1 MANENDIFG
10 ISVQVIAGT
19 RNEDKKI
26 FKKSVGELAKAIDS
40 VKIYNIEADQS
51 KQSRDQ
57 LKKSVQTLLEKS
69 LQNPPKIPVV
79 TIKKFDCSNA
89 MKSLKK
95 DIEKAIGSIS
105 VGVTGNTVKA
115 SRSQY
120 NNNNRTTTDVT
131 NYQQTAKELAQ
142 IQSRIQSIIG
152 GLNLQKQGYQF
163 LNTQDI
169 EKFLTV
175 SRSLASEGRQL
186 EQSLSQGLEI
196 PVADLDNLS
205 QKVVKLSQDVT
216 AINTEGRQSV
226 NEINNIIQTAQSL
239 YAILESHN
247 SNSVISA
254 ESIDKTKAELQELID
269 TGSRVVS
276 PTGHTNEISASEL
289 QSRLTVITESATAL
303 KEFQDAEALVS
314 QTTNQLTQEQNK
326 NLLTVS
332 EYRTAWSQLTTLTSK
347 KDIIGDMW
355 NNGEGVPKELLS
367 SFATEAQALSAS
379 ISNAVNNNRSEIEKI
394 RSDIDTVYDD
404 IQNRSKNVAFIP
416 EGQLQEAKADLEDIR
431 QESDKLL
438 ENGVWNGTDDSF
450 IDKFQSRINNI
461 KEKLNT
467 ANTTGKAQGY
477 HYDILNNSGEV
488 INNSQLD
495 KYLANMRAL
504 RQQTTSLLN
513 GRNIPDNLK
522 NELSDCLQKFQ
533 SLNEEITA
541 TNQVTGKLGNNAA
554 LHKFETEWSQS
565 LETANKSTIASSKA
579 VETLRLQ
586 VMKFASSNPKA
597 AQEYAGQ
604 IETILNKTSDATK
617 VSDEQLK
624 SFQSQLANIKTA
636 SESAGLMGATALRTL
651 AKNYLKYG
659 SWNFITSSMNKAIAT
674 VRDMINIVTELDTA
688 MVELKKV
695 TDSTDSTY
703 DKYLTTATGKAKELG
718 TTISD
723 FVTSTAD
730 FARMGYDI
738 PDATQLAEV
747 ATIYANVGDDLDG
760 VGEASSDII
769 SILKAFNMEA
779 SSAQSIVDKLN
790 EVSNNYAVSSGDLG
804 EGLKNSAASMAVA
817 GNSLDETIAL
827 LTAMT
832 EVTQSA
838 DESGNALKVLAMRL
852 RGMSVELEKAG
863 EDTEGMCTTTSELQ
877 DKIKALTKTSSS
889 SGVDI
894 MDNGAFRST
903 YDILKDIALVWD
915 DLADKN
921 KASLLELIAGKNRS
935 NYASA
940 VIQNIGTAIN
950 SLDTSENSD
959 GSALKEHEKYI
970 DSIEGKVKQFQ
981 AQWQELSTTTVS
993 SDIVKGVV
1001 DTGSGLLGFLTQ
1013 ANELLSHLGANI
1025 GTLSISGV
1033 LSGLMGSDKGILQ
1046 TYLDEDGN
1054 KKIHFASKAKK
1065 ARVDAAATTA
1075 EKNLGAYEDFVNTIN
1090 ADDKLGDAEKII
1102 QKQAA
1107 FANATADLN
1116 QELIA
1121 GVTYETKYAEAQ
1133 KQISANADAMKES
1146 FSGIK
1151 SKLSSLG
1158 SSLKNIAAGI
1168 GNMLIIQGVMSAIAF
1183 GFEALDNYTN
1193 RAENNLSDL
1202 EKIATEIN
1210 DKKDAY
1216 TSHSTSVNKI
1226 KNEYYELADGVNSYG
1241 ENISLTSTQYERYI
1255 ELSNEIAQMYPGLVK
1270 GYSAQNDA
1278 ILECKNNVEAL
1289 NKAMADEKN
1298 AYYETI
1304 VSKEQDTFGKALENI
1319 ATNQGIFG
1327 GDDKTYITQ
1336 LKNIDEIVKKVQS
1349 KEDISLMWADMHNL
1363 DAIIKGAGI
1372 EDILHY
1378 DKSTGESI
1386 YKIEDKDISTAI
1398 SSIQNYKAALNRQIN
1413 DLVNN
1418 SFKPVLDAY
1427 IHYTDEQFSTLD
1439 SKSQALIEQY
1449 INSATWDNFY
1459 SKIIDPEASTADN
1472 LESVKQTV
1480 SSIVK
1485 AFKNPELTNT
1495 LDEVQAQID
1504 DIKSGKI
1511 DVSGFK
1517 DLNNKVINAL
1527 SGIDGMNANTRELFV
1542 KMLFSD
1548 VEIADDVDINKA
1560 IANITKR
1567 VAGSLQGGFIPGTN
1581 IRKDSKEKIQL
1592 SEDVNKYL
1600 STLDFS
1606 TIKQIYNSDAALNS
1620 LKDVQKLVEKIKA
1633 EASNG
1638 FSFKISTEDANK
1650 SLESTFSAFNTV
1662 KSAISEYSENGTL
1675 SFSTLQSLL
1684 SLDSSYIDMLINE
1697 QGELDLTSNK
1707 FRELAKAQLE
1717 KLKVSYLQAS
1727 LDEVNQLENETQVL
1741 EYLKKNQQGATE
1753 SALNLADAKWQEA
1766 YATAAA
1772 KDAEQ
1777 GTGDLYQQAVITAE
1791 TAWRKKAALI
1801 DYYESSLS
1809 DLSTTTDKAT
1819 SATEKHK
1826 KALENEE
1833 KALEKTKEAL
1843 ENKKQALEDSKDG
1856 YEDALSAIEDLVD
1869 WTEKYIKQTKQN
1881 EIDAL
1886 QERKDKIDEL
1896 IEKKQEL
1903 LDKEKE
1909 EADFNKQLKEKENAV
1924 ASNALSAAITGLD
1937 DSSAGKKAYKE
1948 NVDDLVE
1955 SREDLYDYLSDYQY
1969 DTRKEALD
1977 KLKEETDKHYD
1988 DEIQTIQDFLNNEV
2002 SLHRAACNMIDNDN
2016 GTLYNNLLW
2025 YCQNY
2030 TTTTEAEFNH
2040 MWQSA
2045 QSALYEYGTAQ
2056 LNVMDLMNTLQSRIY
2071 DVDSAIDNVT
2081 GSIDN
2086 YTSRIDSLKQKIDEL
2101 GNSAQVTKAKIDS
2114 VKVQPSSIT
2123 GHGYKIT
2130 YNGKVYKTNLPNK
2143 EDAETYFISQI
2154 SKDWY
2159 GGRAL
2164 PAGSLWSKMKAYA
2177 SGTKSAKGG
2186 LSIVDEE
2193 GIGSELIPT
2202 SLGNGR
2208 YTILPQGN
2216 PVFSKAM
2223 TNELFEFASAP
2234 SDYFA
2239 KKFESEVT
2247 PNIVNNK
2254 STVVSPAININV
2266 QGDATQATVNAL
2278 HKESEKIMNNT
2289 IKRLMSYT
2297 VNNRHL

>member
-1 MANENDIFG
+1 M
-10 ISVQVIAGT
+10 
-19 RNEDKKI
+19 
-26 FKKSVGELAKAIDS
+26 
-40 VKIYNIEADQS
+40 S
-51 KQSRDQ
+51 KR
-57 LKKSVQTLLEKS
+57 K
-69 LQNPPKIPVV
+69 
-79 TIKKFDCSNA
+79 
-89 MKSLKK
+89 
-95 DIEKAIGSIS
+95 
-105 VGVTGNTVKA
+105 
-115 SRSQY
+115 
-120 NNNNRTTTDVT
+120 
-131 NYQQTAKELAQ
+131 
-142 IQSRIQSIIG
+142 
-152 GLNLQKQGYQF
+152 
-163 LNTQDI
+163 
-169 EKFLTV
+169 
-175 SRSLASEGRQL
+175 
-186 EQSLSQGLEI
+186 
-196 PVADLDNLS
+196 
-205 QKVVKLSQDVT
+205 
-216 AINTEGRQSV
+216 
-226 NEINNIIQTAQSL
+226 
-239 YAILESHN
+239 
-247 SNSVISA
+247 
-254 ESIDKTKAELQELID
+254 
-269 TGSRVVS
+269 
-276 PTGHTNEISASEL
+276 
-289 QSRLTVITESATAL
+289 
-303 KEFQDAEALVS
+303 
-314 QTTNQLTQEQNK
+314 
-326 NLLTVS
+326 
-332 EYRTAWSQLTTLTSK
+332 
-347 KDIIGDMW
+347 
-355 NNGEGVPKELLS
+355 
-367 SFATEAQALSAS
+367 
-379 ISNAVNNNRSEIEKI
+379 
-394 RSDIDTVYDD
+394 
-404 IQNRSKNVAFIP
+404 
-416 EGQLQEAKADLEDIR
+416 
-431 QESDKLL
+431 
-438 ENGVWNGTDDSF
+438 
-450 IDKFQSRINNI
+450 
-461 KEKLNT
+461 
-467 ANTTGKAQGY
+467 
-477 HYDILNNSGEV
+477 
-488 INNSQLD
+488 
-495 KYLANMRAL
+495 
-504 RQQTTSLLN
+504 
-513 GRNIPDNLK
+513 
-522 NELSDCLQKFQ
+522 
-533 SLNEEITA
+533 
-541 TNQVTGKLGNNAA
+541 
-554 LHKFETEWSQS
+554 
-565 LETANKSTIASSKA
+565 
-579 VETLRLQ
+579 
-586 VMKFASSNPKA
+586 
-597 AQEYAGQ
+597 
-604 IETILNKTSDATK
+604 
-617 VSDEQLK
+617 
-624 SFQSQLANIKTA
+624 
-636 SESAGLMGATALRTL
+636 
-651 AKNYLKYG
+651 
-659 SWNFITSSMNKAIAT
+659 
-674 VRDMINIVTELDTA
+674 
-688 MVELKKV
+688 
-695 TDSTDSTY
+695 
-703 DKYLTTATGKAKELG
+703 
-718 TTISD
+718 
-723 FVTSTAD
+723 
-730 FARMGYDI
+730 
-738 PDATQLAEV
+738 
-747 ATIYANVGDDLDG
+747 
-760 VGEASSDII
+760 
-769 SILKAFNMEA
+769 
-779 SSAQSIVDKLN
+779 
-790 EVSNNYAVSSGDLG
+790 
-804 EGLKNSAASMAVA
+804 
-817 GNSLDETIAL
+817 
-827 LTAMT
+827 
-832 EVTQSA
+832 
-838 DESGNALKVLAMRL
+838 
-852 RGMSVELEKAG
+852 
-863 EDTEGMCTTTSELQ
+863 
-877 DKIKALTKTSSS
+877 
-889 SGVDI
+889 
-894 MDNGAFRST
+894 
-903 YDILKDIALVWD
+903 
-915 DLADKN
+915 
-921 KASLLELIAGKNRS
+921 
-935 NYASA
+935 
-940 VIQNIGTAIN
+940 
-950 SLDTSENSD
+950 
-959 GSALKEHEKYI
+959 
-970 DSIEGKVKQFQ
+970 
-981 AQWQELSTTTVS
+981 
-993 SDIVKGVV
+993 
-1001 DTGSGLLGFLTQ
+1001 
-1013 ANELLSHLGANI
+1013 
-1025 GTLSISGV
+1025 
-1033 LSGLMGSDKGILQ
+1033 ILQ
-1046 TYLDEDGN
+1046 TYLDSDNG
-1054 KKIHFASKAKK
+1054 KHIGWFTTAAK
-1065 ARVDAAATTA
+1065 ARATQDIDKAIDKYKEYKTYA
-1075 EKNLGAYEDFVNTIN
+1075 ESL
-1090 ADDKLGDAEKII
+1090 DDKVLKNAVTANEADILKQSKFAE
-1102 QKQAA
+1102 
-1107 FANATADLN
+1107 ATKDLN
-1116 QELIA
+1116 QELLKGIQYN
-1121 GVTYETKYAEAQ
+1121 TDYAESESLLS
-1133 KQISANADAMKES
+1133 KNAKSMS
-1146 FSGIK
+1146 GTFSGIK

-1168 GNMLIIQGVMSAIAF
+1168 GNMLIVQAVMSAISF

-1216 TSHSTSVNKI
+1216 TSHSASVNKI

-1255 ELSNEIAQMYPGLVK
+1255 ELSNEIAQMYPDLVESYDTQ
-1270 GYSAQNDA
+1270 GNA
-1278 ILECKNNVEAL
+1278 ILKCKDNVEAL
-1289 NKAMADEKN
+1289 NKAMTDEKN

-1327 GDDKTYITQ
+1327 GDDKTYLTQ

-1363 DAIIKGAGI
+1363 DTIIKGAGI
-1372 EDILHY
+1372 EDIFRY

-1495 LDEVQAQID
+1495 LDEVQTQID

-1527 SGIDGMNANTRELFV
+1527 SGIDGMNADTRELFV

-1567 VAGSLQGGFIPGTN
+1567 VAGNLQGGFIPGTN

-1620 LKDVQKLVEKIKA
+1620 LKDVQKLVERIKA

-1741 EYLKKNQQGATE
+1741 EYLKKNQQDATE

-1772 KDAEQ
+1772 KDVEQ
-1777 GTGDLYQQAVITAE
+1777 GTGDLYRQAVITAE
-1791 TAWRKKAALI
+1791 SAWRKKAALI

-1809 DLSTTTDKAT
+1809 DLSTTTDEAT

-1937 DSSAGKKAYKE
+1937 DSSAGKKAHKE

-2071 DVDSAIDNVT
+2071 DVDSAIANVT

-2101 GNSAQVTKAKIDS
+2101 GNSAQTTKAKIDS
-2114 VKVQPSSIT
+2114 VKIRPSSIT

-2130 YNGKVYKTNLPNK
+2130 YNGKVYKTNLTNK
-2143 EDAETYFISQI
+2143 EDAETYFISRI

-2234 SDYFA
+2234 TDYFA
-2239 KKFESEVT
+2239 QKFGSEIT
-2247 PNIVNNK
+2247 PNVVNNK

-2289 IKRLMSYT
+2289 IKKLMSYT

>member
-1 MANENDIFG
+1 MQQETKTATDKYKEYKAYAESLDDKVLRNKVTANE
-10 ISVQVIAGT
+10 A
-19 RNEDKKI
+19 
-26 FKKSVGELAKAIDS
+26 
-40 VKIYNIEADQS
+40 
-51 KQSRDQ
+51 
-57 LKKSVQTLLEKS
+57 
-69 LQNPPKIPVV
+69 
-79 TIKKFDCSNA
+79 
-89 MKSLKK
+89 
-95 DIEKAIGSIS
+95 
-105 VGVTGNTVKA
+105 
-115 SRSQY
+115 
-120 NNNNRTTTDVT
+120 
-131 NYQQTAKELAQ
+131 
-142 IQSRIQSIIG
+142 
-152 GLNLQKQGYQF
+152 
-163 LNTQDI
+163 
-169 EKFLTV
+169 
-175 SRSLASEGRQL
+175 
-186 EQSLSQGLEI
+186 
-196 PVADLDNLS
+196 
-205 QKVVKLSQDVT
+205 
-216 AINTEGRQSV
+216 
-226 NEINNIIQTAQSL
+226 
-239 YAILESHN
+239 
-247 SNSVISA
+247 
-254 ESIDKTKAELQELID
+254 
-269 TGSRVVS
+269 
-276 PTGHTNEISASEL
+276 
-289 QSRLTVITESATAL
+289 
-303 KEFQDAEALVS
+303 
-314 QTTNQLTQEQNK
+314 
-326 NLLTVS
+326 
-332 EYRTAWSQLTTLTSK
+332 
-347 KDIIGDMW
+347 
-355 NNGEGVPKELLS
+355 
-367 SFATEAQALSAS
+367 
-379 ISNAVNNNRSEIEKI
+379 
-394 RSDIDTVYDD
+394 
-404 IQNRSKNVAFIP
+404 
-416 EGQLQEAKADLEDIR
+416 
-431 QESDKLL
+431 
-438 ENGVWNGTDDSF
+438 
-450 IDKFQSRINNI
+450 
-461 KEKLNT
+461 
-467 ANTTGKAQGY
+467 
-477 HYDILNNSGEV
+477 
-488 INNSQLD
+488 
-495 KYLANMRAL
+495 
-504 RQQTTSLLN
+504 
-513 GRNIPDNLK
+513 
-522 NELSDCLQKFQ
+522 
-533 SLNEEITA
+533 
-541 TNQVTGKLGNNAA
+541 
-554 LHKFETEWSQS
+554 
-565 LETANKSTIASSKA
+565 
-579 VETLRLQ
+579 
-586 VMKFASSNPKA
+586 
-597 AQEYAGQ
+597 
-604 IETILNKTSDATK
+604 
-617 VSDEQLK
+617 
-624 SFQSQLANIKTA
+624 
-636 SESAGLMGATALRTL
+636 
-651 AKNYLKYG
+651 
-659 SWNFITSSMNKAIAT
+659 
-674 VRDMINIVTELDTA
+674 
-688 MVELKKV
+688 
-695 TDSTDSTY
+695 
-703 DKYLTTATGKAKELG
+703 
-718 TTISD
+718 
-723 FVTSTAD
+723 
-730 FARMGYDI
+730 
-738 PDATQLAEV
+738 
-747 ATIYANVGDDLDG
+747 
-760 VGEASSDII
+760 
-769 SILKAFNMEA
+769 
-779 SSAQSIVDKLN
+779 
-790 EVSNNYAVSSGDLG
+790 
-804 EGLKNSAASMAVA
+804 
-817 GNSLDETIAL
+817 
-827 LTAMT
+827 
-832 EVTQSA
+832 
-838 DESGNALKVLAMRL
+838 
-852 RGMSVELEKAG
+852 
-863 EDTEGMCTTTSELQ
+863 
-877 DKIKALTKTSSS
+877 
-889 SGVDI
+889 
-894 MDNGAFRST
+894 
-903 YDILKDIALVWD
+903 DILKQS
-915 DLADKN
+915 K
-921 KASLLELIAGKNRS
+921 
-935 NYASA
+935 
-940 VIQNIGTAIN
+940 
-950 SLDTSENSD
+950 
-959 GSALKEHEKYI
+959 
-970 DSIEGKVKQFQ
+970 
-981 AQWQELSTTTVS
+981 
-993 SDIVKGVV
+993 
-1001 DTGSGLLGFLTQ
+1001 
-1013 ANELLSHLGANI
+1013 
-1025 GTLSISGV
+1025 
-1033 LSGLMGSDKGILQ
+1033 
-1046 TYLDEDGN
+1046 
-1054 KKIHFASKAKK
+1054 FAE
-1065 ARVDAAATTA
+1065 AT
-1075 EKNLGAYEDFVNTIN
+1075 K
-1090 ADDKLGDAEKII
+1090 
-1102 QKQAA
+1102 
-1107 FANATADLN
+1107 DLN
-1116 QELIA
+1116 QELLKGIKYN
-1121 GVTYETKYAEAQ
+1121 TDYAESENLLSKNAQ
-1133 KQISANADAMKES
+1133 SMS
-1146 FSGIK
+1146 GVFSGIK

-1168 GNMLIIQGVMSAIAF
+1168 GNMLIIQGVMTAISF
-1183 GFEALDNYTN
+1183 GFEALDNYIN

-1202 EKIATEIN
+1202 EKITTEIN

-1216 TSHSTSVNKI
+1216 TSHSASVNKI

-1255 ELSNEIAQMYPGLVK
+1255 ELSNEIAQMYPNLVK

-1304 VSKEQDTFGKALENI
+1304 VSKEQDSFGKALENI
-1319 ATNQGIFG
+1319 WTNQGRWG
-1327 GDDKTYITQ
+1327 ADDETYITQ
-1336 LKNIDEIVKKVQS
+1336 IKALDQFVRNLNEKKDTQLTPALS
-1349 KEDISLMWADMHNL
+1349 KAL
-1363 DAIIKGAGI
+1363 KGAGV
-1372 EDILHY
+1372 EDLVKTGGGTEYGMSYLYNEINEKDL
-1378 DKSTGESI
+1378 STI
-1386 YKIEDKDISTAI
+1386 ISAVKNQQ
-1398 SSIQNYKAALNRQIN
+1398 SVLNRQIN

-1495 LDEVQAQID
+1495 LDEVQTQID

-1527 SGIDGMNANTRELFV
+1527 SGIDGMNADTRELFV
-1542 KMLFSD
+1542 KVLFSD
-1548 VEIADDVDINKA
+1548 VEVADDVDINKA

-1567 VAGSLQGGFIPGTN
+1567 VVGNSKGEFIPGTKVRRDTEEQ
-1581 IRKDSKEKIQL
+1581 IQSSK
-1592 SEDVNKYL
+1592 DVNEYL

-1606 TIKQIYNSDAALNS
+1606 TIKQIYNSDVALND
-1620 LKDVQKLVEKIKA
+1620 LQDIQKLVEKIKA
-1633 EASNG
+1633 EASNE

-1650 SLESTFSAFNTV
+1650 ALESTFSAFNTV

-1791 TAWRKKAALI
+1791 SAWRKKAALI

-1809 DLSTTTDKAT
+1809 DLSTATDEVT

-1826 KALENEE
+1826 KVLENEE

-1937 DSSAGKKAYKE
+1937 DSSAGKKAHKE

-2071 DVDSAIDNVT
+2071 DVDSAIANVT

-2101 GNSAQVTKAKIDS
+2101 GNSAQTTKAKIDS
-2114 VKVQPSSIT
+2114 VKIQPSSIT

-2130 YNGKVYKTNLPNK
+2130 YNGKVYKTNLTNK
-2143 EDAETYFISQI
+2143 EDAETYFISRI

-2234 SDYFA
+2234 TDYFA
-2239 KKFESEVT
+2239 QKFGSEIT

-2297 VNNRHL
+2297 VNNRHI

>member
-1 MANENDIFG
+1 MQQETKTATDKYKEYKAYAESLDDKVLRNKVTANE
-10 ISVQVIAGT
+10 A
-19 RNEDKKI
+19 
-26 FKKSVGELAKAIDS
+26 
-40 VKIYNIEADQS
+40 
-51 KQSRDQ
+51 
-57 LKKSVQTLLEKS
+57 
-69 LQNPPKIPVV
+69 
-79 TIKKFDCSNA
+79 
-89 MKSLKK
+89 
-95 DIEKAIGSIS
+95 
-105 VGVTGNTVKA
+105 
-115 SRSQY
+115 
-120 NNNNRTTTDVT
+120 
-131 NYQQTAKELAQ
+131 
-142 IQSRIQSIIG
+142 
-152 GLNLQKQGYQF
+152 
-163 LNTQDI
+163 
-169 EKFLTV
+169 
-175 SRSLASEGRQL
+175 
-186 EQSLSQGLEI
+186 
-196 PVADLDNLS
+196 
-205 QKVVKLSQDVT
+205 
-216 AINTEGRQSV
+216 
-226 NEINNIIQTAQSL
+226 
-239 YAILESHN
+239 
-247 SNSVISA
+247 
-254 ESIDKTKAELQELID
+254 
-269 TGSRVVS
+269 
-276 PTGHTNEISASEL
+276 
-289 QSRLTVITESATAL
+289 
-303 KEFQDAEALVS
+303 
-314 QTTNQLTQEQNK
+314 
-326 NLLTVS
+326 
-332 EYRTAWSQLTTLTSK
+332 
-347 KDIIGDMW
+347 
-355 NNGEGVPKELLS
+355 
-367 SFATEAQALSAS
+367 
-379 ISNAVNNNRSEIEKI
+379 
-394 RSDIDTVYDD
+394 
-404 IQNRSKNVAFIP
+404 
-416 EGQLQEAKADLEDIR
+416 
-431 QESDKLL
+431 
-438 ENGVWNGTDDSF
+438 
-450 IDKFQSRINNI
+450 
-461 KEKLNT
+461 
-467 ANTTGKAQGY
+467 
-477 HYDILNNSGEV
+477 
-488 INNSQLD
+488 
-495 KYLANMRAL
+495 
-504 RQQTTSLLN
+504 
-513 GRNIPDNLK
+513 
-522 NELSDCLQKFQ
+522 
-533 SLNEEITA
+533 
-541 TNQVTGKLGNNAA
+541 
-554 LHKFETEWSQS
+554 
-565 LETANKSTIASSKA
+565 
-579 VETLRLQ
+579 
-586 VMKFASSNPKA
+586 
-597 AQEYAGQ
+597 
-604 IETILNKTSDATK
+604 
-617 VSDEQLK
+617 
-624 SFQSQLANIKTA
+624 
-636 SESAGLMGATALRTL
+636 
-651 AKNYLKYG
+651 
-659 SWNFITSSMNKAIAT
+659 
-674 VRDMINIVTELDTA
+674 
-688 MVELKKV
+688 
-695 TDSTDSTY
+695 
-703 DKYLTTATGKAKELG
+703 
-718 TTISD
+718 
-723 FVTSTAD
+723 
-730 FARMGYDI
+730 
-738 PDATQLAEV
+738 
-747 ATIYANVGDDLDG
+747 
-760 VGEASSDII
+760 
-769 SILKAFNMEA
+769 
-779 SSAQSIVDKLN
+779 
-790 EVSNNYAVSSGDLG
+790 
-804 EGLKNSAASMAVA
+804 
-817 GNSLDETIAL
+817 
-827 LTAMT
+827 
-832 EVTQSA
+832 
-838 DESGNALKVLAMRL
+838 
-852 RGMSVELEKAG
+852 
-863 EDTEGMCTTTSELQ
+863 
-877 DKIKALTKTSSS
+877 
-889 SGVDI
+889 
-894 MDNGAFRST
+894 
-903 YDILKDIALVWD
+903 DILKQS
-915 DLADKN
+915 K
-921 KASLLELIAGKNRS
+921 
-935 NYASA
+935 
-940 VIQNIGTAIN
+940 
-950 SLDTSENSD
+950 
-959 GSALKEHEKYI
+959 
-970 DSIEGKVKQFQ
+970 
-981 AQWQELSTTTVS
+981 
-993 SDIVKGVV
+993 
-1001 DTGSGLLGFLTQ
+1001 
-1013 ANELLSHLGANI
+1013 
-1025 GTLSISGV
+1025 
-1033 LSGLMGSDKGILQ
+1033 
-1046 TYLDEDGN
+1046 
-1054 KKIHFASKAKK
+1054 FAE
-1065 ARVDAAATTA
+1065 AT
-1075 EKNLGAYEDFVNTIN
+1075 K
-1090 ADDKLGDAEKII
+1090 
-1102 QKQAA
+1102 
-1107 FANATADLN
+1107 DLN
-1116 QELIA
+1116 QELLKGIKYN
-1121 GVTYETKYAEAQ
+1121 TDYAESESLLS
-1133 KQISANADAMKES
+1133 KNAKSMSGA

-1151 SKLSSLG
+1151 GKLSSLG

-1168 GNMLIIQGVMSAIAF
+1168 GNMLIVQAVMSAISF

-1216 TSHSTSVNKI
+1216 TSHSASVNKI

-1255 ELSNEIAQMYPGLVK
+1255 ELSNEIAQMYPNLVK

-1278 ILECKNNVEAL
+1278 ILECKNNVEVL

-1327 GDDKTYITQ
+1327 GDDKTYLTQ

-1363 DAIIKGAGI
+1363 DTIIKGAGI
-1372 EDILHY
+1372 EDIFRY

-1495 LDEVQAQID
+1495 LDEVQTQID

-1527 SGIDGMNANTRELFV
+1527 SGIDGMNADTRELFV

-1567 VAGSLQGGFIPGTN
+1567 VAGNLQGGFIPGTN

-1620 LKDVQKLVEKIKA
+1620 LKDVQKLVERIKA

-1777 GTGDLYQQAVITAE
+1777 STGDLYQQAVITAE
-1791 TAWRKKAALI
+1791 SAWRKKAALI

-1809 DLSTTTDKAT
+1809 DLSTTTDEVT

-1937 DSSAGKKAYKE
+1937 DSSAGKKAHKE

-2045 QSALYEYGTAQ
+2045 QSALSEYGTAQ

-2081 GSIDN
+2081 GRIDN

-2130 YNGKVYKTNLPNK
+2130 YNGKVYKTNLTNK
-2143 EDAETYFISQI
+2143 EDAETYFISRI

-2234 SDYFA
+2234 TDYFA
-2239 KKFESEVT
+2239 QKFGSEIT
-2247 PNIVNNK
+2247 PNVVNNK
-2254 STVVSPAININV
+2254 STVVSPVININV

-2289 IKRLMSYT
+2289 IKKLMSYT

>member
-1 MANENDIFG
+1 M
-10 ISVQVIAGT
+10 
-19 RNEDKKI
+19 
-26 FKKSVGELAKAIDS
+26 
-40 VKIYNIEADQS
+40 S
-51 KQSRDQ
+51 KR
-57 LKKSVQTLLEKS
+57 K
-69 LQNPPKIPVV
+69 
-79 TIKKFDCSNA
+79 
-89 MKSLKK
+89 
-95 DIEKAIGSIS
+95 
-105 VGVTGNTVKA
+105 
-115 SRSQY
+115 
-120 NNNNRTTTDVT
+120 
-131 NYQQTAKELAQ
+131 
-142 IQSRIQSIIG
+142 
-152 GLNLQKQGYQF
+152 
-163 LNTQDI
+163 
-169 EKFLTV
+169 
-175 SRSLASEGRQL
+175 
-186 EQSLSQGLEI
+186 
-196 PVADLDNLS
+196 
-205 QKVVKLSQDVT
+205 
-216 AINTEGRQSV
+216 
-226 NEINNIIQTAQSL
+226 
-239 YAILESHN
+239 
-247 SNSVISA
+247 
-254 ESIDKTKAELQELID
+254 
-269 TGSRVVS
+269 
-276 PTGHTNEISASEL
+276 
-289 QSRLTVITESATAL
+289 
-303 KEFQDAEALVS
+303 
-314 QTTNQLTQEQNK
+314 
-326 NLLTVS
+326 
-332 EYRTAWSQLTTLTSK
+332 
-347 KDIIGDMW
+347 
-355 NNGEGVPKELLS
+355 
-367 SFATEAQALSAS
+367 
-379 ISNAVNNNRSEIEKI
+379 
-394 RSDIDTVYDD
+394 
-404 IQNRSKNVAFIP
+404 
-416 EGQLQEAKADLEDIR
+416 
-431 QESDKLL
+431 
-438 ENGVWNGTDDSF
+438 
-450 IDKFQSRINNI
+450 
-461 KEKLNT
+461 
-467 ANTTGKAQGY
+467 
-477 HYDILNNSGEV
+477 
-488 INNSQLD
+488 
-495 KYLANMRAL
+495 
-504 RQQTTSLLN
+504 
-513 GRNIPDNLK
+513 
-522 NELSDCLQKFQ
+522 
-533 SLNEEITA
+533 
-541 TNQVTGKLGNNAA
+541 
-554 LHKFETEWSQS
+554 
-565 LETANKSTIASSKA
+565 
-579 VETLRLQ
+579 
-586 VMKFASSNPKA
+586 
-597 AQEYAGQ
+597 
-604 IETILNKTSDATK
+604 
-617 VSDEQLK
+617 
-624 SFQSQLANIKTA
+624 
-636 SESAGLMGATALRTL
+636 
-651 AKNYLKYG
+651 
-659 SWNFITSSMNKAIAT
+659 
-674 VRDMINIVTELDTA
+674 
-688 MVELKKV
+688 
-695 TDSTDSTY
+695 
-703 DKYLTTATGKAKELG
+703 
-718 TTISD
+718 
-723 FVTSTAD
+723 
-730 FARMGYDI
+730 
-738 PDATQLAEV
+738 
-747 ATIYANVGDDLDG
+747 
-760 VGEASSDII
+760 
-769 SILKAFNMEA
+769 
-779 SSAQSIVDKLN
+779 
-790 EVSNNYAVSSGDLG
+790 
-804 EGLKNSAASMAVA
+804 
-817 GNSLDETIAL
+817 
-827 LTAMT
+827 
-832 EVTQSA
+832 
-838 DESGNALKVLAMRL
+838 
-852 RGMSVELEKAG
+852 
-863 EDTEGMCTTTSELQ
+863 
-877 DKIKALTKTSSS
+877 
-889 SGVDI
+889 
-894 MDNGAFRST
+894 
-903 YDILKDIALVWD
+903 
-915 DLADKN
+915 
-921 KASLLELIAGKNRS
+921 
-935 NYASA
+935 
-940 VIQNIGTAIN
+940 
-950 SLDTSENSD
+950 
-959 GSALKEHEKYI
+959 
-970 DSIEGKVKQFQ
+970 
-981 AQWQELSTTTVS
+981 
-993 SDIVKGVV
+993 
-1001 DTGSGLLGFLTQ
+1001 
-1013 ANELLSHLGANI
+1013 
-1025 GTLSISGV
+1025 
-1033 LSGLMGSDKGILQ
+1033 ILQ
-1046 TYLDEDGN
+1046 TYLDSDNG
-1054 KKIHFASKAKK
+1054 KHIGWFTTAAK
-1065 ARVDAAATTA
+1065 ARATQDIDKATDKYKEYKAYA
-1075 EKNLGAYEDFVNTIN
+1075 ESL
-1090 ADDKLGDAEKII
+1090 DDKVLKNKVTANEADILKQSKFAE
-1102 QKQAA
+1102 
-1107 FANATADLN
+1107 ATKDLN
-1116 QELIA
+1116 QELLKGIKYN
-1121 GVTYETKYAEAQ
+1121 TDYAESESLLS
-1133 KQISANADAMKES
+1133 KNAKSMSGA

-1168 GNMLIIQGVMSAIAF
+1168 GNMLIIQGVMSVISWAF
-1183 GFEALDNYTN
+1183 GELDNYTH

-1202 EKIATEIN
+1202 EKITTEIN

-1327 GDDKTYITQ
+1327 GNDKTYITQ
-1336 LKNIDEIVKKVQS
+1336 LKNIDGIVKKLQS

-1363 DAIIKGAGI
+1363 DTIIKGAGI
-1372 EDILHY
+1372 EDILRY

-1459 SKIIDPEASTADN
+1459 SKIIDPKASTADN

-1517 DLNNKVINAL
+1517 DLNNKVVNAL
-1527 SGIDGMNANTRELFV
+1527 SGIDGMNADTRELFV
-1542 KMLFSD
+1542 KVLFSD

-1567 VAGSLQGGFIPGTN
+1567 VVGNSKGEFIPGTKVRRDTEEQ
-1581 IRKDSKEKIQL
+1581 IQSSK
-1592 SEDVNKYL
+1592 DVNEYL

-1606 TIKQIYNSDAALNS
+1606 TIKQIYNSDVALNN

-1777 GTGDLYQQAVITAE
+1777 STGDLYQQAVITAE
-1791 TAWRKKAALI
+1791 SAWRKKAALI

-1809 DLSTTTDKAT
+1809 DLSTTTDEVT

-1937 DSSAGKKAYKE
+1937 DSSAGKKAHKE

-1955 SREDLYDYLSDYQY
+1955 SREELYDYLSDYQY

-2071 DVDSAIDNVT
+2071 DVDSAIANVT

-2101 GNSAQVTKAKIDS
+2101 GNSAQTTKAKIDS
-2114 VKVQPSSIT
+2114 VKIQPSSIK

-2130 YNGKVYKTNLPNK
+2130 YNGKVYKTDLTNK
-2143 EDAETYFISQI
+2143 EDAETYFISRI

-2234 SDYFA
+2234 TDYFVQ
-2239 KKFESEVT
+2239 KFGSEIT
-2247 PNIVNNK
+2247 PNVVNNK

-2289 IKRLMSYT
+2289 IKKLMLYT

>member
-1 MANENDIFG
+1 M
-10 ISVQVIAGT
+10 
-19 RNEDKKI
+19 
-26 FKKSVGELAKAIDS
+26 
-40 VKIYNIEADQS
+40 
-51 KQSRDQ
+51 
-57 LKKSVQTLLEKS
+57 
-69 LQNPPKIPVV
+69 
-79 TIKKFDCSNA
+79 
-89 MKSLKK
+89 
-95 DIEKAIGSIS
+95 
-105 VGVTGNTVKA
+105 
-115 SRSQY
+115 
-120 NNNNRTTTDVT
+120 
-131 NYQQTAKELAQ
+131 
-142 IQSRIQSIIG
+142 
-152 GLNLQKQGYQF
+152 
-163 LNTQDI
+163 
-169 EKFLTV
+169 
-175 SRSLASEGRQL
+175 
-186 EQSLSQGLEI
+186 
-196 PVADLDNLS
+196 
-205 QKVVKLSQDVT
+205 
-216 AINTEGRQSV
+216 
-226 NEINNIIQTAQSL
+226 
-239 YAILESHN
+239 
-247 SNSVISA
+247 
-254 ESIDKTKAELQELID
+254 
-269 TGSRVVS
+269 
-276 PTGHTNEISASEL
+276 
-289 QSRLTVITESATAL
+289 
-303 KEFQDAEALVS
+303 
-314 QTTNQLTQEQNK
+314 
-326 NLLTVS
+326 
-332 EYRTAWSQLTTLTSK
+332 SK
-347 KDIIGDMW
+347 K
-355 NNGEGVPKELLS
+355 
-367 SFATEAQALSAS
+367 T
-379 ISNAVNNNRSEIEKI
+379 
-394 RSDIDTVYDD
+394 
-404 IQNRSKNVAFIP
+404 
-416 EGQLQEAKADLEDIR
+416 
-431 QESDKLL
+431 
-438 ENGVWNGTDDSF
+438 
-450 IDKFQSRINNI
+450 
-461 KEKLNT
+461 
-467 ANTTGKAQGY
+467 
-477 HYDILNNSGEV
+477 
-488 INNSQLD
+488 
-495 KYLANMRAL
+495 
-504 RQQTTSLLN
+504 
-513 GRNIPDNLK
+513 
-522 NELSDCLQKFQ
+522 
-533 SLNEEITA
+533 
-541 TNQVTGKLGNNAA
+541 
-554 LHKFETEWSQS
+554 
-565 LETANKSTIASSKA
+565 
-579 VETLRLQ
+579 
-586 VMKFASSNPKA
+586 
-597 AQEYAGQ
+597 
-604 IETILNKTSDATK
+604 
-617 VSDEQLK
+617 
-624 SFQSQLANIKTA
+624 
-636 SESAGLMGATALRTL
+636 
-651 AKNYLKYG
+651 
-659 SWNFITSSMNKAIAT
+659 
-674 VRDMINIVTELDTA
+674 
-688 MVELKKV
+688 
-695 TDSTDSTY
+695 
-703 DKYLTTATGKAKELG
+703 
-718 TTISD
+718 
-723 FVTSTAD
+723 
-730 FARMGYDI
+730 
-738 PDATQLAEV
+738 
-747 ATIYANVGDDLDG
+747 
-760 VGEASSDII
+760 
-769 SILKAFNMEA
+769 
-779 SSAQSIVDKLN
+779 
-790 EVSNNYAVSSGDLG
+790 
-804 EGLKNSAASMAVA
+804 
-817 GNSLDETIAL
+817 
-827 LTAMT
+827 
-832 EVTQSA
+832 
-838 DESGNALKVLAMRL
+838 
-852 RGMSVELEKAG
+852 
-863 EDTEGMCTTTSELQ
+863 
-877 DKIKALTKTSSS
+877 
-889 SGVDI
+889 
-894 MDNGAFRST
+894 
-903 YDILKDIALVWD
+903 
-915 DLADKN
+915 
-921 KASLLELIAGKNRS
+921 
-935 NYASA
+935 
-940 VIQNIGTAIN
+940 
-950 SLDTSENSD
+950 
-959 GSALKEHEKYI
+959 
-970 DSIEGKVKQFQ
+970 
-981 AQWQELSTTTVS
+981 
-993 SDIVKGVV
+993 
-1001 DTGSGLLGFLTQ
+1001 
-1013 ANELLSHLGANI
+1013 
-1025 GTLSISGV
+1025 
-1033 LSGLMGSDKGILQ
+1033 ILQ
-1046 TYLDEDGN
+1046 TYLDDKNN
-1054 KKIHFASKAKK
+1054 KHIGLFTT
-1065 ARVDAAATTA
+1065 ATTERLKHETKTA
-1075 EKNLGAYEDFVNTIN
+1075 TDKYEEYKTY
-1090 ADDKLGDAEKII
+1090 AKSLDDKVLKNKVTANEADILKQSKFAE
-1102 QKQAA
+1102 
-1107 FANATADLN
+1107 ATKDLN
-1116 QELIA
+1116 QELLKGIKYN
-1121 GVTYETKYAEAQ
+1121 TDYAESESLLS
-1133 KQISANADAMKES
+1133 KNAKSMSGA

-1168 GNMLIIQGVMSAIAF
+1168 GNMLIIQGVMSVISWAF
-1183 GFEALDNYTN
+1183 GELDNYTH

-1202 EKIATEIN
+1202 EKITTEIN

-1255 ELSNEIAQMYPGLVK
+1255 ELSNEIAQMYPNLVK

-1304 VSKEQDTFGKALENI
+1304 VSKEQDSFGKALENI
-1319 ATNQGIFG
+1319 WTNQGRWG
-1327 GDDKTYITQ
+1327 ADDETYITQ
-1336 LKNIDEIVKKVQS
+1336 IKALDQFVRNLNEKKDTQLTPALS
-1349 KEDISLMWADMHNL
+1349 KAL
-1363 DAIIKGAGI
+1363 KGAGV
-1372 EDILHY
+1372 EDLVKTGGGTEYGMSYLYNEINEKDL
-1378 DKSTGESI
+1378 STI
-1386 YKIEDKDISTAI
+1386 ISAVKNQQ
-1398 SSIQNYKAALNRQIN
+1398 SVLKRQIN

-1427 IHYTDEQFSTLD
+1427 IHYTNEQFSTLD
-1439 SKSQALIEQY
+1439 SKSQVLIEQY

-1480 SSIVK
+1480 SGIVK
-1485 AFKNPELTNT
+1485 AFNNPELTNT
-1495 LDEVQAQID
+1495 LDEVQTKID
-1504 DIKSGKI
+1504 DIRSGKI
-1511 DVSGFK
+1511 DVSDFK
-1517 DLNNKVINAL
+1517 DLNNKVVNAL
-1527 SGIDGMNANTRELFV
+1527 SGIDGMNADTRELFV
-1542 KMLFSD
+1542 KVLFSD
-1548 VEIADDVDINKA
+1548 VEVADDVDINKA

-1567 VAGSLQGGFIPGTN
+1567 VVGNSKGEFIPGTKVRRDTEEQ
-1581 IRKDSKEKIQL
+1581 IQSSK
-1592 SEDVNKYL
+1592 DVNEYL

-1606 TIKQIYNSDAALNS
+1606 TIKQIYNSDVALND
-1620 LKDVQKLVEKIKA
+1620 LQDIQKLVEKIKA
-1633 EASNG
+1633 EASNE

-1650 SLESTFSAFNTV
+1650 ALESTFSAFNTV

-1772 KDAEQ
+1772 KDVEQ
-1777 GTGDLYQQAVITAE
+1777 GTGNLYRQAVITAE
-1791 TAWRKKAALI
+1791 SAWRKKTALI

-1809 DLSTTTDKAT
+1809 DLSTTTDEVT

-1937 DSSAGKKAYKE
+1937 DSSAGKKAHKE

-2071 DVDSAIDNVT
+2071 DVDSAIANVT

-2101 GNSAQVTKAKIDS
+2101 GNSAQTTKAKIDS
-2114 VKVQPSSIT
+2114 VKIQPSSLT

-2130 YNGKVYKTNLPNK
+2130 YNGKVYKTNLTNK
-2143 EDAETYFISQI
+2143 EDAETYFISRI
-2154 SKDWY
+2154 SNDWY

-2234 SDYFA
+2234 TDYFVQ
-2239 KKFESEVT
+2239 KFGSEIT

-2289 IKRLMSYT
+2289 IKKLMSYT

>member
-1 MANENDIFG
+1 M
-10 ISVQVIAGT
+10 
-19 RNEDKKI
+19 
-26 FKKSVGELAKAIDS
+26 
-40 VKIYNIEADQS
+40 S
-51 KQSRDQ
+51 K
-57 LKKSVQTLLEKS
+57 
-69 LQNPPKIPVV
+69 
-79 TIKKFDCSNA
+79 
-89 MKSLKK
+89 
-95 DIEKAIGSIS
+95 
-105 VGVTGNTVKA
+105 
-115 SRSQY
+115 
-120 NNNNRTTTDVT
+120 
-131 NYQQTAKELAQ
+131 
-142 IQSRIQSIIG
+142 
-152 GLNLQKQGYQF
+152 
-163 LNTQDI
+163 
-169 EKFLTV
+169 
-175 SRSLASEGRQL
+175 
-186 EQSLSQGLEI
+186 
-196 PVADLDNLS
+196 
-205 QKVVKLSQDVT
+205 
-216 AINTEGRQSV
+216 
-226 NEINNIIQTAQSL
+226 
-239 YAILESHN
+239 
-247 SNSVISA
+247 
-254 ESIDKTKAELQELID
+254 
-269 TGSRVVS
+269 
-276 PTGHTNEISASEL
+276 
-289 QSRLTVITESATAL
+289 
-303 KEFQDAEALVS
+303 
-314 QTTNQLTQEQNK
+314 
-326 NLLTVS
+326 
-332 EYRTAWSQLTTLTSK
+332 
-347 KDIIGDMW
+347 
-355 NNGEGVPKELLS
+355 
-367 SFATEAQALSAS
+367 
-379 ISNAVNNNRSEIEKI
+379 
-394 RSDIDTVYDD
+394 
-404 IQNRSKNVAFIP
+404 
-416 EGQLQEAKADLEDIR
+416 
-431 QESDKLL
+431 
-438 ENGVWNGTDDSF
+438 
-450 IDKFQSRINNI
+450 
-461 KEKLNT
+461 
-467 ANTTGKAQGY
+467 GK
-477 HYDILNNSGEV
+477 
-488 INNSQLD
+488 
-495 KYLANMRAL
+495 
-504 RQQTTSLLN
+504 
-513 GRNIPDNLK
+513 
-522 NELSDCLQKFQ
+522 
-533 SLNEEITA
+533 
-541 TNQVTGKLGNNAA
+541 
-554 LHKFETEWSQS
+554 
-565 LETANKSTIASSKA
+565 
-579 VETLRLQ
+579 
-586 VMKFASSNPKA
+586 
-597 AQEYAGQ
+597 
-604 IETILNKTSDATK
+604 
-617 VSDEQLK
+617 
-624 SFQSQLANIKTA
+624 
-636 SESAGLMGATALRTL
+636 
-651 AKNYLKYG
+651 
-659 SWNFITSSMNKAIAT
+659 
-674 VRDMINIVTELDTA
+674 
-688 MVELKKV
+688 
-695 TDSTDSTY
+695 
-703 DKYLTTATGKAKELG
+703 
-718 TTISD
+718 
-723 FVTSTAD
+723 
-730 FARMGYDI
+730 
-738 PDATQLAEV
+738 
-747 ATIYANVGDDLDG
+747 
-760 VGEASSDII
+760 
-769 SILKAFNMEA
+769 
-779 SSAQSIVDKLN
+779 
-790 EVSNNYAVSSGDLG
+790 
-804 EGLKNSAASMAVA
+804 
-817 GNSLDETIAL
+817 
-827 LTAMT
+827 
-832 EVTQSA
+832 
-838 DESGNALKVLAMRL
+838 
-852 RGMSVELEKAG
+852 
-863 EDTEGMCTTTSELQ
+863 
-877 DKIKALTKTSSS
+877 
-889 SGVDI
+889 
-894 MDNGAFRST
+894 
-903 YDILKDIALVWD
+903 
-915 DLADKN
+915 
-921 KASLLELIAGKNRS
+921 
-935 NYASA
+935 
-940 VIQNIGTAIN
+940 
-950 SLDTSENSD
+950 
-959 GSALKEHEKYI
+959 
-970 DSIEGKVKQFQ
+970 
-981 AQWQELSTTTVS
+981 
-993 SDIVKGVV
+993 
-1001 DTGSGLLGFLTQ
+1001 
-1013 ANELLSHLGANI
+1013 
-1025 GTLSISGV
+1025 
-1033 LSGLMGSDKGILQ
+1033 ILQ
-1046 TYLDEDGN
+1046 TYLDSDNG
-1054 KKIHFASKAKK
+1054 KHIGWFTTAAK
-1065 ARVDAAATTA
+1065 ARATQDIDKAIDKYKEYKTYA
-1075 EKNLGAYEDFVNTIN
+1075 ESL
-1090 ADDKLGDAEKII
+1090 DDKVLRNKVTANEADILKQSKFAE
-1102 QKQAA
+1102 
-1107 FANATADLN
+1107 ATKDLN
-1116 QELIA
+1116 QELLKGIQYN
-1121 GVTYETKYAEAQ
+1121 TDYAESESLLS
-1133 KQISANADAMKES
+1133 KNAKSMSGA

-1151 SKLSSLG
+1151 GKLSSLG

-1168 GNMLIIQGVMSAIAF
+1168 GNMLIIQGVMSVISWAF
-1183 GFEALDNYTN
+1183 GELDNYTH

-1202 EKIATEIN
+1202 EKITTEIN

-1255 ELSNEIAQMYPGLVK
+1255 ELSNEIAQMYPDLVES
-1270 GYSAQNDA
+1270 YDAQGNA
-1278 ILECKNNVEAL
+1278 ILKCKDNVEAL
-1289 NKAMADEKN
+1289 NKAMTDEKN

-1363 DAIIKGAGI
+1363 DTIIKGAGI
-1372 EDILHY
+1372 EDILRY

-1527 SGIDGMNANTRELFV
+1527 SGIDGMNADTRELFV

-1741 EYLKKNQQGATE
+1741 EYLKKNQQDATE

-1772 KDAEQ
+1772 KDVEQ
-1777 GTGDLYQQAVITAE
+1777 GTGDLYRQAVITAE
-1791 TAWRKKAALI
+1791 SAWRKKAALI

-1809 DLSTTTDKAT
+1809 DLSTTTDEAT

-1937 DSSAGKKAYKE
+1937 DSSAGKKAHKE

-1969 DTRKEALD
+1969 ETRKEALD

-2071 DVDSAIDNVT
+2071 DVDSAIANVT

-2101 GNSAQVTKAKIDS
+2101 GNSAQTTKAKIDS
-2114 VKVQPSSIT
+2114 VKIQPSSIT

-2130 YNGKVYKTNLPNK
+2130 YNGKVYKTNLTNK
-2143 EDAETYFISQI
+2143 EDAETYFISRI

-2234 SDYFA
+2234 TDYFVQ
-2239 KKFESEVT
+2239 KFGSEIT

-2254 STVVSPAININV
+2254 STVVSPTININV

-2278 HKESEKIMNNT
+2278 HKESERIMDNT
-2289 IKRLMSYT
+2289 IKKLMSYT
-2297 VNNRHL
+2297 VNNRYL

>member
-1 MANENDIFG
+1 M
-10 ISVQVIAGT
+10 
-19 RNEDKKI
+19 
-26 FKKSVGELAKAIDS
+26 
-40 VKIYNIEADQS
+40 S
-51 KQSRDQ
+51 KR
-57 LKKSVQTLLEKS
+57 K
-69 LQNPPKIPVV
+69 
-79 TIKKFDCSNA
+79 
-89 MKSLKK
+89 
-95 DIEKAIGSIS
+95 
-105 VGVTGNTVKA
+105 
-115 SRSQY
+115 
-120 NNNNRTTTDVT
+120 
-131 NYQQTAKELAQ
+131 
-142 IQSRIQSIIG
+142 
-152 GLNLQKQGYQF
+152 
-163 LNTQDI
+163 
-169 EKFLTV
+169 
-175 SRSLASEGRQL
+175 
-186 EQSLSQGLEI
+186 
-196 PVADLDNLS
+196 
-205 QKVVKLSQDVT
+205 
-216 AINTEGRQSV
+216 
-226 NEINNIIQTAQSL
+226 
-239 YAILESHN
+239 
-247 SNSVISA
+247 
-254 ESIDKTKAELQELID
+254 
-269 TGSRVVS
+269 
-276 PTGHTNEISASEL
+276 
-289 QSRLTVITESATAL
+289 
-303 KEFQDAEALVS
+303 
-314 QTTNQLTQEQNK
+314 
-326 NLLTVS
+326 
-332 EYRTAWSQLTTLTSK
+332 
-347 KDIIGDMW
+347 
-355 NNGEGVPKELLS
+355 
-367 SFATEAQALSAS
+367 
-379 ISNAVNNNRSEIEKI
+379 
-394 RSDIDTVYDD
+394 
-404 IQNRSKNVAFIP
+404 
-416 EGQLQEAKADLEDIR
+416 
-431 QESDKLL
+431 
-438 ENGVWNGTDDSF
+438 
-450 IDKFQSRINNI
+450 
-461 KEKLNT
+461 
-467 ANTTGKAQGY
+467 
-477 HYDILNNSGEV
+477 
-488 INNSQLD
+488 
-495 KYLANMRAL
+495 
-504 RQQTTSLLN
+504 
-513 GRNIPDNLK
+513 
-522 NELSDCLQKFQ
+522 
-533 SLNEEITA
+533 
-541 TNQVTGKLGNNAA
+541 
-554 LHKFETEWSQS
+554 
-565 LETANKSTIASSKA
+565 
-579 VETLRLQ
+579 
-586 VMKFASSNPKA
+586 
-597 AQEYAGQ
+597 
-604 IETILNKTSDATK
+604 
-617 VSDEQLK
+617 
-624 SFQSQLANIKTA
+624 
-636 SESAGLMGATALRTL
+636 
-651 AKNYLKYG
+651 
-659 SWNFITSSMNKAIAT
+659 
-674 VRDMINIVTELDTA
+674 
-688 MVELKKV
+688 
-695 TDSTDSTY
+695 
-703 DKYLTTATGKAKELG
+703 
-718 TTISD
+718 
-723 FVTSTAD
+723 
-730 FARMGYDI
+730 
-738 PDATQLAEV
+738 
-747 ATIYANVGDDLDG
+747 
-760 VGEASSDII
+760 
-769 SILKAFNMEA
+769 
-779 SSAQSIVDKLN
+779 
-790 EVSNNYAVSSGDLG
+790 
-804 EGLKNSAASMAVA
+804 
-817 GNSLDETIAL
+817 
-827 LTAMT
+827 
-832 EVTQSA
+832 
-838 DESGNALKVLAMRL
+838 
-852 RGMSVELEKAG
+852 
-863 EDTEGMCTTTSELQ
+863 
-877 DKIKALTKTSSS
+877 
-889 SGVDI
+889 
-894 MDNGAFRST
+894 
-903 YDILKDIALVWD
+903 
-915 DLADKN
+915 
-921 KASLLELIAGKNRS
+921 
-935 NYASA
+935 
-940 VIQNIGTAIN
+940 
-950 SLDTSENSD
+950 
-959 GSALKEHEKYI
+959 
-970 DSIEGKVKQFQ
+970 
-981 AQWQELSTTTVS
+981 
-993 SDIVKGVV
+993 
-1001 DTGSGLLGFLTQ
+1001 
-1013 ANELLSHLGANI
+1013 
-1025 GTLSISGV
+1025 
-1033 LSGLMGSDKGILQ
+1033 ILQ
-1046 TYLDEDGN
+1046 TYLDSDNG
-1054 KKIHFASKAKK
+1054 KHIGWFTTAAK
-1065 ARVDAAATTA
+1065 ARATQDIDKATDKYKEYKAYA
-1075 EKNLGAYEDFVNTIN
+1075 ESL
-1090 ADDKLGDAEKII
+1090 DDKVLKNKVTANEADILKQSKFAE
-1102 QKQAA
+1102 
-1107 FANATADLN
+1107 ATKDLN
-1116 QELIA
+1116 QELLKGIKYN
-1121 GVTYETKYAEAQ
+1121 TDYAESESLLS
-1133 KQISANADAMKES
+1133 KNAKSMSGA

-1168 GNMLIIQGVMSAIAF
+1168 GNMLIIQGVMSVISWAF
-1183 GFEALDNYTN
+1183 GELDNYTH

-1202 EKIATEIN
+1202 EKITTEIN

-1327 GDDKTYITQ
+1327 GNDKTYITQ
-1336 LKNIDEIVKKVQS
+1336 LKNIDGIVKKLQS

-1363 DAIIKGAGI
+1363 DTIIKGAGI
-1372 EDILHY
+1372 EDILRY

-1459 SKIIDPEASTADN
+1459 SKIIDPKASTADN

-1517 DLNNKVINAL
+1517 DLNNKVVNAL
-1527 SGIDGMNANTRELFV
+1527 SGIDGMNADTRELFV
-1542 KMLFSD
+1542 KVLFSD

-1567 VAGSLQGGFIPGTN
+1567 VVGNSKGEFIPGTKVRRDTEEQ
-1581 IRKDSKEKIQL
+1581 IQSSK
-1592 SEDVNKYL
+1592 DVNEYL

-1606 TIKQIYNSDAALNS
+1606 TIKQIYNSDVALNN

-1777 GTGDLYQQAVITAE
+1777 STGDLYQQAVITAE
-1791 TAWRKKAALI
+1791 SAWRKKAALI

-1809 DLSTTTDKAT
+1809 DLSTTTDEVT

-1937 DSSAGKKAYKE
+1937 DSSAGKKAHKE

-1955 SREDLYDYLSDYQY
+1955 SREELYDYLSDYQY

-2071 DVDSAIDNVT
+2071 DVDSAIANVT

-2101 GNSAQVTKAKIDS
+2101 GNSAQTTKAKIDS
-2114 VKVQPSSIT
+2114 VKIQPSSIK

-2130 YNGKVYKTNLPNK
+2130 YNGKVYKTDLTNK
-2143 EDAETYFISQI
+2143 EDAETYFISRI

-2234 SDYFA
+2234 TDYFVQ
-2239 KKFESEVT
+2239 KFGSEIT
-2247 PNIVNNK
+2247 PNVVNNK

-2289 IKRLMSYT
+2289 IKKLMSYT

>member
-1 MANENDIFG
+1 M
-10 ISVQVIAGT
+10 
-19 RNEDKKI
+19 
-26 FKKSVGELAKAIDS
+26 
-40 VKIYNIEADQS
+40 S
-51 KQSRDQ
+51 K
-57 LKKSVQTLLEKS
+57 
-69 LQNPPKIPVV
+69 
-79 TIKKFDCSNA
+79 
-89 MKSLKK
+89 
-95 DIEKAIGSIS
+95 
-105 VGVTGNTVKA
+105 
-115 SRSQY
+115 
-120 NNNNRTTTDVT
+120 
-131 NYQQTAKELAQ
+131 
-142 IQSRIQSIIG
+142 
-152 GLNLQKQGYQF
+152 
-163 LNTQDI
+163 
-169 EKFLTV
+169 
-175 SRSLASEGRQL
+175 
-186 EQSLSQGLEI
+186 
-196 PVADLDNLS
+196 
-205 QKVVKLSQDVT
+205 
-216 AINTEGRQSV
+216 
-226 NEINNIIQTAQSL
+226 
-239 YAILESHN
+239 
-247 SNSVISA
+247 
-254 ESIDKTKAELQELID
+254 
-269 TGSRVVS
+269 
-276 PTGHTNEISASEL
+276 
-289 QSRLTVITESATAL
+289 
-303 KEFQDAEALVS
+303 
-314 QTTNQLTQEQNK
+314 
-326 NLLTVS
+326 
-332 EYRTAWSQLTTLTSK
+332 
-347 KDIIGDMW
+347 
-355 NNGEGVPKELLS
+355 
-367 SFATEAQALSAS
+367 
-379 ISNAVNNNRSEIEKI
+379 
-394 RSDIDTVYDD
+394 
-404 IQNRSKNVAFIP
+404 
-416 EGQLQEAKADLEDIR
+416 
-431 QESDKLL
+431 
-438 ENGVWNGTDDSF
+438 
-450 IDKFQSRINNI
+450 
-461 KEKLNT
+461 
-467 ANTTGKAQGY
+467 GK
-477 HYDILNNSGEV
+477 
-488 INNSQLD
+488 
-495 KYLANMRAL
+495 
-504 RQQTTSLLN
+504 
-513 GRNIPDNLK
+513 
-522 NELSDCLQKFQ
+522 
-533 SLNEEITA
+533 
-541 TNQVTGKLGNNAA
+541 
-554 LHKFETEWSQS
+554 
-565 LETANKSTIASSKA
+565 
-579 VETLRLQ
+579 
-586 VMKFASSNPKA
+586 
-597 AQEYAGQ
+597 
-604 IETILNKTSDATK
+604 
-617 VSDEQLK
+617 
-624 SFQSQLANIKTA
+624 
-636 SESAGLMGATALRTL
+636 
-651 AKNYLKYG
+651 
-659 SWNFITSSMNKAIAT
+659 
-674 VRDMINIVTELDTA
+674 
-688 MVELKKV
+688 
-695 TDSTDSTY
+695 
-703 DKYLTTATGKAKELG
+703 
-718 TTISD
+718 
-723 FVTSTAD
+723 
-730 FARMGYDI
+730 
-738 PDATQLAEV
+738 
-747 ATIYANVGDDLDG
+747 
-760 VGEASSDII
+760 
-769 SILKAFNMEA
+769 
-779 SSAQSIVDKLN
+779 
-790 EVSNNYAVSSGDLG
+790 
-804 EGLKNSAASMAVA
+804 
-817 GNSLDETIAL
+817 
-827 LTAMT
+827 
-832 EVTQSA
+832 
-838 DESGNALKVLAMRL
+838 
-852 RGMSVELEKAG
+852 
-863 EDTEGMCTTTSELQ
+863 
-877 DKIKALTKTSSS
+877 
-889 SGVDI
+889 
-894 MDNGAFRST
+894 
-903 YDILKDIALVWD
+903 
-915 DLADKN
+915 
-921 KASLLELIAGKNRS
+921 
-935 NYASA
+935 
-940 VIQNIGTAIN
+940 
-950 SLDTSENSD
+950 
-959 GSALKEHEKYI
+959 
-970 DSIEGKVKQFQ
+970 
-981 AQWQELSTTTVS
+981 
-993 SDIVKGVV
+993 
-1001 DTGSGLLGFLTQ
+1001 
-1013 ANELLSHLGANI
+1013 
-1025 GTLSISGV
+1025 
-1033 LSGLMGSDKGILQ
+1033 ILQ
-1046 TYLDEDGN
+1046 TYLDSDNG
-1054 KKIHFASKAKK
+1054 KHIGWFTTAAK
-1065 ARVDAAATTA
+1065 ARATQDIDKAIDKYKEYKTYA
-1075 EKNLGAYEDFVNTIN
+1075 ESL
-1090 ADDKLGDAEKII
+1090 DDKVLRNKVTANEADILKQSKFAE
-1102 QKQAA
+1102 
-1107 FANATADLN
+1107 ATKDLN
-1116 QELIA
+1116 QELLKGIQYN
-1121 GVTYETKYAEAQ
+1121 TDYAESESLLS
-1133 KQISANADAMKES
+1133 KNAKSMSGA

-1151 SKLSSLG
+1151 GKLSSLG
-1158 SSLKNIAAGI
+1158 SSLKNIAAGS
-1168 GNMLIIQGVMSAIAF
+1168 GNMLIIQGVMSVISWAF
-1183 GFEALDNYTN
+1183 GELDNYTH

-1202 EKIATEIN
+1202 EKITTEIN

-1327 GDDKTYITQ
+1327 GNDKTYLTQ

-1363 DAIIKGAGI
+1363 DTIIKGAGI
-1372 EDILHY
+1372 EDILRY

-1439 SKSQALIEQY
+1439 SKSQVLIEQY

-1527 SGIDGMNANTRELFV
+1527 SGIDGMNADTRELFV

-1567 VAGSLQGGFIPGTN
+1567 VAGNLQGGFIPGTN

-1662 KSAISEYSENGTL
+1662 KSAISEYSENGAL

-1766 YATAAA
+1766 YATAAV

-1791 TAWRKKAALI
+1791 SAWRKKAALI

-1809 DLSTTTDKAT
+1809 DLSTTTDEVT

-1937 DSSAGKKAYKE
+1937 DSSAGKKAHKE

-2016 GTLYNNLLW
+2016 GALYNNLLW

-2071 DVDSAIDNVT
+2071 DVDSAIANVT

-2101 GNSAQVTKAKIDS
+2101 GNSAQTTKAKIDS
-2114 VKVQPSSIT
+2114 VKIQPSSIT

-2130 YNGKVYKTNLPNK
+2130 YNGKVYKTNLTNK
-2143 EDAETYFISQI
+2143 EDAETYFISRI

-2234 SDYFA
+2234 TDYFA
-2239 KKFESEVT
+2239 QKFGSEIT
-2247 PNIVNNK
+2247 PNVVNNK

-2289 IKRLMSYT
+2289 IKKLMSYT

>member
-1 MANENDIFG
+1 M
-10 ISVQVIAGT
+10 
-19 RNEDKKI
+19 
-26 FKKSVGELAKAIDS
+26 
-40 VKIYNIEADQS
+40 S
-51 KQSRDQ
+51 KR
-57 LKKSVQTLLEKS
+57 K
-69 LQNPPKIPVV
+69 
-79 TIKKFDCSNA
+79 
-89 MKSLKK
+89 
-95 DIEKAIGSIS
+95 
-105 VGVTGNTVKA
+105 
-115 SRSQY
+115 
-120 NNNNRTTTDVT
+120 
-131 NYQQTAKELAQ
+131 
-142 IQSRIQSIIG
+142 
-152 GLNLQKQGYQF
+152 
-163 LNTQDI
+163 
-169 EKFLTV
+169 
-175 SRSLASEGRQL
+175 
-186 EQSLSQGLEI
+186 
-196 PVADLDNLS
+196 
-205 QKVVKLSQDVT
+205 
-216 AINTEGRQSV
+216 
-226 NEINNIIQTAQSL
+226 
-239 YAILESHN
+239 
-247 SNSVISA
+247 
-254 ESIDKTKAELQELID
+254 
-269 TGSRVVS
+269 
-276 PTGHTNEISASEL
+276 
-289 QSRLTVITESATAL
+289 
-303 KEFQDAEALVS
+303 
-314 QTTNQLTQEQNK
+314 
-326 NLLTVS
+326 
-332 EYRTAWSQLTTLTSK
+332 
-347 KDIIGDMW
+347 
-355 NNGEGVPKELLS
+355 
-367 SFATEAQALSAS
+367 
-379 ISNAVNNNRSEIEKI
+379 
-394 RSDIDTVYDD
+394 
-404 IQNRSKNVAFIP
+404 
-416 EGQLQEAKADLEDIR
+416 
-431 QESDKLL
+431 
-438 ENGVWNGTDDSF
+438 
-450 IDKFQSRINNI
+450 
-461 KEKLNT
+461 
-467 ANTTGKAQGY
+467 
-477 HYDILNNSGEV
+477 
-488 INNSQLD
+488 
-495 KYLANMRAL
+495 
-504 RQQTTSLLN
+504 
-513 GRNIPDNLK
+513 
-522 NELSDCLQKFQ
+522 
-533 SLNEEITA
+533 
-541 TNQVTGKLGNNAA
+541 
-554 LHKFETEWSQS
+554 
-565 LETANKSTIASSKA
+565 
-579 VETLRLQ
+579 
-586 VMKFASSNPKA
+586 
-597 AQEYAGQ
+597 
-604 IETILNKTSDATK
+604 
-617 VSDEQLK
+617 
-624 SFQSQLANIKTA
+624 
-636 SESAGLMGATALRTL
+636 
-651 AKNYLKYG
+651 
-659 SWNFITSSMNKAIAT
+659 
-674 VRDMINIVTELDTA
+674 
-688 MVELKKV
+688 
-695 TDSTDSTY
+695 
-703 DKYLTTATGKAKELG
+703 
-718 TTISD
+718 
-723 FVTSTAD
+723 
-730 FARMGYDI
+730 
-738 PDATQLAEV
+738 
-747 ATIYANVGDDLDG
+747 
-760 VGEASSDII
+760 
-769 SILKAFNMEA
+769 
-779 SSAQSIVDKLN
+779 
-790 EVSNNYAVSSGDLG
+790 
-804 EGLKNSAASMAVA
+804 
-817 GNSLDETIAL
+817 
-827 LTAMT
+827 
-832 EVTQSA
+832 
-838 DESGNALKVLAMRL
+838 
-852 RGMSVELEKAG
+852 
-863 EDTEGMCTTTSELQ
+863 
-877 DKIKALTKTSSS
+877 
-889 SGVDI
+889 
-894 MDNGAFRST
+894 
-903 YDILKDIALVWD
+903 
-915 DLADKN
+915 
-921 KASLLELIAGKNRS
+921 
-935 NYASA
+935 
-940 VIQNIGTAIN
+940 
-950 SLDTSENSD
+950 
-959 GSALKEHEKYI
+959 
-970 DSIEGKVKQFQ
+970 
-981 AQWQELSTTTVS
+981 
-993 SDIVKGVV
+993 
-1001 DTGSGLLGFLTQ
+1001 
-1013 ANELLSHLGANI
+1013 
-1025 GTLSISGV
+1025 
-1033 LSGLMGSDKGILQ
+1033 ILQ
-1046 TYLDEDGN
+1046 TYLDSDNG
-1054 KKIHFASKAKK
+1054 KHIGWFTTAAK
-1065 ARVDAAATTA
+1065 ARATQDIDKATDKYKEYKAYA
-1075 EKNLGAYEDFVNTIN
+1075 ESL
-1090 ADDKLGDAEKII
+1090 DDKVLKNKVTANEADILKQSKFAE
-1102 QKQAA
+1102 
-1107 FANATADLN
+1107 ATKDLN
-1116 QELIA
+1116 QELLKGIKYN
-1121 GVTYETKYAEAQ
+1121 TDYAESESLLS
-1133 KQISANADAMKES
+1133 KNAKSMSGA

-1168 GNMLIIQGVMSAIAF
+1168 GNMLIIQGVMSVISWAF
-1183 GFEALDNYTN
+1183 GELDNYTH

-1202 EKIATEIN
+1202 EKITTEIN

-1327 GDDKTYITQ
+1327 GNDKTYITQ
-1336 LKNIDEIVKKVQS
+1336 LKNIDGIVKKLQS

-1363 DAIIKGAGI
+1363 DTIIKGAGI
-1372 EDILHY
+1372 EDILRY

-1459 SKIIDPEASTADN
+1459 SKIIDPKASTADN

-1517 DLNNKVINAL
+1517 DLNNKVVNAL
-1527 SGIDGMNANTRELFV
+1527 SGIDGMNADTRELFV
-1542 KMLFSD
+1542 KVLFSD

-1567 VAGSLQGGFIPGTN
+1567 VVGNSKGEFIPGTKVRRDTEEQ
-1581 IRKDSKEKIQL
+1581 IQSSK
-1592 SEDVNKYL
+1592 DVNEYL

-1606 TIKQIYNSDAALNS
+1606 TIKQIYNSDVALNN

-1777 GTGDLYQQAVITAE
+1777 STGDLYQQAVITAE
-1791 TAWRKKAALI
+1791 SAWRKKAALI

-1809 DLSTTTDKAT
+1809 DLSTTADEVT

-1937 DSSAGKKAYKE
+1937 DSSAGKKAHKE

-1955 SREDLYDYLSDYQY
+1955 SREELYDYLSDYQY

-2071 DVDSAIDNVT
+2071 DVDSAIANVT

-2101 GNSAQVTKAKIDS
+2101 GNSAQTTKAKIDS
-2114 VKVQPSSIT
+2114 VKIQPSSIK

-2130 YNGKVYKTNLPNK
+2130 YNGKVYKTDLTNK
-2143 EDAETYFISQI
+2143 EDAETYFISRI

-2164 PAGSLWSKMKAYA
+2164 PVGSLWSKMKAYA

-2234 SDYFA
+2234 TDYFA
-2239 KKFESEVT
+2239 QKFGSEIT
-2247 PNIVNNK
+2247 PNVVNNK

-2278 HKESEKIMNNT
+2278 HKESERIMDNT
-2289 IKRLMSYT
+2289 IKKLMSYT
-2297 VNNRHL
+2297 VNNRYL

>member
-1 MANENDIFG
+1 M
-10 ISVQVIAGT
+10 
-19 RNEDKKI
+19 
-26 FKKSVGELAKAIDS
+26 
-40 VKIYNIEADQS
+40 S
-51 KQSRDQ
+51 KR
-57 LKKSVQTLLEKS
+57 K
-69 LQNPPKIPVV
+69 
-79 TIKKFDCSNA
+79 
-89 MKSLKK
+89 
-95 DIEKAIGSIS
+95 
-105 VGVTGNTVKA
+105 
-115 SRSQY
+115 
-120 NNNNRTTTDVT
+120 
-131 NYQQTAKELAQ
+131 
-142 IQSRIQSIIG
+142 
-152 GLNLQKQGYQF
+152 
-163 LNTQDI
+163 
-169 EKFLTV
+169 
-175 SRSLASEGRQL
+175 
-186 EQSLSQGLEI
+186 
-196 PVADLDNLS
+196 
-205 QKVVKLSQDVT
+205 
-216 AINTEGRQSV
+216 
-226 NEINNIIQTAQSL
+226 
-239 YAILESHN
+239 
-247 SNSVISA
+247 
-254 ESIDKTKAELQELID
+254 
-269 TGSRVVS
+269 
-276 PTGHTNEISASEL
+276 
-289 QSRLTVITESATAL
+289 
-303 KEFQDAEALVS
+303 
-314 QTTNQLTQEQNK
+314 
-326 NLLTVS
+326 
-332 EYRTAWSQLTTLTSK
+332 
-347 KDIIGDMW
+347 
-355 NNGEGVPKELLS
+355 
-367 SFATEAQALSAS
+367 
-379 ISNAVNNNRSEIEKI
+379 
-394 RSDIDTVYDD
+394 
-404 IQNRSKNVAFIP
+404 
-416 EGQLQEAKADLEDIR
+416 
-431 QESDKLL
+431 
-438 ENGVWNGTDDSF
+438 
-450 IDKFQSRINNI
+450 
-461 KEKLNT
+461 
-467 ANTTGKAQGY
+467 
-477 HYDILNNSGEV
+477 
-488 INNSQLD
+488 
-495 KYLANMRAL
+495 
-504 RQQTTSLLN
+504 
-513 GRNIPDNLK
+513 
-522 NELSDCLQKFQ
+522 
-533 SLNEEITA
+533 
-541 TNQVTGKLGNNAA
+541 
-554 LHKFETEWSQS
+554 
-565 LETANKSTIASSKA
+565 
-579 VETLRLQ
+579 
-586 VMKFASSNPKA
+586 
-597 AQEYAGQ
+597 
-604 IETILNKTSDATK
+604 
-617 VSDEQLK
+617 
-624 SFQSQLANIKTA
+624 
-636 SESAGLMGATALRTL
+636 
-651 AKNYLKYG
+651 
-659 SWNFITSSMNKAIAT
+659 
-674 VRDMINIVTELDTA
+674 
-688 MVELKKV
+688 
-695 TDSTDSTY
+695 
-703 DKYLTTATGKAKELG
+703 
-718 TTISD
+718 
-723 FVTSTAD
+723 
-730 FARMGYDI
+730 
-738 PDATQLAEV
+738 
-747 ATIYANVGDDLDG
+747 
-760 VGEASSDII
+760 
-769 SILKAFNMEA
+769 
-779 SSAQSIVDKLN
+779 
-790 EVSNNYAVSSGDLG
+790 
-804 EGLKNSAASMAVA
+804 
-817 GNSLDETIAL
+817 
-827 LTAMT
+827 
-832 EVTQSA
+832 
-838 DESGNALKVLAMRL
+838 
-852 RGMSVELEKAG
+852 
-863 EDTEGMCTTTSELQ
+863 
-877 DKIKALTKTSSS
+877 
-889 SGVDI
+889 
-894 MDNGAFRST
+894 
-903 YDILKDIALVWD
+903 
-915 DLADKN
+915 
-921 KASLLELIAGKNRS
+921 
-935 NYASA
+935 
-940 VIQNIGTAIN
+940 
-950 SLDTSENSD
+950 
-959 GSALKEHEKYI
+959 
-970 DSIEGKVKQFQ
+970 
-981 AQWQELSTTTVS
+981 
-993 SDIVKGVV
+993 
-1001 DTGSGLLGFLTQ
+1001 
-1013 ANELLSHLGANI
+1013 
-1025 GTLSISGV
+1025 
-1033 LSGLMGSDKGILQ
+1033 ILQ
-1046 TYLDEDGN
+1046 TYLDDKNN
-1054 KKIHFASKAKK
+1054 KHIGWFTTAAK
-1065 ARVDAAATTA
+1065 ARAAQDIDKATD
-1075 EKNLGAYEDFVNTIN
+1075 KYEEYKTY
-1090 ADDKLGDAEKII
+1090 AKSLDDKVLRNKVTANEADILKQSKFAE
-1102 QKQAA
+1102 
-1107 FANATADLN
+1107 ATKDLN
-1116 QELIA
+1116 QELLKGIQYN
-1121 GVTYETKYAEAQ
+1121 TDYAESENLLSKNAQ
-1133 KQISANADAMKES
+1133 SMSGA

-1168 GNMLIIQGVMSAIAF
+1168 GNMVMIQIAMSAISWAF
-1183 GFEALDNYTN
+1183 GELDNYTH

-1319 ATNQGIFG
+1319 ATDQGKFG

-1363 DAIIKGAGI
+1363 DTIIKGAGI
-1372 EDILHY
+1372 EDILYY

-1398 SSIQNYKAALNRQIN
+1398 SSIQNYKASLNRQIN

-1480 SSIVK
+1480 SGIVK
-1485 AFKNPELTNT
+1485 AFNDPELTNT
-1495 LDEVQAQID
+1495 LDEVQSKID
-1504 DIKSGKI
+1504 DIRSGKI

-1527 SGIDGMNANTRELFV
+1527 SGIDGMNADTRELFV
-1542 KMLFSD
+1542 KVLFSD

-1567 VAGSLQGGFIPGTN
+1567 VVGNSKGEFIPGTKVRRDTEEQ
-1581 IRKDSKEKIQL
+1581 IQSSK
-1592 SEDVNKYL
+1592 DVNEYL

-1606 TIKQIYNSDAALNS
+1606 TIKQIYNSDVALNS
-1620 LKDVQKLVEKIKA
+1620 LKDVQKLVEKIKT

-1650 SLESTFSAFNTV
+1650 ALESTFSAFNTV

-1777 GTGDLYQQAVITAE
+1777 GTGDLYRQAVITAE
-1791 TAWRKKAALI
+1791 SAWRKKAALI

-1809 DLSTTTDKAT
+1809 DLSTTTDEVT

-1826 KALENEE
+1826 EALENEE

-1843 ENKKQALEDSKDG
+1843 EDKKQALEDSKNG

-1937 DSSAGKKAYKE
+1937 DSSAGKKAHKE
-1948 NVDDLVE
+1948 NIDDLVE

-1977 KLKEETDKHYD
+1977 KLKAEIDKHYD
-1988 DEIQTIQDFLNNEV
+1988 NEIQTIQDFLNNEV
-2002 SLHRAACNMIDNDN
+2002 LLHKAACDMIDNDN

-2071 DVDSAIDNVT
+2071 DVDSAIANVT

-2101 GNSAQVTKAKIDS
+2101 GNSAQTTKAKIDS
-2114 VKVQPSSIT
+2114 VKIRPSSIT

-2130 YNGKVYKTNLPNK
+2130 YNGKVYKTNQTNK
-2143 EDAETYFISQI
+2143 EDAETYFISRI

-2193 GIGSELIPT
+2193 GVGSELIPT

-2234 SDYFA
+2234 TDYFVQ
-2239 KKFESEVT
+2239 KFGSEIA
-2247 PNIVNNK
+2247 PNVVNNK

-2297 VNNRHL
+2297 VNNRHI

>member
-1 MANENDIFG
+1 M
-10 ISVQVIAGT
+10 
-19 RNEDKKI
+19 
-26 FKKSVGELAKAIDS
+26 
-40 VKIYNIEADQS
+40 
-51 KQSRDQ
+51 
-57 LKKSVQTLLEKS
+57 
-69 LQNPPKIPVV
+69 
-79 TIKKFDCSNA
+79 
-89 MKSLKK
+89 
-95 DIEKAIGSIS
+95 
-105 VGVTGNTVKA
+105 
-115 SRSQY
+115 
-120 NNNNRTTTDVT
+120 
-131 NYQQTAKELAQ
+131 
-142 IQSRIQSIIG
+142 
-152 GLNLQKQGYQF
+152 
-163 LNTQDI
+163 
-169 EKFLTV
+169 
-175 SRSLASEGRQL
+175 
-186 EQSLSQGLEI
+186 
-196 PVADLDNLS
+196 
-205 QKVVKLSQDVT
+205 
-216 AINTEGRQSV
+216 
-226 NEINNIIQTAQSL
+226 
-239 YAILESHN
+239 
-247 SNSVISA
+247 
-254 ESIDKTKAELQELID
+254 
-269 TGSRVVS
+269 
-276 PTGHTNEISASEL
+276 
-289 QSRLTVITESATAL
+289 
-303 KEFQDAEALVS
+303 
-314 QTTNQLTQEQNK
+314 
-326 NLLTVS
+326 
-332 EYRTAWSQLTTLTSK
+332 SK
-347 KDIIGDMW
+347 K
-355 NNGEGVPKELLS
+355 
-367 SFATEAQALSAS
+367 T
-379 ISNAVNNNRSEIEKI
+379 
-394 RSDIDTVYDD
+394 
-404 IQNRSKNVAFIP
+404 
-416 EGQLQEAKADLEDIR
+416 
-431 QESDKLL
+431 
-438 ENGVWNGTDDSF
+438 
-450 IDKFQSRINNI
+450 
-461 KEKLNT
+461 
-467 ANTTGKAQGY
+467 
-477 HYDILNNSGEV
+477 
-488 INNSQLD
+488 
-495 KYLANMRAL
+495 
-504 RQQTTSLLN
+504 
-513 GRNIPDNLK
+513 
-522 NELSDCLQKFQ
+522 
-533 SLNEEITA
+533 
-541 TNQVTGKLGNNAA
+541 
-554 LHKFETEWSQS
+554 
-565 LETANKSTIASSKA
+565 
-579 VETLRLQ
+579 
-586 VMKFASSNPKA
+586 
-597 AQEYAGQ
+597 
-604 IETILNKTSDATK
+604 
-617 VSDEQLK
+617 
-624 SFQSQLANIKTA
+624 
-636 SESAGLMGATALRTL
+636 
-651 AKNYLKYG
+651 
-659 SWNFITSSMNKAIAT
+659 
-674 VRDMINIVTELDTA
+674 
-688 MVELKKV
+688 
-695 TDSTDSTY
+695 
-703 DKYLTTATGKAKELG
+703 
-718 TTISD
+718 
-723 FVTSTAD
+723 
-730 FARMGYDI
+730 
-738 PDATQLAEV
+738 
-747 ATIYANVGDDLDG
+747 
-760 VGEASSDII
+760 
-769 SILKAFNMEA
+769 
-779 SSAQSIVDKLN
+779 
-790 EVSNNYAVSSGDLG
+790 
-804 EGLKNSAASMAVA
+804 
-817 GNSLDETIAL
+817 
-827 LTAMT
+827 
-832 EVTQSA
+832 
-838 DESGNALKVLAMRL
+838 
-852 RGMSVELEKAG
+852 
-863 EDTEGMCTTTSELQ
+863 
-877 DKIKALTKTSSS
+877 
-889 SGVDI
+889 
-894 MDNGAFRST
+894 
-903 YDILKDIALVWD
+903 
-915 DLADKN
+915 
-921 KASLLELIAGKNRS
+921 
-935 NYASA
+935 
-940 VIQNIGTAIN
+940 
-950 SLDTSENSD
+950 
-959 GSALKEHEKYI
+959 
-970 DSIEGKVKQFQ
+970 
-981 AQWQELSTTTVS
+981 
-993 SDIVKGVV
+993 
-1001 DTGSGLLGFLTQ
+1001 
-1013 ANELLSHLGANI
+1013 
-1025 GTLSISGV
+1025 
-1033 LSGLMGSDKGILQ
+1033 ILQ
-1046 TYLDEDGN
+1046 TYLDDKNN
-1054 KKIHFASKAKK
+1054 KHIGLFTT
-1065 ARVDAAATTA
+1065 ATTERLKHETKTA
-1075 EKNLGAYEDFVNTIN
+1075 TDKYEEYKTY
-1090 ADDKLGDAEKII
+1090 AKSLDDKVLKNKVTANEADILKQSKFAE
-1102 QKQAA
+1102 
-1107 FANATADLN
+1107 ATKDLN
-1116 QELIA
+1116 QELLKGIKYN
-1121 GVTYETKYAEAQ
+1121 TDYAESESLLS
-1133 KQISANADAMKES
+1133 KNAKSMSGA

-1168 GNMLIIQGVMSAIAF
+1168 GNMLIIQGVMSVISWAF
-1183 GFEALDNYTN
+1183 GELDNYTH

-1202 EKIATEIN
+1202 EKITTEIN

-1255 ELSNEIAQMYPGLVK
+1255 ELSNEIAQMYPNLVK

-1304 VSKEQDTFGKALENI
+1304 VSKEQDSFGKALENI
-1319 ATNQGIFG
+1319 WTNQGRWG
-1327 GDDKTYITQ
+1327 ADDETYITQ
-1336 LKNIDEIVKKVQS
+1336 IKALDQFVRNLNEKKDTQLTPALS
-1349 KEDISLMWADMHNL
+1349 KAL
-1363 DAIIKGAGI
+1363 KGAGV
-1372 EDILHY
+1372 EDLVKTGGGTEYGMSYLYNEINEKDL
-1378 DKSTGESI
+1378 STI
-1386 YKIEDKDISTAI
+1386 ISAVKNQQ
-1398 SSIQNYKAALNRQIN
+1398 SVLKRQIN

-1427 IHYTDEQFSTLD
+1427 IHYTNEQFSTLD
-1439 SKSQALIEQY
+1439 SKSQVLIEQY

-1480 SSIVK
+1480 SGIVK
-1485 AFKNPELTNT
+1485 AFNNPELTNT
-1495 LDEVQAQID
+1495 LDEVQTKID
-1504 DIKSGKI
+1504 DIRSGKI
-1511 DVSGFK
+1511 DVSDFK
-1517 DLNNKVINAL
+1517 DLNNKVVNAL
-1527 SGIDGMNANTRELFV
+1527 SGIDGMNADTRELFV
-1542 KMLFSD
+1542 KVLFSD
-1548 VEIADDVDINKA
+1548 VEVADDVDINKA

-1567 VAGSLQGGFIPGTN
+1567 VVGNSKGEFIPGTKVRRDTEEQ
-1581 IRKDSKEKIQL
+1581 IQSSK
-1592 SEDVNKYL
+1592 DVNEYL

-1606 TIKQIYNSDAALNS
+1606 TIKQIYNSDVALND
-1620 LKDVQKLVEKIKA
+1620 LQDIQKLVEKIKA
-1633 EASNG
+1633 EASNE

-1650 SLESTFSAFNTV
+1650 ALESTFSAFNTV

-1772 KDAEQ
+1772 KDVEQ
-1777 GTGDLYQQAVITAE
+1777 GTGNLYRQAVITAE
-1791 TAWRKKAALI
+1791 SAWRKKTALI

-1809 DLSTTTDKAT
+1809 DLSTTTDEVT

-1937 DSSAGKKAYKE
+1937 DSSAGKKAHKE

-2071 DVDSAIDNVT
+2071 DVDSAIANVT

-2101 GNSAQVTKAKIDS
+2101 GNSAQTTKAKIDS
-2114 VKVQPSSIT
+2114 VKIQPSSIT

-2130 YNGKVYKTNLPNK
+2130 YNGKVYKTNLTNK
-2143 EDAETYFISQI
+2143 EDAETYFISRI
-2154 SKDWY
+2154 SNDWY

-2234 SDYFA
+2234 TDYFVQ
-2239 KKFESEVT
+2239 KFGSEIT

-2289 IKRLMSYT
+2289 IKKLMSYT

>member
-1 MANENDIFG
+1 MQQETKTATDKYEEYKTYAEGLDDKVLRNKVTANE
-10 ISVQVIAGT
+10 A
-19 RNEDKKI
+19 
-26 FKKSVGELAKAIDS
+26 
-40 VKIYNIEADQS
+40 
-51 KQSRDQ
+51 
-57 LKKSVQTLLEKS
+57 
-69 LQNPPKIPVV
+69 
-79 TIKKFDCSNA
+79 
-89 MKSLKK
+89 
-95 DIEKAIGSIS
+95 
-105 VGVTGNTVKA
+105 
-115 SRSQY
+115 
-120 NNNNRTTTDVT
+120 
-131 NYQQTAKELAQ
+131 
-142 IQSRIQSIIG
+142 
-152 GLNLQKQGYQF
+152 
-163 LNTQDI
+163 
-169 EKFLTV
+169 
-175 SRSLASEGRQL
+175 
-186 EQSLSQGLEI
+186 
-196 PVADLDNLS
+196 
-205 QKVVKLSQDVT
+205 
-216 AINTEGRQSV
+216 
-226 NEINNIIQTAQSL
+226 
-239 YAILESHN
+239 
-247 SNSVISA
+247 
-254 ESIDKTKAELQELID
+254 
-269 TGSRVVS
+269 
-276 PTGHTNEISASEL
+276 
-289 QSRLTVITESATAL
+289 
-303 KEFQDAEALVS
+303 
-314 QTTNQLTQEQNK
+314 
-326 NLLTVS
+326 
-332 EYRTAWSQLTTLTSK
+332 
-347 KDIIGDMW
+347 
-355 NNGEGVPKELLS
+355 
-367 SFATEAQALSAS
+367 
-379 ISNAVNNNRSEIEKI
+379 
-394 RSDIDTVYDD
+394 
-404 IQNRSKNVAFIP
+404 
-416 EGQLQEAKADLEDIR
+416 
-431 QESDKLL
+431 
-438 ENGVWNGTDDSF
+438 
-450 IDKFQSRINNI
+450 
-461 KEKLNT
+461 
-467 ANTTGKAQGY
+467 
-477 HYDILNNSGEV
+477 
-488 INNSQLD
+488 
-495 KYLANMRAL
+495 
-504 RQQTTSLLN
+504 
-513 GRNIPDNLK
+513 
-522 NELSDCLQKFQ
+522 
-533 SLNEEITA
+533 
-541 TNQVTGKLGNNAA
+541 
-554 LHKFETEWSQS
+554 
-565 LETANKSTIASSKA
+565 
-579 VETLRLQ
+579 
-586 VMKFASSNPKA
+586 
-597 AQEYAGQ
+597 
-604 IETILNKTSDATK
+604 
-617 VSDEQLK
+617 
-624 SFQSQLANIKTA
+624 
-636 SESAGLMGATALRTL
+636 
-651 AKNYLKYG
+651 
-659 SWNFITSSMNKAIAT
+659 
-674 VRDMINIVTELDTA
+674 
-688 MVELKKV
+688 
-695 TDSTDSTY
+695 
-703 DKYLTTATGKAKELG
+703 
-718 TTISD
+718 
-723 FVTSTAD
+723 
-730 FARMGYDI
+730 
-738 PDATQLAEV
+738 
-747 ATIYANVGDDLDG
+747 
-760 VGEASSDII
+760 
-769 SILKAFNMEA
+769 
-779 SSAQSIVDKLN
+779 
-790 EVSNNYAVSSGDLG
+790 
-804 EGLKNSAASMAVA
+804 
-817 GNSLDETIAL
+817 
-827 LTAMT
+827 
-832 EVTQSA
+832 
-838 DESGNALKVLAMRL
+838 
-852 RGMSVELEKAG
+852 
-863 EDTEGMCTTTSELQ
+863 
-877 DKIKALTKTSSS
+877 
-889 SGVDI
+889 
-894 MDNGAFRST
+894 
-903 YDILKDIALVWD
+903 DILKQS
-915 DLADKN
+915 K
-921 KASLLELIAGKNRS
+921 
-935 NYASA
+935 
-940 VIQNIGTAIN
+940 
-950 SLDTSENSD
+950 
-959 GSALKEHEKYI
+959 
-970 DSIEGKVKQFQ
+970 
-981 AQWQELSTTTVS
+981 
-993 SDIVKGVV
+993 
-1001 DTGSGLLGFLTQ
+1001 
-1013 ANELLSHLGANI
+1013 
-1025 GTLSISGV
+1025 
-1033 LSGLMGSDKGILQ
+1033 
-1046 TYLDEDGN
+1046 
-1054 KKIHFASKAKK
+1054 FAE
-1065 ARVDAAATTA
+1065 AT
-1075 EKNLGAYEDFVNTIN
+1075 K
-1090 ADDKLGDAEKII
+1090 
-1102 QKQAA
+1102 
-1107 FANATADLN
+1107 DLN
-1116 QELIA
+1116 QELLKGIKYN
-1121 GVTYETKYAEAQ
+1121 TDYAESENLLSKNAQ
-1133 KQISANADAMKES
+1133 SMSGA

-1151 SKLSSLG
+1151 GKLSSLG

-1168 GNMLIIQGVMSAIAF
+1168 GNMVIIQGVMSVISWAF
-1183 GFEALDNYTN
+1183 GELDNYTH

-1202 EKIATEIN
+1202 EKITIEIN

-1327 GDDKTYITQ
+1327 GNDKTYITQ
-1336 LKNIDEIVKKVQS
+1336 LKNIDGIVKKLQS

-1363 DAIIKGAGI
+1363 DTIIKGAGI
-1372 EDILHY
+1372 EDILRY

-1459 SKIIDPEASTADN
+1459 SKIIDPKASTADN

-1517 DLNNKVINAL
+1517 NLNNKVINAL
-1527 SGIDGMNANTRELFV
+1527 SGIDGMNADTRELFV

-1620 LKDVQKLVEKIKA
+1620 LKDVQKLVEKIKT

-1777 GTGDLYQQAVITAE
+1777 GTSDLYQQAVITAE
-1791 TAWRKKAALI
+1791 SAWRKKAALI

-1809 DLSTTTDKAT
+1809 DLSTTTDEVT

-1937 DSSAGKKAYKE
+1937 DSSAGKKAHKE

-2002 SLHRAACNMIDNDN
+2002 SLHRAACNMINNDN

-2071 DVDSAIDNVT
+2071 DVDSAIANVT

-2101 GNSAQVTKAKIDS
+2101 GNSAQTTKAKIDS
-2114 VKVQPSSIT
+2114 VKIQPSSIT

-2130 YNGKVYKTNLPNK
+2130 YNGKVYKTNLTNK
-2143 EDAETYFISQI
+2143 EDAETYFISRI
-2154 SKDWY
+2154 SNDWY

-2234 SDYFA
+2234 TDYFA
-2239 KKFESEVT
+2239 QKFGSEIT
-2247 PNIVNNK
+2247 PNVVNNK

-2289 IKRLMSYT
+2289 IKKLMSYT

>member
-1 MANENDIFG
+1 M
-10 ISVQVIAGT
+10 
-19 RNEDKKI
+19 
-26 FKKSVGELAKAIDS
+26 
-40 VKIYNIEADQS
+40 S
-51 KQSRDQ
+51 KR
-57 LKKSVQTLLEKS
+57 K
-69 LQNPPKIPVV
+69 
-79 TIKKFDCSNA
+79 
-89 MKSLKK
+89 
-95 DIEKAIGSIS
+95 
-105 VGVTGNTVKA
+105 
-115 SRSQY
+115 
-120 NNNNRTTTDVT
+120 
-131 NYQQTAKELAQ
+131 
-142 IQSRIQSIIG
+142 
-152 GLNLQKQGYQF
+152 
-163 LNTQDI
+163 
-169 EKFLTV
+169 
-175 SRSLASEGRQL
+175 
-186 EQSLSQGLEI
+186 
-196 PVADLDNLS
+196 
-205 QKVVKLSQDVT
+205 
-216 AINTEGRQSV
+216 
-226 NEINNIIQTAQSL
+226 
-239 YAILESHN
+239 
-247 SNSVISA
+247 
-254 ESIDKTKAELQELID
+254 
-269 TGSRVVS
+269 
-276 PTGHTNEISASEL
+276 
-289 QSRLTVITESATAL
+289 
-303 KEFQDAEALVS
+303 
-314 QTTNQLTQEQNK
+314 
-326 NLLTVS
+326 
-332 EYRTAWSQLTTLTSK
+332 
-347 KDIIGDMW
+347 
-355 NNGEGVPKELLS
+355 
-367 SFATEAQALSAS
+367 
-379 ISNAVNNNRSEIEKI
+379 
-394 RSDIDTVYDD
+394 
-404 IQNRSKNVAFIP
+404 
-416 EGQLQEAKADLEDIR
+416 
-431 QESDKLL
+431 
-438 ENGVWNGTDDSF
+438 
-450 IDKFQSRINNI
+450 
-461 KEKLNT
+461 
-467 ANTTGKAQGY
+467 
-477 HYDILNNSGEV
+477 
-488 INNSQLD
+488 
-495 KYLANMRAL
+495 
-504 RQQTTSLLN
+504 
-513 GRNIPDNLK
+513 
-522 NELSDCLQKFQ
+522 
-533 SLNEEITA
+533 
-541 TNQVTGKLGNNAA
+541 
-554 LHKFETEWSQS
+554 
-565 LETANKSTIASSKA
+565 
-579 VETLRLQ
+579 
-586 VMKFASSNPKA
+586 
-597 AQEYAGQ
+597 
-604 IETILNKTSDATK
+604 
-617 VSDEQLK
+617 
-624 SFQSQLANIKTA
+624 
-636 SESAGLMGATALRTL
+636 
-651 AKNYLKYG
+651 
-659 SWNFITSSMNKAIAT
+659 
-674 VRDMINIVTELDTA
+674 
-688 MVELKKV
+688 
-695 TDSTDSTY
+695 
-703 DKYLTTATGKAKELG
+703 
-718 TTISD
+718 
-723 FVTSTAD
+723 
-730 FARMGYDI
+730 
-738 PDATQLAEV
+738 
-747 ATIYANVGDDLDG
+747 
-760 VGEASSDII
+760 
-769 SILKAFNMEA
+769 
-779 SSAQSIVDKLN
+779 
-790 EVSNNYAVSSGDLG
+790 
-804 EGLKNSAASMAVA
+804 
-817 GNSLDETIAL
+817 
-827 LTAMT
+827 
-832 EVTQSA
+832 
-838 DESGNALKVLAMRL
+838 
-852 RGMSVELEKAG
+852 
-863 EDTEGMCTTTSELQ
+863 
-877 DKIKALTKTSSS
+877 
-889 SGVDI
+889 
-894 MDNGAFRST
+894 
-903 YDILKDIALVWD
+903 
-915 DLADKN
+915 
-921 KASLLELIAGKNRS
+921 
-935 NYASA
+935 
-940 VIQNIGTAIN
+940 
-950 SLDTSENSD
+950 
-959 GSALKEHEKYI
+959 
-970 DSIEGKVKQFQ
+970 
-981 AQWQELSTTTVS
+981 
-993 SDIVKGVV
+993 
-1001 DTGSGLLGFLTQ
+1001 
-1013 ANELLSHLGANI
+1013 
-1025 GTLSISGV
+1025 
-1033 LSGLMGSDKGILQ
+1033 ILQ
-1046 TYLDEDGN
+1046 TYLDSDNG
-1054 KKIHFASKAKK
+1054 KHIGWFTTAAK
-1065 ARVDAAATTA
+1065 ARATQDIDKATDKYKEYKAYA
-1075 EKNLGAYEDFVNTIN
+1075 ESL
-1090 ADDKLGDAEKII
+1090 DDKVLKNKVTANEADILKQSKFAE
-1102 QKQAA
+1102 
-1107 FANATADLN
+1107 ATKDLN
-1116 QELIA
+1116 QELLKGIKYN
-1121 GVTYETKYAEAQ
+1121 TDYAESESLLS
-1133 KQISANADAMKES
+1133 KNAKSMSGA

-1168 GNMLIIQGVMSAIAF
+1168 GNMLIIQGVMSVISWAF
-1183 GFEALDNYTN
+1183 GELDNYTH

-1202 EKIATEIN
+1202 EKITTEIN

-1278 ILECKNNVEAL
+1278 ILECKNNVEVL

-1327 GDDKTYITQ
+1327 GNDKTYITQ
-1336 LKNIDEIVKKVQS
+1336 LKNIDGIVKKLQS

-1363 DAIIKGAGI
+1363 DTIIKGAGI
-1372 EDILHY
+1372 EDILRY

-1459 SKIIDPEASTADN
+1459 SKIIDPKASTADN

-1517 DLNNKVINAL
+1517 DLNNKVVNAL
-1527 SGIDGMNANTRELFV
+1527 SGIDGMNADTRELFV
-1542 KMLFSD
+1542 KVLFSD

-1567 VAGSLQGGFIPGTN
+1567 VVGNSKGEFIPGTKVRRDTEEQ
-1581 IRKDSKEKIQL
+1581 IQSSK
-1592 SEDVNKYL
+1592 DVNEYL

-1606 TIKQIYNSDAALNS
+1606 TIKQIYNSDVALNN

-1777 GTGDLYQQAVITAE
+1777 STGDLYQQAVITAE
-1791 TAWRKKAALI
+1791 SAWRKKAALI

-1809 DLSTTTDKAT
+1809 DLSTTTDEVT

-1937 DSSAGKKAYKE
+1937 DSSAGKKAHKE

-1955 SREDLYDYLSDYQY
+1955 SREELYDYLSDYQY

-2071 DVDSAIDNVT
+2071 DVDSAIANVT

-2101 GNSAQVTKAKIDS
+2101 GNSAQTTKAKIDS
-2114 VKVQPSSIT
+2114 VKIQPSSIK

-2130 YNGKVYKTNLPNK
+2130 YNGKVYKTDLTNK
-2143 EDAETYFISQI
+2143 EDAETYFISRI

-2164 PAGSLWSKMKAYA
+2164 PVGSLWSKMKAYA

-2234 SDYFA
+2234 TDYFA
-2239 KKFESEVT
+2239 QKFGSEIT
-2247 PNIVNNK
+2247 PNVVNNK

>member
-1 MANENDIFG
+1 MQQETKTATDKYEEYKAYAESLDDKVLKNKVTANE
-10 ISVQVIAGT
+10 A
-19 RNEDKKI
+19 
-26 FKKSVGELAKAIDS
+26 
-40 VKIYNIEADQS
+40 
-51 KQSRDQ
+51 
-57 LKKSVQTLLEKS
+57 
-69 LQNPPKIPVV
+69 
-79 TIKKFDCSNA
+79 
-89 MKSLKK
+89 
-95 DIEKAIGSIS
+95 
-105 VGVTGNTVKA
+105 
-115 SRSQY
+115 
-120 NNNNRTTTDVT
+120 
-131 NYQQTAKELAQ
+131 
-142 IQSRIQSIIG
+142 
-152 GLNLQKQGYQF
+152 
-163 LNTQDI
+163 
-169 EKFLTV
+169 
-175 SRSLASEGRQL
+175 
-186 EQSLSQGLEI
+186 
-196 PVADLDNLS
+196 
-205 QKVVKLSQDVT
+205 
-216 AINTEGRQSV
+216 
-226 NEINNIIQTAQSL
+226 
-239 YAILESHN
+239 
-247 SNSVISA
+247 
-254 ESIDKTKAELQELID
+254 
-269 TGSRVVS
+269 
-276 PTGHTNEISASEL
+276 
-289 QSRLTVITESATAL
+289 
-303 KEFQDAEALVS
+303 
-314 QTTNQLTQEQNK
+314 
-326 NLLTVS
+326 
-332 EYRTAWSQLTTLTSK
+332 
-347 KDIIGDMW
+347 
-355 NNGEGVPKELLS
+355 
-367 SFATEAQALSAS
+367 
-379 ISNAVNNNRSEIEKI
+379 
-394 RSDIDTVYDD
+394 
-404 IQNRSKNVAFIP
+404 
-416 EGQLQEAKADLEDIR
+416 
-431 QESDKLL
+431 
-438 ENGVWNGTDDSF
+438 
-450 IDKFQSRINNI
+450 
-461 KEKLNT
+461 
-467 ANTTGKAQGY
+467 
-477 HYDILNNSGEV
+477 
-488 INNSQLD
+488 
-495 KYLANMRAL
+495 
-504 RQQTTSLLN
+504 
-513 GRNIPDNLK
+513 
-522 NELSDCLQKFQ
+522 
-533 SLNEEITA
+533 
-541 TNQVTGKLGNNAA
+541 
-554 LHKFETEWSQS
+554 
-565 LETANKSTIASSKA
+565 
-579 VETLRLQ
+579 
-586 VMKFASSNPKA
+586 
-597 AQEYAGQ
+597 
-604 IETILNKTSDATK
+604 
-617 VSDEQLK
+617 
-624 SFQSQLANIKTA
+624 
-636 SESAGLMGATALRTL
+636 
-651 AKNYLKYG
+651 
-659 SWNFITSSMNKAIAT
+659 
-674 VRDMINIVTELDTA
+674 
-688 MVELKKV
+688 
-695 TDSTDSTY
+695 
-703 DKYLTTATGKAKELG
+703 
-718 TTISD
+718 
-723 FVTSTAD
+723 
-730 FARMGYDI
+730 
-738 PDATQLAEV
+738 
-747 ATIYANVGDDLDG
+747 
-760 VGEASSDII
+760 
-769 SILKAFNMEA
+769 
-779 SSAQSIVDKLN
+779 
-790 EVSNNYAVSSGDLG
+790 
-804 EGLKNSAASMAVA
+804 
-817 GNSLDETIAL
+817 
-827 LTAMT
+827 
-832 EVTQSA
+832 
-838 DESGNALKVLAMRL
+838 
-852 RGMSVELEKAG
+852 
-863 EDTEGMCTTTSELQ
+863 
-877 DKIKALTKTSSS
+877 
-889 SGVDI
+889 
-894 MDNGAFRST
+894 
-903 YDILKDIALVWD
+903 DILKQS
-915 DLADKN
+915 K
-921 KASLLELIAGKNRS
+921 
-935 NYASA
+935 
-940 VIQNIGTAIN
+940 
-950 SLDTSENSD
+950 
-959 GSALKEHEKYI
+959 
-970 DSIEGKVKQFQ
+970 
-981 AQWQELSTTTVS
+981 
-993 SDIVKGVV
+993 
-1001 DTGSGLLGFLTQ
+1001 
-1013 ANELLSHLGANI
+1013 
-1025 GTLSISGV
+1025 
-1033 LSGLMGSDKGILQ
+1033 
-1046 TYLDEDGN
+1046 
-1054 KKIHFASKAKK
+1054 FAE
-1065 ARVDAAATTA
+1065 AT
-1075 EKNLGAYEDFVNTIN
+1075 K
-1090 ADDKLGDAEKII
+1090 
-1102 QKQAA
+1102 
-1107 FANATADLN
+1107 DLN
-1116 QELIA
+1116 QELLKGIKYN
-1121 GVTYETKYAEAQ
+1121 TDYAESENLLS
-1133 KQISANADAMKES
+1133 KNAKSMS
-1146 FSGIK
+1146 GTFSGIK
-1151 SKLSSLG
+1151 GKLSSLG

-1168 GNMLIIQGVMSAIAF
+1168 GNMVMIQIAMSAISWAF
-1183 GFEALDNYTN
+1183 GELDNYTH

-1216 TSHSTSVNKI
+1216 TYHSTSVNKI
-1226 KNEYYELADGVNSYG
+1226 KNEYYELADGINSYG

-1255 ELSNEIAQMYPGLVK
+1255 ELSNEIAQMYPDLVES
-1270 GYSAQNDA
+1270 YDAQGNA
-1278 ILECKNNVEAL
+1278 ILKCKDNVEAL
-1289 NKAMADEKN
+1289 NKAMTDEKN

-1336 LKNIDEIVKKVQS
+1336 LKNIDGIVKKLQS
-1349 KEDISLMWADMHNL
+1349 NKKDMDSIWADMHNL
-1363 DAIIKGAGI
+1363 DTIIEGAGI
-1372 EDILHY
+1372 EDILYY

-1495 LDEVQAQID
+1495 LDEVQTQID

-1527 SGIDGMNANTRELFV
+1527 SGIDGMNADTRELFV

-1567 VAGSLQGGFIPGTN
+1567 VAGNLQGGFIPGTN

-1620 LKDVQKLVEKIKA
+1620 LKDVQKLVERIKA

-1741 EYLKKNQQGATE
+1741 EYLKKNQQDATE

-1772 KDAEQ
+1772 KDVEQ
-1777 GTGDLYQQAVITAE
+1777 GTGDLYRQAVITAE
-1791 TAWRKKAALI
+1791 SAWRKKAALI

-1809 DLSTTTDKAT
+1809 DLSTTTDEAT

-1937 DSSAGKKAYKE
+1937 DSSAGKKAHKE

-2071 DVDSAIDNVT
+2071 DVDSAIANVT

-2101 GNSAQVTKAKIDS
+2101 GNSAQTTKAKIDS
-2114 VKVQPSSIT
+2114 VKIRPSSIT

-2130 YNGKVYKTNLPNK
+2130 YNGKVYKTNLTNK
-2143 EDAETYFISQI
+2143 EDAETYFISRI

-2234 SDYFA
+2234 TDYFA
-2239 KKFESEVT
+2239 QKFGSEIT
-2247 PNIVNNK
+2247 PNVVNNK

-2278 HKESEKIMNNT
+2278 HKESERIMDNT
-2289 IKRLMSYT
+2289 IKKLMSYT
-2297 VNNRHL
+2297 VNNRYL

>member
-1 MANENDIFG
+1 M
-10 ISVQVIAGT
+10 
-19 RNEDKKI
+19 
-26 FKKSVGELAKAIDS
+26 
-40 VKIYNIEADQS
+40 S
-51 KQSRDQ
+51 K
-57 LKKSVQTLLEKS
+57 
-69 LQNPPKIPVV
+69 
-79 TIKKFDCSNA
+79 
-89 MKSLKK
+89 
-95 DIEKAIGSIS
+95 
-105 VGVTGNTVKA
+105 
-115 SRSQY
+115 
-120 NNNNRTTTDVT
+120 
-131 NYQQTAKELAQ
+131 
-142 IQSRIQSIIG
+142 
-152 GLNLQKQGYQF
+152 
-163 LNTQDI
+163 
-169 EKFLTV
+169 
-175 SRSLASEGRQL
+175 
-186 EQSLSQGLEI
+186 
-196 PVADLDNLS
+196 
-205 QKVVKLSQDVT
+205 
-216 AINTEGRQSV
+216 
-226 NEINNIIQTAQSL
+226 
-239 YAILESHN
+239 
-247 SNSVISA
+247 
-254 ESIDKTKAELQELID
+254 
-269 TGSRVVS
+269 
-276 PTGHTNEISASEL
+276 
-289 QSRLTVITESATAL
+289 
-303 KEFQDAEALVS
+303 
-314 QTTNQLTQEQNK
+314 
-326 NLLTVS
+326 
-332 EYRTAWSQLTTLTSK
+332 
-347 KDIIGDMW
+347 
-355 NNGEGVPKELLS
+355 
-367 SFATEAQALSAS
+367 
-379 ISNAVNNNRSEIEKI
+379 
-394 RSDIDTVYDD
+394 
-404 IQNRSKNVAFIP
+404 
-416 EGQLQEAKADLEDIR
+416 
-431 QESDKLL
+431 
-438 ENGVWNGTDDSF
+438 
-450 IDKFQSRINNI
+450 
-461 KEKLNT
+461 
-467 ANTTGKAQGY
+467 GK
-477 HYDILNNSGEV
+477 
-488 INNSQLD
+488 
-495 KYLANMRAL
+495 
-504 RQQTTSLLN
+504 
-513 GRNIPDNLK
+513 
-522 NELSDCLQKFQ
+522 
-533 SLNEEITA
+533 
-541 TNQVTGKLGNNAA
+541 
-554 LHKFETEWSQS
+554 
-565 LETANKSTIASSKA
+565 
-579 VETLRLQ
+579 
-586 VMKFASSNPKA
+586 
-597 AQEYAGQ
+597 
-604 IETILNKTSDATK
+604 
-617 VSDEQLK
+617 
-624 SFQSQLANIKTA
+624 
-636 SESAGLMGATALRTL
+636 
-651 AKNYLKYG
+651 
-659 SWNFITSSMNKAIAT
+659 
-674 VRDMINIVTELDTA
+674 
-688 MVELKKV
+688 
-695 TDSTDSTY
+695 
-703 DKYLTTATGKAKELG
+703 
-718 TTISD
+718 
-723 FVTSTAD
+723 
-730 FARMGYDI
+730 
-738 PDATQLAEV
+738 
-747 ATIYANVGDDLDG
+747 
-760 VGEASSDII
+760 
-769 SILKAFNMEA
+769 
-779 SSAQSIVDKLN
+779 
-790 EVSNNYAVSSGDLG
+790 
-804 EGLKNSAASMAVA
+804 
-817 GNSLDETIAL
+817 
-827 LTAMT
+827 
-832 EVTQSA
+832 
-838 DESGNALKVLAMRL
+838 
-852 RGMSVELEKAG
+852 
-863 EDTEGMCTTTSELQ
+863 
-877 DKIKALTKTSSS
+877 
-889 SGVDI
+889 
-894 MDNGAFRST
+894 
-903 YDILKDIALVWD
+903 
-915 DLADKN
+915 
-921 KASLLELIAGKNRS
+921 
-935 NYASA
+935 
-940 VIQNIGTAIN
+940 
-950 SLDTSENSD
+950 
-959 GSALKEHEKYI
+959 
-970 DSIEGKVKQFQ
+970 
-981 AQWQELSTTTVS
+981 
-993 SDIVKGVV
+993 
-1001 DTGSGLLGFLTQ
+1001 
-1013 ANELLSHLGANI
+1013 
-1025 GTLSISGV
+1025 
-1033 LSGLMGSDKGILQ
+1033 ILQ
-1046 TYLDEDGN
+1046 TYLDKDNGKHIGWFTTVAKARTKQDITKATDKYEEYKTYAKSLDDKVLGN
-1054 KKIHFASKAKK
+1054 KVTANEADILKQSKFAE
-1065 ARVDAAATTA
+1065 AT
-1075 EKNLGAYEDFVNTIN
+1075 K
-1090 ADDKLGDAEKII
+1090 
-1102 QKQAA
+1102 
-1107 FANATADLN
+1107 DLN
-1116 QELIA
+1116 QELLKGIKYN
-1121 GVTYETKYAEAQ
+1121 TDYAESENLLSKNAQ
-1133 KQISANADAMKES
+1133 SMSGA

-1168 GNMLIIQGVMSAIAF
+1168 GNMLIVQAVMSAISF

-1255 ELSNEIAQMYPGLVK
+1255 ELSNEIAQMYPDLVES
-1270 GYSAQNDA
+1270 YDAQGNA
-1278 ILECKNNVEAL
+1278 ILKCKDNVEAL

-1327 GDDKTYITQ
+1327 GDDKTYIAQ
-1336 LKNIDEIVKKVQS
+1336 LKNIDGIVKKLQS
-1349 KEDISLMWADMHNL
+1349 NKKDMDSIWADMHNL
-1363 DAIIKGAGI
+1363 DTIIEGAGI
-1372 EDILHY
+1372 EDILYY
-1378 DKSTGESI
+1378 DKREAV

-1517 DLNNKVINAL
+1517 DLNNKVVNAL
-1527 SGIDGMNANTRELFV
+1527 SGIDGMNADTRELFV
-1542 KMLFSD
+1542 KVLFSD

-1567 VAGSLQGGFIPGTN
+1567 VVGNSKGEFIPGTKVRRDTEEQ
-1581 IRKDSKEKIQL
+1581 IQSSK
-1592 SEDVNKYL
+1592 DVNEYL

-1606 TIKQIYNSDAALNS
+1606 TIKQIYNSDVALNN

-1650 SLESTFSAFNTV
+1650 ALESTFSAFNTV

-1772 KDAEQ
+1772 KDVEQ
-1777 GTGDLYQQAVITAE
+1777 GTGNLYRQAVITAE
-1791 TAWRKKAALI
+1791 SAWRKKAALI

-1809 DLSTTTDKAT
+1809 DLSTTTDEVT

-1826 KALENEE
+1826 EALENEE

-1843 ENKKQALEDSKDG
+1843 EDKKQALEDSKNG

-1937 DSSAGKKAYKE
+1937 DSSAGKKAHKE
-1948 NVDDLVE
+1948 NIDDLVE

-1977 KLKEETDKHYD
+1977 KLKAETDKHYD
-1988 DEIQTIQDFLNNEV
+1988 NEIQTIQDFLNNEV
-2002 SLHRAACNMIDNDN
+2002 LLHRAACDMIDNDN

-2045 QSALYEYGTAQ
+2045 QSALSEYGTAQ

-2081 GSIDN
+2081 GRIDN

-2130 YNGKVYKTNLPNK
+2130 YNGKVYKTNQTNK

-2234 SDYFA
+2234 TDYFA
-2239 KKFESEVT
+2239 QKFGSEIT
-2247 PNIVNNK
+2247 PNVVNNK

-2278 HKESEKIMNNT
+2278 HKESERIMDNT
-2289 IKRLMSYT
+2289 IKKLMSYT
-2297 VNNRHL
+2297 VNNRHI

>member
-1 MANENDIFG
+1 M
-10 ISVQVIAGT
+10 
-19 RNEDKKI
+19 
-26 FKKSVGELAKAIDS
+26 
-40 VKIYNIEADQS
+40 S
-51 KQSRDQ
+51 KR
-57 LKKSVQTLLEKS
+57 K
-69 LQNPPKIPVV
+69 
-79 TIKKFDCSNA
+79 
-89 MKSLKK
+89 
-95 DIEKAIGSIS
+95 
-105 VGVTGNTVKA
+105 
-115 SRSQY
+115 
-120 NNNNRTTTDVT
+120 
-131 NYQQTAKELAQ
+131 
-142 IQSRIQSIIG
+142 
-152 GLNLQKQGYQF
+152 
-163 LNTQDI
+163 
-169 EKFLTV
+169 
-175 SRSLASEGRQL
+175 
-186 EQSLSQGLEI
+186 
-196 PVADLDNLS
+196 
-205 QKVVKLSQDVT
+205 
-216 AINTEGRQSV
+216 
-226 NEINNIIQTAQSL
+226 
-239 YAILESHN
+239 
-247 SNSVISA
+247 
-254 ESIDKTKAELQELID
+254 
-269 TGSRVVS
+269 
-276 PTGHTNEISASEL
+276 
-289 QSRLTVITESATAL
+289 
-303 KEFQDAEALVS
+303 
-314 QTTNQLTQEQNK
+314 
-326 NLLTVS
+326 
-332 EYRTAWSQLTTLTSK
+332 
-347 KDIIGDMW
+347 
-355 NNGEGVPKELLS
+355 
-367 SFATEAQALSAS
+367 
-379 ISNAVNNNRSEIEKI
+379 
-394 RSDIDTVYDD
+394 
-404 IQNRSKNVAFIP
+404 
-416 EGQLQEAKADLEDIR
+416 
-431 QESDKLL
+431 
-438 ENGVWNGTDDSF
+438 
-450 IDKFQSRINNI
+450 
-461 KEKLNT
+461 
-467 ANTTGKAQGY
+467 
-477 HYDILNNSGEV
+477 
-488 INNSQLD
+488 
-495 KYLANMRAL
+495 
-504 RQQTTSLLN
+504 
-513 GRNIPDNLK
+513 
-522 NELSDCLQKFQ
+522 
-533 SLNEEITA
+533 
-541 TNQVTGKLGNNAA
+541 
-554 LHKFETEWSQS
+554 
-565 LETANKSTIASSKA
+565 
-579 VETLRLQ
+579 
-586 VMKFASSNPKA
+586 
-597 AQEYAGQ
+597 
-604 IETILNKTSDATK
+604 
-617 VSDEQLK
+617 
-624 SFQSQLANIKTA
+624 
-636 SESAGLMGATALRTL
+636 
-651 AKNYLKYG
+651 
-659 SWNFITSSMNKAIAT
+659 
-674 VRDMINIVTELDTA
+674 
-688 MVELKKV
+688 
-695 TDSTDSTY
+695 
-703 DKYLTTATGKAKELG
+703 
-718 TTISD
+718 
-723 FVTSTAD
+723 
-730 FARMGYDI
+730 
-738 PDATQLAEV
+738 
-747 ATIYANVGDDLDG
+747 
-760 VGEASSDII
+760 
-769 SILKAFNMEA
+769 
-779 SSAQSIVDKLN
+779 
-790 EVSNNYAVSSGDLG
+790 
-804 EGLKNSAASMAVA
+804 
-817 GNSLDETIAL
+817 
-827 LTAMT
+827 
-832 EVTQSA
+832 
-838 DESGNALKVLAMRL
+838 
-852 RGMSVELEKAG
+852 
-863 EDTEGMCTTTSELQ
+863 
-877 DKIKALTKTSSS
+877 
-889 SGVDI
+889 
-894 MDNGAFRST
+894 
-903 YDILKDIALVWD
+903 
-915 DLADKN
+915 
-921 KASLLELIAGKNRS
+921 
-935 NYASA
+935 
-940 VIQNIGTAIN
+940 
-950 SLDTSENSD
+950 
-959 GSALKEHEKYI
+959 
-970 DSIEGKVKQFQ
+970 
-981 AQWQELSTTTVS
+981 
-993 SDIVKGVV
+993 
-1001 DTGSGLLGFLTQ
+1001 
-1013 ANELLSHLGANI
+1013 
-1025 GTLSISGV
+1025 
-1033 LSGLMGSDKGILQ
+1033 ILQ
-1046 TYLDEDGN
+1046 TYLDSDNG
-1054 KKIHFASKAKK
+1054 KHIGWFTTAAK
-1065 ARVDAAATTA
+1065 ARATQDIDKAIDKYKEYKTYA
-1075 EKNLGAYEDFVNTIN
+1075 ESL
-1090 ADDKLGDAEKII
+1090 DDKVLKNAVTANEADILKQSKFAE
-1102 QKQAA
+1102 
-1107 FANATADLN
+1107 ATKDLN
-1116 QELIA
+1116 QELLKGIQYN
-1121 GVTYETKYAEAQ
+1121 TDYAESESLLS
-1133 KQISANADAMKES
+1133 KNAKSMS
-1146 FSGIK
+1146 GTFSGIK

-1168 GNMLIIQGVMSAIAF
+1168 GNMLIVQAVMSAISF

-1216 TSHSTSVNKI
+1216 TSHSASVNKI

-1255 ELSNEIAQMYPGLVK
+1255 ELSNEIAQMYPDLVESYDTQ
-1270 GYSAQNDA
+1270 GNA
-1278 ILECKNNVEAL
+1278 ILKCKDNVEAL
-1289 NKAMADEKN
+1289 NKAMTDEKN

-1327 GDDKTYITQ
+1327 GDDKTYLTQ

-1363 DAIIKGAGI
+1363 DTIIKGAGI
-1372 EDILHY
+1372 EDIFRY

-1495 LDEVQAQID
+1495 LDEVQTQID

-1527 SGIDGMNANTRELFV
+1527 SGIDGMNADTRELFV

-1567 VAGSLQGGFIPGTN
+1567 VAGNLQGGFIPGTN

-1620 LKDVQKLVEKIKA
+1620 LKDVQKLVERIKA

-1684 SLDSSYIDMLINE
+1684 SLYSSYIDMLINE

-1741 EYLKKNQQGATE
+1741 EYLKKNQQDATE

-1772 KDAEQ
+1772 KDVEQ
-1777 GTGDLYQQAVITAE
+1777 GTGDLYRQAVITAE
-1791 TAWRKKAALI
+1791 SAWRKKAALI

-1809 DLSTTTDKAT
+1809 DLSTTTDEAT

-1937 DSSAGKKAYKE
+1937 DSSAGKKAHKE

-2071 DVDSAIDNVT
+2071 DVDSAIANVT

-2101 GNSAQVTKAKIDS
+2101 GNSAQTTKAKIDS
-2114 VKVQPSSIT
+2114 VKIRPSSIT

-2130 YNGKVYKTNLPNK
+2130 YNGKVYKTNLTNK
-2143 EDAETYFISQI
+2143 EDAETYFISRI

-2234 SDYFA
+2234 TDYFA
-2239 KKFESEVT
+2239 QKFGSEIT
-2247 PNIVNNK
+2247 PNVVNNK

-2278 HKESEKIMNNT
+2278 HKESERIMDNT
-2289 IKRLMSYT
+2289 IKKLMSYT
-2297 VNNRHL
+2297 VNNRYL

>member
-1 MANENDIFG
+1 MQQETKTATDKYEEYKAYAESLDDKVLRNKVTANE
-10 ISVQVIAGT
+10 A
-19 RNEDKKI
+19 
-26 FKKSVGELAKAIDS
+26 
-40 VKIYNIEADQS
+40 
-51 KQSRDQ
+51 
-57 LKKSVQTLLEKS
+57 
-69 LQNPPKIPVV
+69 
-79 TIKKFDCSNA
+79 
-89 MKSLKK
+89 
-95 DIEKAIGSIS
+95 
-105 VGVTGNTVKA
+105 
-115 SRSQY
+115 
-120 NNNNRTTTDVT
+120 
-131 NYQQTAKELAQ
+131 
-142 IQSRIQSIIG
+142 
-152 GLNLQKQGYQF
+152 
-163 LNTQDI
+163 
-169 EKFLTV
+169 
-175 SRSLASEGRQL
+175 
-186 EQSLSQGLEI
+186 
-196 PVADLDNLS
+196 
-205 QKVVKLSQDVT
+205 
-216 AINTEGRQSV
+216 
-226 NEINNIIQTAQSL
+226 
-239 YAILESHN
+239 
-247 SNSVISA
+247 
-254 ESIDKTKAELQELID
+254 
-269 TGSRVVS
+269 
-276 PTGHTNEISASEL
+276 
-289 QSRLTVITESATAL
+289 
-303 KEFQDAEALVS
+303 
-314 QTTNQLTQEQNK
+314 
-326 NLLTVS
+326 
-332 EYRTAWSQLTTLTSK
+332 
-347 KDIIGDMW
+347 
-355 NNGEGVPKELLS
+355 
-367 SFATEAQALSAS
+367 
-379 ISNAVNNNRSEIEKI
+379 
-394 RSDIDTVYDD
+394 
-404 IQNRSKNVAFIP
+404 
-416 EGQLQEAKADLEDIR
+416 
-431 QESDKLL
+431 
-438 ENGVWNGTDDSF
+438 
-450 IDKFQSRINNI
+450 
-461 KEKLNT
+461 
-467 ANTTGKAQGY
+467 
-477 HYDILNNSGEV
+477 
-488 INNSQLD
+488 
-495 KYLANMRAL
+495 
-504 RQQTTSLLN
+504 
-513 GRNIPDNLK
+513 
-522 NELSDCLQKFQ
+522 
-533 SLNEEITA
+533 
-541 TNQVTGKLGNNAA
+541 
-554 LHKFETEWSQS
+554 
-565 LETANKSTIASSKA
+565 
-579 VETLRLQ
+579 
-586 VMKFASSNPKA
+586 
-597 AQEYAGQ
+597 
-604 IETILNKTSDATK
+604 
-617 VSDEQLK
+617 
-624 SFQSQLANIKTA
+624 
-636 SESAGLMGATALRTL
+636 
-651 AKNYLKYG
+651 
-659 SWNFITSSMNKAIAT
+659 
-674 VRDMINIVTELDTA
+674 
-688 MVELKKV
+688 
-695 TDSTDSTY
+695 
-703 DKYLTTATGKAKELG
+703 
-718 TTISD
+718 
-723 FVTSTAD
+723 
-730 FARMGYDI
+730 
-738 PDATQLAEV
+738 
-747 ATIYANVGDDLDG
+747 
-760 VGEASSDII
+760 
-769 SILKAFNMEA
+769 
-779 SSAQSIVDKLN
+779 
-790 EVSNNYAVSSGDLG
+790 
-804 EGLKNSAASMAVA
+804 
-817 GNSLDETIAL
+817 
-827 LTAMT
+827 
-832 EVTQSA
+832 
-838 DESGNALKVLAMRL
+838 
-852 RGMSVELEKAG
+852 
-863 EDTEGMCTTTSELQ
+863 
-877 DKIKALTKTSSS
+877 
-889 SGVDI
+889 
-894 MDNGAFRST
+894 
-903 YDILKDIALVWD
+903 DILKQS
-915 DLADKN
+915 K
-921 KASLLELIAGKNRS
+921 
-935 NYASA
+935 
-940 VIQNIGTAIN
+940 
-950 SLDTSENSD
+950 
-959 GSALKEHEKYI
+959 
-970 DSIEGKVKQFQ
+970 
-981 AQWQELSTTTVS
+981 
-993 SDIVKGVV
+993 
-1001 DTGSGLLGFLTQ
+1001 
-1013 ANELLSHLGANI
+1013 
-1025 GTLSISGV
+1025 
-1033 LSGLMGSDKGILQ
+1033 
-1046 TYLDEDGN
+1046 
-1054 KKIHFASKAKK
+1054 FAE
-1065 ARVDAAATTA
+1065 AT
-1075 EKNLGAYEDFVNTIN
+1075 K
-1090 ADDKLGDAEKII
+1090 
-1102 QKQAA
+1102 
-1107 FANATADLN
+1107 DLN
-1116 QELIA
+1116 QELLKGIKYN
-1121 GVTYETKYAEAQ
+1121 TDYAESENLLS
-1133 KQISANADAMKES
+1133 KNAKSMSGA

-1151 SKLSSLG
+1151 GKLSSLG

-1168 GNMLIIQGVMSAIAF
+1168 GNMVIIQGVMSVISWAF
-1183 GFEALDNYTN
+1183 GELDNYTH

-1202 EKIATEIN
+1202 EKITTEIN

-1278 ILECKNNVEAL
+1278 ILECKNNVEVL

-1336 LKNIDEIVKKVQS
+1336 LKNIDGIVKKLQS

-1363 DAIIKGAGI
+1363 DTIIKGAGI
-1372 EDILHY
+1372 EDILRY

-1517 DLNNKVINAL
+1517 DLNNKVVNAL
-1527 SGIDGMNANTRELFV
+1527 SGIDGMNADTRELFV
-1542 KMLFSD
+1542 KVLFSD

-1567 VAGSLQGGFIPGTN
+1567 VVGNSKGEFIPGTKVRRDTEEQ
-1581 IRKDSKEKIQL
+1581 IQSSK
-1592 SEDVNKYL
+1592 DVNEYL

-1606 TIKQIYNSDAALNS
+1606 TIKQIYNSDVALNN

-1650 SLESTFSAFNTV
+1650 ALESTFSAFNTV

-1777 GTGDLYQQAVITAE
+1777 STGDLYQQAVITAE
-1791 TAWRKKAALI
+1791 SAWRKKAALI

-1809 DLSTTTDKAT
+1809 DLSTTTDEVT

-1937 DSSAGKKAYKE
+1937 DSSAGKKAHKE

-1955 SREDLYDYLSDYQY
+1955 SREELYDYLSDYQY

-2071 DVDSAIDNVT
+2071 DVDSAIANVT

-2101 GNSAQVTKAKIDS
+2101 GNSAQTTKAKIDS
-2114 VKVQPSSIT
+2114 VKIQPSSIK

-2130 YNGKVYKTNLPNK
+2130 YNGKVYKTDLTNK
-2143 EDAETYFISQI
+2143 EDAETYFISRI

-2164 PAGSLWSKMKAYA
+2164 PVGSLWSKMKAYA

-2234 SDYFA
+2234 TDYFVQ
-2239 KKFESEVT
+2239 KFGSEIT
-2247 PNIVNNK
+2247 PNVVNNK

>member
-1 MANENDIFG
+1 M
-10 ISVQVIAGT
+10 
-19 RNEDKKI
+19 
-26 FKKSVGELAKAIDS
+26 
-40 VKIYNIEADQS
+40 S
-51 KQSRDQ
+51 KR
-57 LKKSVQTLLEKS
+57 K
-69 LQNPPKIPVV
+69 
-79 TIKKFDCSNA
+79 
-89 MKSLKK
+89 
-95 DIEKAIGSIS
+95 
-105 VGVTGNTVKA
+105 
-115 SRSQY
+115 
-120 NNNNRTTTDVT
+120 
-131 NYQQTAKELAQ
+131 
-142 IQSRIQSIIG
+142 
-152 GLNLQKQGYQF
+152 
-163 LNTQDI
+163 
-169 EKFLTV
+169 
-175 SRSLASEGRQL
+175 
-186 EQSLSQGLEI
+186 
-196 PVADLDNLS
+196 
-205 QKVVKLSQDVT
+205 
-216 AINTEGRQSV
+216 
-226 NEINNIIQTAQSL
+226 
-239 YAILESHN
+239 
-247 SNSVISA
+247 
-254 ESIDKTKAELQELID
+254 
-269 TGSRVVS
+269 
-276 PTGHTNEISASEL
+276 
-289 QSRLTVITESATAL
+289 
-303 KEFQDAEALVS
+303 
-314 QTTNQLTQEQNK
+314 
-326 NLLTVS
+326 
-332 EYRTAWSQLTTLTSK
+332 
-347 KDIIGDMW
+347 
-355 NNGEGVPKELLS
+355 
-367 SFATEAQALSAS
+367 
-379 ISNAVNNNRSEIEKI
+379 
-394 RSDIDTVYDD
+394 
-404 IQNRSKNVAFIP
+404 
-416 EGQLQEAKADLEDIR
+416 
-431 QESDKLL
+431 
-438 ENGVWNGTDDSF
+438 
-450 IDKFQSRINNI
+450 
-461 KEKLNT
+461 
-467 ANTTGKAQGY
+467 
-477 HYDILNNSGEV
+477 
-488 INNSQLD
+488 
-495 KYLANMRAL
+495 
-504 RQQTTSLLN
+504 
-513 GRNIPDNLK
+513 
-522 NELSDCLQKFQ
+522 
-533 SLNEEITA
+533 
-541 TNQVTGKLGNNAA
+541 
-554 LHKFETEWSQS
+554 
-565 LETANKSTIASSKA
+565 
-579 VETLRLQ
+579 
-586 VMKFASSNPKA
+586 
-597 AQEYAGQ
+597 
-604 IETILNKTSDATK
+604 
-617 VSDEQLK
+617 
-624 SFQSQLANIKTA
+624 
-636 SESAGLMGATALRTL
+636 
-651 AKNYLKYG
+651 
-659 SWNFITSSMNKAIAT
+659 
-674 VRDMINIVTELDTA
+674 
-688 MVELKKV
+688 
-695 TDSTDSTY
+695 
-703 DKYLTTATGKAKELG
+703 
-718 TTISD
+718 
-723 FVTSTAD
+723 
-730 FARMGYDI
+730 
-738 PDATQLAEV
+738 
-747 ATIYANVGDDLDG
+747 
-760 VGEASSDII
+760 
-769 SILKAFNMEA
+769 
-779 SSAQSIVDKLN
+779 
-790 EVSNNYAVSSGDLG
+790 
-804 EGLKNSAASMAVA
+804 
-817 GNSLDETIAL
+817 
-827 LTAMT
+827 
-832 EVTQSA
+832 
-838 DESGNALKVLAMRL
+838 
-852 RGMSVELEKAG
+852 
-863 EDTEGMCTTTSELQ
+863 
-877 DKIKALTKTSSS
+877 
-889 SGVDI
+889 
-894 MDNGAFRST
+894 
-903 YDILKDIALVWD
+903 
-915 DLADKN
+915 
-921 KASLLELIAGKNRS
+921 
-935 NYASA
+935 
-940 VIQNIGTAIN
+940 
-950 SLDTSENSD
+950 
-959 GSALKEHEKYI
+959 
-970 DSIEGKVKQFQ
+970 
-981 AQWQELSTTTVS
+981 
-993 SDIVKGVV
+993 
-1001 DTGSGLLGFLTQ
+1001 
-1013 ANELLSHLGANI
+1013 
-1025 GTLSISGV
+1025 
-1033 LSGLMGSDKGILQ
+1033 ILQ
-1046 TYLDEDGN
+1046 TYLDSDNG
-1054 KKIHFASKAKK
+1054 KHIGWFTTVAK
-1065 ARVDAAATTA
+1065 ARATQDIDKAIDKYKEYKTYA
-1075 EKNLGAYEDFVNTIN
+1075 ESL
-1090 ADDKLGDAEKII
+1090 DDKVLKNAVTANEADILKQSKFAE
-1102 QKQAA
+1102 
-1107 FANATADLN
+1107 ATKDLN
-1116 QELIA
+1116 QELLKGIQYN
-1121 GVTYETKYAEAQ
+1121 TDYTESESLLSK
-1133 KQISANADAMKES
+1133 NAKSMS
-1146 FSGIK
+1146 GTFSGIK

-1168 GNMLIIQGVMSAIAF
+1168 GNMLIVQAVMSAISF

-1216 TSHSTSVNKI
+1216 TSHSASVNKI

-1255 ELSNEIAQMYPGLVK
+1255 ELSNEIAQMYPDLVESYDTQ
-1270 GYSAQNDA
+1270 GNA
-1278 ILECKNNVEAL
+1278 ILKCKDNVEAL
-1289 NKAMADEKN
+1289 NKAMTDEKN

-1327 GDDKTYITQ
+1327 GDDKTYLTQ

-1363 DAIIKGAGI
+1363 DTIIKGAGI
-1372 EDILHY
+1372 EDIFRY

-1495 LDEVQAQID
+1495 LDEVQTQID

-1527 SGIDGMNANTRELFV
+1527 SGIDGMNADTRELFV

-1567 VAGSLQGGFIPGTN
+1567 VAGNLQGGFIPGTN

-1620 LKDVQKLVEKIKA
+1620 LKDVQKLVERIKA

-1741 EYLKKNQQGATE
+1741 EYLKKNQQDATE

-1772 KDAEQ
+1772 KDVEQ
-1777 GTGDLYQQAVITAE
+1777 GTGDLYRQAVITAE
-1791 TAWRKKAALI
+1791 SAWRKKAALI

-1809 DLSTTTDKAT
+1809 DLSTTTDEAT

-1937 DSSAGKKAYKE
+1937 DSSAGKKAHKE

-2071 DVDSAIDNVT
+2071 DVDSAIANVT

-2101 GNSAQVTKAKIDS
+2101 GNSAQTTKAKIDS
-2114 VKVQPSSIT
+2114 VKIRPSSIT

-2130 YNGKVYKTNLPNK
+2130 YNGKVYKTNLTNK
-2143 EDAETYFISQI
+2143 EDAETYFISRI

-2234 SDYFA
+2234 TDYFA
-2239 KKFESEVT
+2239 QKFGSEIT
-2247 PNIVNNK
+2247 PNVVNNK

-2278 HKESEKIMNNT
+2278 HKESERIMDNT
-2289 IKRLMSYT
+2289 IKKLMSYT
-2297 VNNRHL
+2297 VNNRYL

>member
-1 MANENDIFG
+1 MQQETKTATDKYKEYKAYAESLDDKVLRNKVTANE
-10 ISVQVIAGT
+10 A
-19 RNEDKKI
+19 
-26 FKKSVGELAKAIDS
+26 
-40 VKIYNIEADQS
+40 
-51 KQSRDQ
+51 
-57 LKKSVQTLLEKS
+57 
-69 LQNPPKIPVV
+69 
-79 TIKKFDCSNA
+79 
-89 MKSLKK
+89 
-95 DIEKAIGSIS
+95 
-105 VGVTGNTVKA
+105 
-115 SRSQY
+115 
-120 NNNNRTTTDVT
+120 
-131 NYQQTAKELAQ
+131 
-142 IQSRIQSIIG
+142 
-152 GLNLQKQGYQF
+152 
-163 LNTQDI
+163 
-169 EKFLTV
+169 
-175 SRSLASEGRQL
+175 
-186 EQSLSQGLEI
+186 
-196 PVADLDNLS
+196 
-205 QKVVKLSQDVT
+205 
-216 AINTEGRQSV
+216 
-226 NEINNIIQTAQSL
+226 
-239 YAILESHN
+239 
-247 SNSVISA
+247 
-254 ESIDKTKAELQELID
+254 
-269 TGSRVVS
+269 
-276 PTGHTNEISASEL
+276 
-289 QSRLTVITESATAL
+289 
-303 KEFQDAEALVS
+303 
-314 QTTNQLTQEQNK
+314 
-326 NLLTVS
+326 
-332 EYRTAWSQLTTLTSK
+332 
-347 KDIIGDMW
+347 
-355 NNGEGVPKELLS
+355 
-367 SFATEAQALSAS
+367 
-379 ISNAVNNNRSEIEKI
+379 
-394 RSDIDTVYDD
+394 
-404 IQNRSKNVAFIP
+404 
-416 EGQLQEAKADLEDIR
+416 
-431 QESDKLL
+431 
-438 ENGVWNGTDDSF
+438 
-450 IDKFQSRINNI
+450 
-461 KEKLNT
+461 
-467 ANTTGKAQGY
+467 
-477 HYDILNNSGEV
+477 
-488 INNSQLD
+488 
-495 KYLANMRAL
+495 
-504 RQQTTSLLN
+504 
-513 GRNIPDNLK
+513 
-522 NELSDCLQKFQ
+522 
-533 SLNEEITA
+533 
-541 TNQVTGKLGNNAA
+541 
-554 LHKFETEWSQS
+554 
-565 LETANKSTIASSKA
+565 
-579 VETLRLQ
+579 
-586 VMKFASSNPKA
+586 
-597 AQEYAGQ
+597 
-604 IETILNKTSDATK
+604 
-617 VSDEQLK
+617 
-624 SFQSQLANIKTA
+624 
-636 SESAGLMGATALRTL
+636 
-651 AKNYLKYG
+651 
-659 SWNFITSSMNKAIAT
+659 
-674 VRDMINIVTELDTA
+674 
-688 MVELKKV
+688 
-695 TDSTDSTY
+695 
-703 DKYLTTATGKAKELG
+703 
-718 TTISD
+718 
-723 FVTSTAD
+723 
-730 FARMGYDI
+730 
-738 PDATQLAEV
+738 
-747 ATIYANVGDDLDG
+747 
-760 VGEASSDII
+760 
-769 SILKAFNMEA
+769 
-779 SSAQSIVDKLN
+779 
-790 EVSNNYAVSSGDLG
+790 
-804 EGLKNSAASMAVA
+804 
-817 GNSLDETIAL
+817 
-827 LTAMT
+827 
-832 EVTQSA
+832 
-838 DESGNALKVLAMRL
+838 
-852 RGMSVELEKAG
+852 
-863 EDTEGMCTTTSELQ
+863 
-877 DKIKALTKTSSS
+877 
-889 SGVDI
+889 
-894 MDNGAFRST
+894 
-903 YDILKDIALVWD
+903 DILKQS
-915 DLADKN
+915 K
-921 KASLLELIAGKNRS
+921 
-935 NYASA
+935 
-940 VIQNIGTAIN
+940 
-950 SLDTSENSD
+950 
-959 GSALKEHEKYI
+959 
-970 DSIEGKVKQFQ
+970 
-981 AQWQELSTTTVS
+981 
-993 SDIVKGVV
+993 
-1001 DTGSGLLGFLTQ
+1001 
-1013 ANELLSHLGANI
+1013 
-1025 GTLSISGV
+1025 
-1033 LSGLMGSDKGILQ
+1033 
-1046 TYLDEDGN
+1046 
-1054 KKIHFASKAKK
+1054 FAE
-1065 ARVDAAATTA
+1065 AT
-1075 EKNLGAYEDFVNTIN
+1075 K
-1090 ADDKLGDAEKII
+1090 
-1102 QKQAA
+1102 
-1107 FANATADLN
+1107 DLN
-1116 QELIA
+1116 QELLKGIKYN
-1121 GVTYETKYAEAQ
+1121 TDYAESENLLSKNAQ
-1133 KQISANADAMKES
+1133 SMSGAL
-1146 FSGIK
+1146 SGIK

-1168 GNMLIIQGVMSAIAF
+1168 GNMLIIQGVMTAISF
-1183 GFEALDNYTN
+1183 GFEALDNYIN

-1202 EKIATEIN
+1202 EKITTEIN

-1216 TSHSTSVNKI
+1216 TSHSASVNKI

-1255 ELSNEIAQMYPGLVK
+1255 ELSNEIAQMYPNLVK

-1304 VSKEQDTFGKALENI
+1304 VSKEQDSFGKALENI
-1319 ATNQGIFG
+1319 WTNQGRWG
-1327 GDDKTYITQ
+1327 ADDETYITQ
-1336 LKNIDEIVKKVQS
+1336 IKALDQFVRHLNEKKDTQLTPALS
-1349 KEDISLMWADMHNL
+1349 KAL
-1363 DAIIKGAGI
+1363 KGAGV
-1372 EDILHY
+1372 EDLVKTGGGTEYGMSYPYNEINEKDL
-1378 DKSTGESI
+1378 STI
-1386 YKIEDKDISTAI
+1386 ISAVKNQQ
-1398 SSIQNYKAALNRQIN
+1398 SVLKRQIN

-1427 IHYTDEQFSTLD
+1427 IYYTNEQFSTLD

-1480 SSIVK
+1480 SGIVK
-1485 AFKNPELTNT
+1485 AFNNPELTNT
-1495 LDEVQAQID
+1495 LDEVQTKID
-1504 DIKSGKI
+1504 DIRSGKI
-1511 DVSGFK
+1511 DVSDFK
-1517 DLNNKVINAL
+1517 DLNNKVVNAL
-1527 SGIDGMNANTRELFV
+1527 SGIDGMNADTRELFV
-1542 KMLFSD
+1542 KVLFSD
-1548 VEIADDVDINKA
+1548 VEVADDVDINKA

-1567 VAGSLQGGFIPGTN
+1567 VVGNSKGEFIPGTKVRRDTEEQ
-1581 IRKDSKEKIQL
+1581 IQSSK
-1592 SEDVNKYL
+1592 DVNEYL

-1606 TIKQIYNSDAALNS
+1606 TIKQIYNSDVALND
-1620 LKDVQKLVEKIKA
+1620 LQDIQKLVEKIKA
-1633 EASNG
+1633 EASNE

-1650 SLESTFSAFNTV
+1650 ALESTFSAFNTV

-1791 TAWRKKAALI
+1791 SAWRKKAALI

-1809 DLSTTTDKAT
+1809 DLSTATDEAT

-1937 DSSAGKKAYKE
+1937 DSSAGKKAHKE

-2071 DVDSAIDNVT
+2071 DVDSAIANVT

-2101 GNSAQVTKAKIDS
+2101 GNSAQTTKAKIDS
-2114 VKVQPSSIT
+2114 VKIQPSSIT

-2130 YNGKVYKTNLPNK
+2130 YNGKVYKTNLTNK
-2143 EDAETYFISQI
+2143 EDAETYFISRI

-2234 SDYFA
+2234 TDYFA
-2239 KKFESEVT
+2239 QKFGSEIT

-2254 STVVSPAININV
+2254 STVVFPAININV

>member
-1 MANENDIFG
+1 MQQETKTATDKYEEYKAYAESLDDKVLRNKVTANE
-10 ISVQVIAGT
+10 A
-19 RNEDKKI
+19 
-26 FKKSVGELAKAIDS
+26 
-40 VKIYNIEADQS
+40 
-51 KQSRDQ
+51 
-57 LKKSVQTLLEKS
+57 
-69 LQNPPKIPVV
+69 
-79 TIKKFDCSNA
+79 
-89 MKSLKK
+89 
-95 DIEKAIGSIS
+95 
-105 VGVTGNTVKA
+105 
-115 SRSQY
+115 
-120 NNNNRTTTDVT
+120 
-131 NYQQTAKELAQ
+131 
-142 IQSRIQSIIG
+142 
-152 GLNLQKQGYQF
+152 
-163 LNTQDI
+163 
-169 EKFLTV
+169 
-175 SRSLASEGRQL
+175 
-186 EQSLSQGLEI
+186 
-196 PVADLDNLS
+196 
-205 QKVVKLSQDVT
+205 
-216 AINTEGRQSV
+216 
-226 NEINNIIQTAQSL
+226 
-239 YAILESHN
+239 
-247 SNSVISA
+247 
-254 ESIDKTKAELQELID
+254 
-269 TGSRVVS
+269 
-276 PTGHTNEISASEL
+276 
-289 QSRLTVITESATAL
+289 
-303 KEFQDAEALVS
+303 
-314 QTTNQLTQEQNK
+314 
-326 NLLTVS
+326 
-332 EYRTAWSQLTTLTSK
+332 
-347 KDIIGDMW
+347 
-355 NNGEGVPKELLS
+355 
-367 SFATEAQALSAS
+367 
-379 ISNAVNNNRSEIEKI
+379 
-394 RSDIDTVYDD
+394 
-404 IQNRSKNVAFIP
+404 
-416 EGQLQEAKADLEDIR
+416 
-431 QESDKLL
+431 
-438 ENGVWNGTDDSF
+438 
-450 IDKFQSRINNI
+450 
-461 KEKLNT
+461 
-467 ANTTGKAQGY
+467 
-477 HYDILNNSGEV
+477 
-488 INNSQLD
+488 
-495 KYLANMRAL
+495 
-504 RQQTTSLLN
+504 
-513 GRNIPDNLK
+513 
-522 NELSDCLQKFQ
+522 
-533 SLNEEITA
+533 
-541 TNQVTGKLGNNAA
+541 
-554 LHKFETEWSQS
+554 
-565 LETANKSTIASSKA
+565 
-579 VETLRLQ
+579 
-586 VMKFASSNPKA
+586 
-597 AQEYAGQ
+597 
-604 IETILNKTSDATK
+604 
-617 VSDEQLK
+617 
-624 SFQSQLANIKTA
+624 
-636 SESAGLMGATALRTL
+636 
-651 AKNYLKYG
+651 
-659 SWNFITSSMNKAIAT
+659 
-674 VRDMINIVTELDTA
+674 
-688 MVELKKV
+688 
-695 TDSTDSTY
+695 
-703 DKYLTTATGKAKELG
+703 
-718 TTISD
+718 
-723 FVTSTAD
+723 
-730 FARMGYDI
+730 
-738 PDATQLAEV
+738 
-747 ATIYANVGDDLDG
+747 
-760 VGEASSDII
+760 
-769 SILKAFNMEA
+769 
-779 SSAQSIVDKLN
+779 
-790 EVSNNYAVSSGDLG
+790 
-804 EGLKNSAASMAVA
+804 
-817 GNSLDETIAL
+817 
-827 LTAMT
+827 
-832 EVTQSA
+832 
-838 DESGNALKVLAMRL
+838 
-852 RGMSVELEKAG
+852 
-863 EDTEGMCTTTSELQ
+863 
-877 DKIKALTKTSSS
+877 
-889 SGVDI
+889 
-894 MDNGAFRST
+894 
-903 YDILKDIALVWD
+903 DILKQS
-915 DLADKN
+915 K
-921 KASLLELIAGKNRS
+921 
-935 NYASA
+935 
-940 VIQNIGTAIN
+940 
-950 SLDTSENSD
+950 
-959 GSALKEHEKYI
+959 
-970 DSIEGKVKQFQ
+970 
-981 AQWQELSTTTVS
+981 
-993 SDIVKGVV
+993 
-1001 DTGSGLLGFLTQ
+1001 
-1013 ANELLSHLGANI
+1013 
-1025 GTLSISGV
+1025 
-1033 LSGLMGSDKGILQ
+1033 
-1046 TYLDEDGN
+1046 
-1054 KKIHFASKAKK
+1054 FAE
-1065 ARVDAAATTA
+1065 AT
-1075 EKNLGAYEDFVNTIN
+1075 K
-1090 ADDKLGDAEKII
+1090 
-1102 QKQAA
+1102 
-1107 FANATADLN
+1107 DLN
-1116 QELIA
+1116 QELLKGIKYN
-1121 GVTYETKYAEAQ
+1121 TDYAESENLLS
-1133 KQISANADAMKES
+1133 KNAKSMSGA

-1151 SKLSSLG
+1151 GKLSSLG

-1168 GNMLIIQGVMSAIAF
+1168 GNMVMIQIAMSAISWAF
-1183 GFEALDNYTN
+1183 GELDNYTH

-1202 EKIATEIN
+1202 EKIATEID

-1216 TSHSTSVNKI
+1216 TSHATSVNKI
-1226 KNEYYELADGVNSYG
+1226 KNEYYELADGINSYG

-1255 ELSNEIAQMYPGLVK
+1255 ALSNEIAQMYPDLVES
-1270 GYSAQNDA
+1270 YDAQGNA
-1278 ILECKNNVEAL
+1278 ILKCKDNVEAL
-1289 NKAMADEKN
+1289 NKAMTDEKN
-1298 AYYETI
+1298 AYYETV

-1319 ATNQGIFG
+1319 ATNQGMFG

-1363 DAIIKGAGI
+1363 DTIIKGAGI
-1372 EDILHY
+1372 EDILRY
-1378 DKSTGESI
+1378 DKSTGESV

-1398 SSIQNYKAALNRQIN
+1398 SSIQNYKASLNRQIN

-1485 AFKNPELTNT
+1485 AFKSPELTNT
-1495 LDEVQAQID
+1495 LDEVQSKID
-1504 DIKSGKI
+1504 DIRSGKI

-1517 DLNNKVINAL
+1517 DLNNKVVNAL
-1527 SGIDGMNANTRELFV
+1527 SGIKGMNADTRELFV

-1548 VEIADDVDINKA
+1548 VEIADDVDIDKA

-1567 VAGSLQGGFIPGTN
+1567 VVGNPKGEFIPGTN
-1581 IRKDSKEKIQL
+1581 VRRDTEEQTQSSK
-1592 SEDVNKYL
+1592 DVNEYL

-1606 TIKQIYNSDAALNS
+1606 TIKQIYNSNVALNN

-1650 SLESTFSAFNTV
+1650 ALESTFSAFNTV

-1753 SALNLADAKWQEA
+1753 SALNLADAKWKEA

-1772 KDAEQ
+1772 KDVEQ
-1777 GTGDLYQQAVITAE
+1777 GTGNLYRQAVITAE
-1791 TAWRKKAALI
+1791 SAWRKKAALI

-1809 DLSTTTDKAT
+1809 DLSTTTNEVT

-1826 KALENEE
+1826 EALENEE

-1937 DSSAGKKAYKE
+1937 DSSAGKKAHKE

-2016 GTLYNNLLW
+2016 GTLYNDLLW

-2071 DVDSAIDNVT
+2071 DVDSAIANVT

-2101 GNSAQVTKAKIDS
+2101 GNSAQTTQAKINS
-2114 VKVQPSSIT
+2114 VKVQPLSIRPSSIT
-2123 GHGYKIT
+2123 GHRYKIT
-2130 YNGKVYKTNLPNK
+2130 YNGKVYKTPSIMSNK
-2143 EDAETYFISQI
+2143 EEAETYFISQI

-2164 PAGSLWSKMKAYA
+2164 PAGSLWSKIKAYA

-2234 SDYFA
+2234 TDYFA
-2239 KKFESEVT
+2239 QKFGSEIT
-2247 PNIVNNK
+2247 PNVVNNK

-2278 HKESEKIMNNT
+2278 HKESERIMDNT
-2289 IKRLMSYT
+2289 IKKLMSYT
-2297 VNNRHL
+2297 VNNRYL

>member
-1 MANENDIFG
+1 M
-10 ISVQVIAGT
+10 
-19 RNEDKKI
+19 
-26 FKKSVGELAKAIDS
+26 
-40 VKIYNIEADQS
+40 S
-51 KQSRDQ
+51 KR
-57 LKKSVQTLLEKS
+57 K
-69 LQNPPKIPVV
+69 
-79 TIKKFDCSNA
+79 
-89 MKSLKK
+89 
-95 DIEKAIGSIS
+95 
-105 VGVTGNTVKA
+105 
-115 SRSQY
+115 
-120 NNNNRTTTDVT
+120 
-131 NYQQTAKELAQ
+131 
-142 IQSRIQSIIG
+142 
-152 GLNLQKQGYQF
+152 
-163 LNTQDI
+163 
-169 EKFLTV
+169 
-175 SRSLASEGRQL
+175 
-186 EQSLSQGLEI
+186 
-196 PVADLDNLS
+196 
-205 QKVVKLSQDVT
+205 
-216 AINTEGRQSV
+216 
-226 NEINNIIQTAQSL
+226 
-239 YAILESHN
+239 
-247 SNSVISA
+247 
-254 ESIDKTKAELQELID
+254 
-269 TGSRVVS
+269 
-276 PTGHTNEISASEL
+276 
-289 QSRLTVITESATAL
+289 
-303 KEFQDAEALVS
+303 
-314 QTTNQLTQEQNK
+314 
-326 NLLTVS
+326 
-332 EYRTAWSQLTTLTSK
+332 
-347 KDIIGDMW
+347 
-355 NNGEGVPKELLS
+355 
-367 SFATEAQALSAS
+367 
-379 ISNAVNNNRSEIEKI
+379 
-394 RSDIDTVYDD
+394 
-404 IQNRSKNVAFIP
+404 
-416 EGQLQEAKADLEDIR
+416 
-431 QESDKLL
+431 
-438 ENGVWNGTDDSF
+438 
-450 IDKFQSRINNI
+450 
-461 KEKLNT
+461 
-467 ANTTGKAQGY
+467 
-477 HYDILNNSGEV
+477 
-488 INNSQLD
+488 
-495 KYLANMRAL
+495 
-504 RQQTTSLLN
+504 
-513 GRNIPDNLK
+513 
-522 NELSDCLQKFQ
+522 
-533 SLNEEITA
+533 
-541 TNQVTGKLGNNAA
+541 
-554 LHKFETEWSQS
+554 
-565 LETANKSTIASSKA
+565 
-579 VETLRLQ
+579 
-586 VMKFASSNPKA
+586 
-597 AQEYAGQ
+597 
-604 IETILNKTSDATK
+604 
-617 VSDEQLK
+617 
-624 SFQSQLANIKTA
+624 
-636 SESAGLMGATALRTL
+636 
-651 AKNYLKYG
+651 
-659 SWNFITSSMNKAIAT
+659 
-674 VRDMINIVTELDTA
+674 
-688 MVELKKV
+688 
-695 TDSTDSTY
+695 
-703 DKYLTTATGKAKELG
+703 
-718 TTISD
+718 
-723 FVTSTAD
+723 
-730 FARMGYDI
+730 
-738 PDATQLAEV
+738 
-747 ATIYANVGDDLDG
+747 
-760 VGEASSDII
+760 
-769 SILKAFNMEA
+769 
-779 SSAQSIVDKLN
+779 
-790 EVSNNYAVSSGDLG
+790 
-804 EGLKNSAASMAVA
+804 
-817 GNSLDETIAL
+817 
-827 LTAMT
+827 
-832 EVTQSA
+832 
-838 DESGNALKVLAMRL
+838 
-852 RGMSVELEKAG
+852 
-863 EDTEGMCTTTSELQ
+863 
-877 DKIKALTKTSSS
+877 
-889 SGVDI
+889 
-894 MDNGAFRST
+894 
-903 YDILKDIALVWD
+903 
-915 DLADKN
+915 
-921 KASLLELIAGKNRS
+921 
-935 NYASA
+935 
-940 VIQNIGTAIN
+940 
-950 SLDTSENSD
+950 
-959 GSALKEHEKYI
+959 
-970 DSIEGKVKQFQ
+970 
-981 AQWQELSTTTVS
+981 
-993 SDIVKGVV
+993 
-1001 DTGSGLLGFLTQ
+1001 
-1013 ANELLSHLGANI
+1013 
-1025 GTLSISGV
+1025 
-1033 LSGLMGSDKGILQ
+1033 ILQ
-1046 TYLDEDGN
+1046 TYLDSDNG
-1054 KKIHFASKAKK
+1054 KHIGWFTTAAK
-1065 ARVDAAATTA
+1065 ARATQDIDKATDKYKEYKAYA
-1075 EKNLGAYEDFVNTIN
+1075 ESL
-1090 ADDKLGDAEKII
+1090 DDKVLKNKVTANEADILKQSKFAE
-1102 QKQAA
+1102 
-1107 FANATADLN
+1107 ATKDLN
-1116 QELIA
+1116 QELLKGIKYN
-1121 GVTYETKYAEAQ
+1121 TDYAESESLLS
-1133 KQISANADAMKES
+1133 KNAKSMSGA

-1168 GNMLIIQGVMSAIAF
+1168 GNMLIIQGVMSVISWAF
-1183 GFEALDNYTN
+1183 GELDNYTH

-1202 EKIATEIN
+1202 EKITTEIN

-1327 GDDKTYITQ
+1327 GNDKTYITQ
-1336 LKNIDEIVKKVQS
+1336 LKNIDGIVKKLQS

-1363 DAIIKGAGI
+1363 DTIIKGAGI
-1372 EDILHY
+1372 EDILRY

-1459 SKIIDPEASTADN
+1459 SKIIDPKASTADN

-1517 DLNNKVINAL
+1517 DLNNKVVNAL
-1527 SGIDGMNANTRELFV
+1527 SGIDGMNADTRELFV
-1542 KMLFSD
+1542 KVLFSD

-1567 VAGSLQGGFIPGTN
+1567 VVGNSKGEFIPGTKVRRDTEEQ
-1581 IRKDSKEKIQL
+1581 IQSSK
-1592 SEDVNKYL
+1592 DVNEYL

-1606 TIKQIYNSDAALNS
+1606 TIKQIYNSDVALNN

-1633 EASNG
+1633 GASNG

-1777 GTGDLYQQAVITAE
+1777 STGDLYQQAVITAE
-1791 TAWRKKAALI
+1791 SAWRKKAALI

-1809 DLSTTTDKAT
+1809 DLSTTTDEVT

-1937 DSSAGKKAYKE
+1937 DSSAGKKAHKE

-1955 SREDLYDYLSDYQY
+1955 SREELYDYLSDYQY

-2071 DVDSAIDNVT
+2071 DVDSAIANVT

-2101 GNSAQVTKAKIDS
+2101 GNSAQTTKAKIDS
-2114 VKVQPSSIT
+2114 VKIQPSSIK

-2130 YNGKVYKTNLPNK
+2130 YNGKVYKTDLTNK
-2143 EDAETYFISQI
+2143 EDAETYFISRI

-2164 PAGSLWSKMKAYA
+2164 PVGSLWSKMKAYA

-2234 SDYFA
+2234 TDYFA
-2239 KKFESEVT
+2239 QKFGSEIT
-2247 PNIVNNK
+2247 PNVVNNK

-2278 HKESEKIMNNT
+2278 HKESERIMDNT
-2289 IKRLMSYT
+2289 IKKLMSYT
-2297 VNNRHL
+2297 VNNRYL

>member
-1 MANENDIFG
+1 MQQETKTATDKYKEYKAYAESLDDKVLKNKVTANE
-10 ISVQVIAGT
+10 A
-19 RNEDKKI
+19 
-26 FKKSVGELAKAIDS
+26 
-40 VKIYNIEADQS
+40 
-51 KQSRDQ
+51 
-57 LKKSVQTLLEKS
+57 
-69 LQNPPKIPVV
+69 
-79 TIKKFDCSNA
+79 
-89 MKSLKK
+89 
-95 DIEKAIGSIS
+95 
-105 VGVTGNTVKA
+105 
-115 SRSQY
+115 
-120 NNNNRTTTDVT
+120 
-131 NYQQTAKELAQ
+131 
-142 IQSRIQSIIG
+142 
-152 GLNLQKQGYQF
+152 
-163 LNTQDI
+163 
-169 EKFLTV
+169 
-175 SRSLASEGRQL
+175 
-186 EQSLSQGLEI
+186 
-196 PVADLDNLS
+196 
-205 QKVVKLSQDVT
+205 
-216 AINTEGRQSV
+216 
-226 NEINNIIQTAQSL
+226 
-239 YAILESHN
+239 
-247 SNSVISA
+247 
-254 ESIDKTKAELQELID
+254 
-269 TGSRVVS
+269 
-276 PTGHTNEISASEL
+276 
-289 QSRLTVITESATAL
+289 
-303 KEFQDAEALVS
+303 
-314 QTTNQLTQEQNK
+314 
-326 NLLTVS
+326 
-332 EYRTAWSQLTTLTSK
+332 
-347 KDIIGDMW
+347 
-355 NNGEGVPKELLS
+355 
-367 SFATEAQALSAS
+367 
-379 ISNAVNNNRSEIEKI
+379 
-394 RSDIDTVYDD
+394 
-404 IQNRSKNVAFIP
+404 
-416 EGQLQEAKADLEDIR
+416 
-431 QESDKLL
+431 
-438 ENGVWNGTDDSF
+438 
-450 IDKFQSRINNI
+450 
-461 KEKLNT
+461 
-467 ANTTGKAQGY
+467 
-477 HYDILNNSGEV
+477 
-488 INNSQLD
+488 
-495 KYLANMRAL
+495 
-504 RQQTTSLLN
+504 
-513 GRNIPDNLK
+513 
-522 NELSDCLQKFQ
+522 
-533 SLNEEITA
+533 
-541 TNQVTGKLGNNAA
+541 
-554 LHKFETEWSQS
+554 
-565 LETANKSTIASSKA
+565 
-579 VETLRLQ
+579 
-586 VMKFASSNPKA
+586 
-597 AQEYAGQ
+597 
-604 IETILNKTSDATK
+604 
-617 VSDEQLK
+617 
-624 SFQSQLANIKTA
+624 
-636 SESAGLMGATALRTL
+636 
-651 AKNYLKYG
+651 
-659 SWNFITSSMNKAIAT
+659 
-674 VRDMINIVTELDTA
+674 
-688 MVELKKV
+688 
-695 TDSTDSTY
+695 
-703 DKYLTTATGKAKELG
+703 
-718 TTISD
+718 
-723 FVTSTAD
+723 
-730 FARMGYDI
+730 
-738 PDATQLAEV
+738 
-747 ATIYANVGDDLDG
+747 
-760 VGEASSDII
+760 
-769 SILKAFNMEA
+769 
-779 SSAQSIVDKLN
+779 
-790 EVSNNYAVSSGDLG
+790 
-804 EGLKNSAASMAVA
+804 
-817 GNSLDETIAL
+817 
-827 LTAMT
+827 
-832 EVTQSA
+832 
-838 DESGNALKVLAMRL
+838 
-852 RGMSVELEKAG
+852 
-863 EDTEGMCTTTSELQ
+863 
-877 DKIKALTKTSSS
+877 
-889 SGVDI
+889 
-894 MDNGAFRST
+894 
-903 YDILKDIALVWD
+903 DILKQS
-915 DLADKN
+915 K
-921 KASLLELIAGKNRS
+921 
-935 NYASA
+935 
-940 VIQNIGTAIN
+940 
-950 SLDTSENSD
+950 
-959 GSALKEHEKYI
+959 
-970 DSIEGKVKQFQ
+970 
-981 AQWQELSTTTVS
+981 
-993 SDIVKGVV
+993 
-1001 DTGSGLLGFLTQ
+1001 
-1013 ANELLSHLGANI
+1013 
-1025 GTLSISGV
+1025 
-1033 LSGLMGSDKGILQ
+1033 
-1046 TYLDEDGN
+1046 
-1054 KKIHFASKAKK
+1054 FAE
-1065 ARVDAAATTA
+1065 AT
-1075 EKNLGAYEDFVNTIN
+1075 K
-1090 ADDKLGDAEKII
+1090 
-1102 QKQAA
+1102 
-1107 FANATADLN
+1107 DLN
-1116 QELIA
+1116 QELLKGIKYN
-1121 GVTYETKYAEAQ
+1121 TDYAESESLLS
-1133 KQISANADAMKES
+1133 KNAKSMSGA

-1168 GNMLIIQGVMSAIAF
+1168 GNMLIVQAVMSAISF

-1216 TSHSTSVNKI
+1216 TSHSASVNKI

-1255 ELSNEIAQMYPGLVK
+1255 ELSNEIAQMYPDLVES
-1270 GYSAQNDA
+1270 YDAQGNA
-1278 ILECKNNVEAL
+1278 ILKCKDNVEAL
-1289 NKAMADEKN
+1289 NKAMTDEKN

-1327 GDDKTYITQ
+1327 GDDKTYLTQ

-1363 DAIIKGAGI
+1363 DTIIKGAGI
-1372 EDILHY
+1372 EDILRY

-1485 AFKNPELTNT
+1485 AFNNPELTNT

-1633 EASNG
+1633 EASNE

-1650 SLESTFSAFNTV
+1650 ALESTFSAFNTV

-1772 KDAEQ
+1772 KDVEQ
-1777 GTGDLYQQAVITAE
+1777 GTGNLYRQAVITAE
-1791 TAWRKKAALI
+1791 SAWRKKTALI

-1809 DLSTTTDKAT
+1809 DLSTTTDEVT

-1937 DSSAGKKAYKE
+1937 DSSAGKKAHKE

-2071 DVDSAIDNVT
+2071 DVDSAIANVT

-2101 GNSAQVTKAKIDS
+2101 GNSAQTTKAKIDS
-2114 VKVQPSSIT
+2114 VKIQPSSIT

-2130 YNGKVYKTNLPNK
+2130 YNGKVYKTNLTNK
-2143 EDAETYFISQI
+2143 EDAETYFISRI
-2154 SKDWY
+2154 SNDWY

-2234 SDYFA
+2234 TDYFVQ
-2239 KKFESEVT
+2239 KFGSEIT

-2289 IKRLMSYT
+2289 IKKLMSYT

>member
-1 MANENDIFG
+1 M
-10 ISVQVIAGT
+10 
-19 RNEDKKI
+19 
-26 FKKSVGELAKAIDS
+26 
-40 VKIYNIEADQS
+40 
-51 KQSRDQ
+51 
-57 LKKSVQTLLEKS
+57 
-69 LQNPPKIPVV
+69 
-79 TIKKFDCSNA
+79 
-89 MKSLKK
+89 
-95 DIEKAIGSIS
+95 
-105 VGVTGNTVKA
+105 
-115 SRSQY
+115 
-120 NNNNRTTTDVT
+120 
-131 NYQQTAKELAQ
+131 
-142 IQSRIQSIIG
+142 
-152 GLNLQKQGYQF
+152 
-163 LNTQDI
+163 
-169 EKFLTV
+169 
-175 SRSLASEGRQL
+175 
-186 EQSLSQGLEI
+186 
-196 PVADLDNLS
+196 
-205 QKVVKLSQDVT
+205 
-216 AINTEGRQSV
+216 
-226 NEINNIIQTAQSL
+226 
-239 YAILESHN
+239 
-247 SNSVISA
+247 
-254 ESIDKTKAELQELID
+254 
-269 TGSRVVS
+269 
-276 PTGHTNEISASEL
+276 
-289 QSRLTVITESATAL
+289 
-303 KEFQDAEALVS
+303 
-314 QTTNQLTQEQNK
+314 
-326 NLLTVS
+326 
-332 EYRTAWSQLTTLTSK
+332 SK
-347 KDIIGDMW
+347 K
-355 NNGEGVPKELLS
+355 
-367 SFATEAQALSAS
+367 T
-379 ISNAVNNNRSEIEKI
+379 
-394 RSDIDTVYDD
+394 
-404 IQNRSKNVAFIP
+404 
-416 EGQLQEAKADLEDIR
+416 
-431 QESDKLL
+431 
-438 ENGVWNGTDDSF
+438 
-450 IDKFQSRINNI
+450 
-461 KEKLNT
+461 
-467 ANTTGKAQGY
+467 
-477 HYDILNNSGEV
+477 
-488 INNSQLD
+488 
-495 KYLANMRAL
+495 
-504 RQQTTSLLN
+504 
-513 GRNIPDNLK
+513 
-522 NELSDCLQKFQ
+522 
-533 SLNEEITA
+533 
-541 TNQVTGKLGNNAA
+541 
-554 LHKFETEWSQS
+554 
-565 LETANKSTIASSKA
+565 
-579 VETLRLQ
+579 
-586 VMKFASSNPKA
+586 
-597 AQEYAGQ
+597 
-604 IETILNKTSDATK
+604 
-617 VSDEQLK
+617 
-624 SFQSQLANIKTA
+624 
-636 SESAGLMGATALRTL
+636 
-651 AKNYLKYG
+651 
-659 SWNFITSSMNKAIAT
+659 
-674 VRDMINIVTELDTA
+674 
-688 MVELKKV
+688 
-695 TDSTDSTY
+695 
-703 DKYLTTATGKAKELG
+703 
-718 TTISD
+718 
-723 FVTSTAD
+723 
-730 FARMGYDI
+730 
-738 PDATQLAEV
+738 
-747 ATIYANVGDDLDG
+747 
-760 VGEASSDII
+760 
-769 SILKAFNMEA
+769 
-779 SSAQSIVDKLN
+779 
-790 EVSNNYAVSSGDLG
+790 
-804 EGLKNSAASMAVA
+804 
-817 GNSLDETIAL
+817 
-827 LTAMT
+827 
-832 EVTQSA
+832 
-838 DESGNALKVLAMRL
+838 
-852 RGMSVELEKAG
+852 
-863 EDTEGMCTTTSELQ
+863 
-877 DKIKALTKTSSS
+877 
-889 SGVDI
+889 
-894 MDNGAFRST
+894 
-903 YDILKDIALVWD
+903 
-915 DLADKN
+915 
-921 KASLLELIAGKNRS
+921 
-935 NYASA
+935 
-940 VIQNIGTAIN
+940 
-950 SLDTSENSD
+950 
-959 GSALKEHEKYI
+959 
-970 DSIEGKVKQFQ
+970 
-981 AQWQELSTTTVS
+981 
-993 SDIVKGVV
+993 
-1001 DTGSGLLGFLTQ
+1001 
-1013 ANELLSHLGANI
+1013 
-1025 GTLSISGV
+1025 
-1033 LSGLMGSDKGILQ
+1033 ILQ
-1046 TYLDEDGN
+1046 TYLDDKNN
-1054 KKIHFASKAKK
+1054 KHIGLFTT
-1065 ARVDAAATTA
+1065 ATTERLKQETKTATDKYEEYKTYA
-1075 EKNLGAYEDFVNTIN
+1075 EGL
-1090 ADDKLGDAEKII
+1090 DDKILRNKVTANEADILKQSKFAE
-1102 QKQAA
+1102 
-1107 FANATADLN
+1107 ATKDLN
-1116 QELIA
+1116 QELLKGIKYN
-1121 GVTYETKYAEAQ
+1121 TDYAESENLLS
-1133 KQISANADAMKES
+1133 KNAKSMSGA

-1151 SKLSSLG
+1151 DKLSSLG

-1168 GNMLIIQGVMSAIAF
+1168 GNMVIIQGVMSVISWAF
-1183 GFEALDNYTN
+1183 GELDNYTH

-1202 EKIATEIN
+1202 EKITTEIN

-1327 GDDKTYITQ
+1327 GNDKTYITQ
-1336 LKNIDEIVKKVQS
+1336 LKNIDGIVKKLQS
-1349 KEDISLMWADMHNL
+1349 KEDISLIWADMHNL
-1363 DAIIKGAGI
+1363 DTIIKGAGI
-1372 EDILHY
+1372 EDILYY

-1427 IHYTDEQFSTLD
+1427 LHYTDEQFSTLD

-1517 DLNNKVINAL
+1517 DLNNKVVNAL
-1527 SGIDGMNANTRELFV
+1527 SGIDGMNADTRELFV
-1542 KMLFSD
+1542 KVLFSD

-1567 VAGSLQGGFIPGTN
+1567 VVGNSKGEFIPGTKVRRDTEEQ
-1581 IRKDSKEKIQL
+1581 IQSSK
-1592 SEDVNKYL
+1592 DVNEYL

-1606 TIKQIYNSDAALNS
+1606 TIKQIYNSDVALNN

-1650 SLESTFSAFNTV
+1650 ALESTFSAFNTV

-1777 GTGDLYQQAVITAE
+1777 GTGNLYRQAVITAE
-1791 TAWRKKAALI
+1791 SAWRKKAALI

-1809 DLSTTTDKAT
+1809 DLSTTTDEVT

-1826 KALENEE
+1826 EALENEE

-1843 ENKKQALEDSKDG
+1843 EDKKQALEDSKNG

-1924 ASNALSAAITGLD
+1924 ASNALSVAITGLD
-1937 DSSAGKKAYKE
+1937 DSSAGKKAHKE

-1955 SREDLYDYLSDYQY
+1955 SREELYDYLSDYQY

-1977 KLKEETDKHYD
+1977 KLKAETDKHYD
-1988 DEIQTIQDFLNNEV
+1988 NEIQTIQDFLNNEV
-2002 SLHRAACNMIDNDN
+2002 LLHKAACDMIDNDN

-2045 QSALYEYGTAQ
+2045 QSALSEYGTAQ

-2071 DVDSAIDNVT
+2071 DVDSAINNVT
-2081 GSIDN
+2081 GKIDN

-2101 GNSAQVTKAKIDS
+2101 GNSAQTTQAKINS
-2114 VKVQPSSIT
+2114 VKVQPLSIRPSSIK
-2123 GHGYKIT
+2123 GHRYKIT
-2130 YNGKVYKTNLPNK
+2130 YNGKVYKTPSIMSNK

-2164 PAGSLWSKMKAYA
+2164 PAGSLWSKIKAYA

-2234 SDYFA
+2234 TDYFA
-2239 KKFESEVT
+2239 QKFGSEIT
-2247 PNIVNNK
+2247 PNVVNNK

-2289 IKRLMSYT
+2289 IKKLMSYT
-2297 VNNRHL
+2297 INNRHL

>member
-1 MANENDIFG
+1 M
-10 ISVQVIAGT
+10 
-19 RNEDKKI
+19 
-26 FKKSVGELAKAIDS
+26 
-40 VKIYNIEADQS
+40 
-51 KQSRDQ
+51 
-57 LKKSVQTLLEKS
+57 
-69 LQNPPKIPVV
+69 
-79 TIKKFDCSNA
+79 
-89 MKSLKK
+89 
-95 DIEKAIGSIS
+95 
-105 VGVTGNTVKA
+105 
-115 SRSQY
+115 
-120 NNNNRTTTDVT
+120 
-131 NYQQTAKELAQ
+131 
-142 IQSRIQSIIG
+142 
-152 GLNLQKQGYQF
+152 
-163 LNTQDI
+163 
-169 EKFLTV
+169 
-175 SRSLASEGRQL
+175 
-186 EQSLSQGLEI
+186 
-196 PVADLDNLS
+196 
-205 QKVVKLSQDVT
+205 
-216 AINTEGRQSV
+216 
-226 NEINNIIQTAQSL
+226 
-239 YAILESHN
+239 
-247 SNSVISA
+247 
-254 ESIDKTKAELQELID
+254 
-269 TGSRVVS
+269 
-276 PTGHTNEISASEL
+276 
-289 QSRLTVITESATAL
+289 
-303 KEFQDAEALVS
+303 
-314 QTTNQLTQEQNK
+314 
-326 NLLTVS
+326 
-332 EYRTAWSQLTTLTSK
+332 SK
-347 KDIIGDMW
+347 K
-355 NNGEGVPKELLS
+355 
-367 SFATEAQALSAS
+367 T
-379 ISNAVNNNRSEIEKI
+379 
-394 RSDIDTVYDD
+394 
-404 IQNRSKNVAFIP
+404 
-416 EGQLQEAKADLEDIR
+416 
-431 QESDKLL
+431 
-438 ENGVWNGTDDSF
+438 
-450 IDKFQSRINNI
+450 
-461 KEKLNT
+461 
-467 ANTTGKAQGY
+467 
-477 HYDILNNSGEV
+477 
-488 INNSQLD
+488 
-495 KYLANMRAL
+495 
-504 RQQTTSLLN
+504 
-513 GRNIPDNLK
+513 
-522 NELSDCLQKFQ
+522 
-533 SLNEEITA
+533 
-541 TNQVTGKLGNNAA
+541 
-554 LHKFETEWSQS
+554 
-565 LETANKSTIASSKA
+565 
-579 VETLRLQ
+579 
-586 VMKFASSNPKA
+586 
-597 AQEYAGQ
+597 
-604 IETILNKTSDATK
+604 
-617 VSDEQLK
+617 
-624 SFQSQLANIKTA
+624 
-636 SESAGLMGATALRTL
+636 
-651 AKNYLKYG
+651 
-659 SWNFITSSMNKAIAT
+659 
-674 VRDMINIVTELDTA
+674 
-688 MVELKKV
+688 
-695 TDSTDSTY
+695 
-703 DKYLTTATGKAKELG
+703 
-718 TTISD
+718 
-723 FVTSTAD
+723 
-730 FARMGYDI
+730 
-738 PDATQLAEV
+738 
-747 ATIYANVGDDLDG
+747 
-760 VGEASSDII
+760 
-769 SILKAFNMEA
+769 
-779 SSAQSIVDKLN
+779 
-790 EVSNNYAVSSGDLG
+790 
-804 EGLKNSAASMAVA
+804 
-817 GNSLDETIAL
+817 
-827 LTAMT
+827 
-832 EVTQSA
+832 
-838 DESGNALKVLAMRL
+838 
-852 RGMSVELEKAG
+852 
-863 EDTEGMCTTTSELQ
+863 
-877 DKIKALTKTSSS
+877 
-889 SGVDI
+889 
-894 MDNGAFRST
+894 
-903 YDILKDIALVWD
+903 
-915 DLADKN
+915 
-921 KASLLELIAGKNRS
+921 
-935 NYASA
+935 
-940 VIQNIGTAIN
+940 
-950 SLDTSENSD
+950 
-959 GSALKEHEKYI
+959 
-970 DSIEGKVKQFQ
+970 
-981 AQWQELSTTTVS
+981 
-993 SDIVKGVV
+993 
-1001 DTGSGLLGFLTQ
+1001 
-1013 ANELLSHLGANI
+1013 
-1025 GTLSISGV
+1025 
-1033 LSGLMGSDKGILQ
+1033 ILQ
-1046 TYLDEDGN
+1046 TYLDDKNN
-1054 KKIHFASKAKK
+1054 KHIGLFTT
-1065 ARVDAAATTA
+1065 ATTERLKQETKTATDKYEEYKTYA
-1075 EKNLGAYEDFVNTIN
+1075 EGL
-1090 ADDKLGDAEKII
+1090 DDKILRNKVTANEADILKQSKFAE
-1102 QKQAA
+1102 
-1107 FANATADLN
+1107 ATKDLN
-1116 QELIA
+1116 QELLKGIKYN
-1121 GVTYETKYAEAQ
+1121 TDYAESENLLS
-1133 KQISANADAMKES
+1133 KNAKSMSGA

-1151 SKLSSLG
+1151 DKLSSLG

-1168 GNMLIIQGVMSAIAF
+1168 GNMVIIQGVMSVISWAF
-1183 GFEALDNYTN
+1183 GELDNYTH

-1202 EKIATEIN
+1202 EKITTEIN

-1327 GDDKTYITQ
+1327 GNDKTYITQ
-1336 LKNIDEIVKKVQS
+1336 LKNIDGIVKKLQS
-1349 KEDISLMWADMHNL
+1349 KEDISLIWADMHNL
-1363 DAIIKGAGI
+1363 DTIIKGAGI
-1372 EDILHY
+1372 EDILYY

-1517 DLNNKVINAL
+1517 DLNNKVVNAL
-1527 SGIDGMNANTRELFV
+1527 SGIDGMNADTRELFV
-1542 KMLFSD
+1542 KVLFSD

-1567 VAGSLQGGFIPGTN
+1567 VVGNSKGEFIPGTKVRRDTEEQ
-1581 IRKDSKEKIQL
+1581 IQSSK
-1592 SEDVNKYL
+1592 DVNEYL

-1606 TIKQIYNSDAALNS
+1606 TIKQIYNSDVALNN

-1650 SLESTFSAFNTV
+1650 ALESTFSAFNTV

-1741 EYLKKNQQGATE
+1741 EYLKKNQQGTTE

-1777 GTGDLYQQAVITAE
+1777 GTGNLYRQAVITAE
-1791 TAWRKKAALI
+1791 SAWRKKAALI

-1809 DLSTTTDKAT
+1809 DLSTTTDEVT

-1826 KALENEE
+1826 EALENEE

-1843 ENKKQALEDSKDG
+1843 EDKKQALEDSKNG

-1924 ASNALSAAITGLD
+1924 ASNALSVAITGLD
-1937 DSSAGKKAYKE
+1937 DSSAGKKAHKE

-1955 SREDLYDYLSDYQY
+1955 SREELYDYLSDYQY

-1977 KLKEETDKHYD
+1977 KLKAETDKHYD
-1988 DEIQTIQDFLNNEV
+1988 NEIQTIQDFLNNEV
-2002 SLHRAACNMIDNDN
+2002 LLHKAACDMIDNDN

-2045 QSALYEYGTAQ
+2045 QSALSEYGTAQ

-2071 DVDSAIDNVT
+2071 DVDSAINNVT
-2081 GSIDN
+2081 GKIDN

-2101 GNSAQVTKAKIDS
+2101 GNSAQTTQAKINS
-2114 VKVQPSSIT
+2114 VKVQPLSIRPSSIK
-2123 GHGYKIT
+2123 GHRYKIT
-2130 YNGKVYKTNLPNK
+2130 YNGKVYKTPSIMSNK

-2164 PAGSLWSKMKAYA
+2164 PAGSLWSKIKAYA

-2234 SDYFA
+2234 TDYFA
-2239 KKFESEVT
+2239 QKFGSEIT
-2247 PNIVNNK
+2247 PNVVNNK

-2289 IKRLMSYT
+2289 IKKLMSYT
-2297 VNNRHL
+2297 INNRHL

>member
-1 MANENDIFG
+1 M
-10 ISVQVIAGT
+10 
-19 RNEDKKI
+19 
-26 FKKSVGELAKAIDS
+26 
-40 VKIYNIEADQS
+40 S
-51 KQSRDQ
+51 K
-57 LKKSVQTLLEKS
+57 
-69 LQNPPKIPVV
+69 
-79 TIKKFDCSNA
+79 
-89 MKSLKK
+89 
-95 DIEKAIGSIS
+95 
-105 VGVTGNTVKA
+105 
-115 SRSQY
+115 
-120 NNNNRTTTDVT
+120 
-131 NYQQTAKELAQ
+131 
-142 IQSRIQSIIG
+142 
-152 GLNLQKQGYQF
+152 
-163 LNTQDI
+163 
-169 EKFLTV
+169 
-175 SRSLASEGRQL
+175 
-186 EQSLSQGLEI
+186 
-196 PVADLDNLS
+196 
-205 QKVVKLSQDVT
+205 
-216 AINTEGRQSV
+216 
-226 NEINNIIQTAQSL
+226 
-239 YAILESHN
+239 
-247 SNSVISA
+247 
-254 ESIDKTKAELQELID
+254 
-269 TGSRVVS
+269 
-276 PTGHTNEISASEL
+276 
-289 QSRLTVITESATAL
+289 
-303 KEFQDAEALVS
+303 
-314 QTTNQLTQEQNK
+314 
-326 NLLTVS
+326 
-332 EYRTAWSQLTTLTSK
+332 
-347 KDIIGDMW
+347 
-355 NNGEGVPKELLS
+355 
-367 SFATEAQALSAS
+367 
-379 ISNAVNNNRSEIEKI
+379 
-394 RSDIDTVYDD
+394 
-404 IQNRSKNVAFIP
+404 
-416 EGQLQEAKADLEDIR
+416 
-431 QESDKLL
+431 
-438 ENGVWNGTDDSF
+438 
-450 IDKFQSRINNI
+450 
-461 KEKLNT
+461 
-467 ANTTGKAQGY
+467 GK
-477 HYDILNNSGEV
+477 
-488 INNSQLD
+488 
-495 KYLANMRAL
+495 
-504 RQQTTSLLN
+504 
-513 GRNIPDNLK
+513 
-522 NELSDCLQKFQ
+522 
-533 SLNEEITA
+533 
-541 TNQVTGKLGNNAA
+541 
-554 LHKFETEWSQS
+554 
-565 LETANKSTIASSKA
+565 
-579 VETLRLQ
+579 
-586 VMKFASSNPKA
+586 
-597 AQEYAGQ
+597 
-604 IETILNKTSDATK
+604 
-617 VSDEQLK
+617 
-624 SFQSQLANIKTA
+624 
-636 SESAGLMGATALRTL
+636 
-651 AKNYLKYG
+651 
-659 SWNFITSSMNKAIAT
+659 
-674 VRDMINIVTELDTA
+674 
-688 MVELKKV
+688 
-695 TDSTDSTY
+695 
-703 DKYLTTATGKAKELG
+703 
-718 TTISD
+718 
-723 FVTSTAD
+723 
-730 FARMGYDI
+730 
-738 PDATQLAEV
+738 
-747 ATIYANVGDDLDG
+747 
-760 VGEASSDII
+760 
-769 SILKAFNMEA
+769 
-779 SSAQSIVDKLN
+779 
-790 EVSNNYAVSSGDLG
+790 
-804 EGLKNSAASMAVA
+804 
-817 GNSLDETIAL
+817 
-827 LTAMT
+827 
-832 EVTQSA
+832 
-838 DESGNALKVLAMRL
+838 
-852 RGMSVELEKAG
+852 
-863 EDTEGMCTTTSELQ
+863 
-877 DKIKALTKTSSS
+877 
-889 SGVDI
+889 
-894 MDNGAFRST
+894 
-903 YDILKDIALVWD
+903 
-915 DLADKN
+915 
-921 KASLLELIAGKNRS
+921 
-935 NYASA
+935 
-940 VIQNIGTAIN
+940 
-950 SLDTSENSD
+950 
-959 GSALKEHEKYI
+959 
-970 DSIEGKVKQFQ
+970 
-981 AQWQELSTTTVS
+981 
-993 SDIVKGVV
+993 
-1001 DTGSGLLGFLTQ
+1001 
-1013 ANELLSHLGANI
+1013 
-1025 GTLSISGV
+1025 
-1033 LSGLMGSDKGILQ
+1033 ILQ
-1046 TYLDEDGN
+1046 TYLDKDNG
-1054 KKIHFASKAKK
+1054 KHIGWFTTAAK
-1065 ARVDAAATTA
+1065 ARTKQDITKATD
-1075 EKNLGAYEDFVNTIN
+1075 KYEEYKTY
-1090 ADDKLGDAEKII
+1090 AKSLDDKVLRNKVTANEADILKQSKFAE
-1102 QKQAA
+1102 
-1107 FANATADLN
+1107 ATKDLN
-1116 QELIA
+1116 QELLKGIKYN
-1121 GVTYETKYAEAQ
+1121 TDYAESENLLS
-1133 KQISANADAMKES
+1133 KNAKSMSSS

-1158 SSLKNIAAGI
+1158 SSLKNLAVGI

-1255 ELSNEIAQMYPGLVK
+1255 ELSNEIAQMYPDLVESYDTQ
-1270 GYSAQNDA
+1270 GNA
-1278 ILECKNNVEAL
+1278 ILKCKDNVEAL

-1327 GDDKTYITQ
+1327 GNDKTYITQ

-1349 KEDISLMWADMHNL
+1349 KEDMSLMWANMHNL
-1363 DAIIKGAGI
+1363 DTIIEGAGI
-1372 EDILHY
+1372 EDILYY
-1378 DKSTGESI
+1378 DKSTDKSI

-1398 SSIQNYKAALNRQIN
+1398 SSIQNYKAALTRQIN

-1472 LESVKQTV
+1472 LETVKQTV
-1480 SSIVK
+1480 SGIIK
-1485 AFKNPELTNT
+1485 AFDNPELTDT
-1495 LDEVQAQID
+1495 LSSVQSKID
-1504 DIKSGKI
+1504 DIKNGKI
-1511 DVSGFK
+1511 DVSEYQN
-1517 DLNNKVINAL
+1517 LNDKVVNAL
-1527 SGIDGMNANTRELFV
+1527 SSVKGMNADTRELFV

-1548 VEIADDVDINKA
+1548 VEIADDVDINQA

-1567 VAGSLQGGFIPGTN
+1567 VAGNLQGGFIPGTN

-1606 TIKQIYNSDAALNS
+1606 TIKQIYNSDVVLNS

-1650 SLESTFSAFNTV
+1650 SLESTLSAFNTV

-1741 EYLKKNQQGATE
+1741 EYLKKSQQDATE

-1772 KDAEQ
+1772 KDVEQ
-1777 GTGDLYQQAVITAE
+1777 GTGDLYRQAVITAE
-1791 TAWRKKAALI
+1791 SAWRKKAALI

-1809 DLSTTTDKAT
+1809 DLSTTTDEAT

-1937 DSSAGKKAYKE
+1937 DSSAGKKVHKE

-2002 SLHRAACNMIDNDN
+2002 SLHRAACDMIDNDN

-2081 GSIDN
+2081 GRIDN

-2101 GNSAQVTKAKIDS
+2101 GNSAQTTKAKIDS

-2130 YNGKVYKTNLPNK
+2130 YNGKVYKTNQTNK

-2223 TNELFEFASAP
+2223 TNELFEFASDP
-2234 SDYFA
+2234 TDYFA

-2254 STVVSPAININV
+2254 STVVSPTININV

>member
-1 MANENDIFG
+1 M
-10 ISVQVIAGT
+10 
-19 RNEDKKI
+19 
-26 FKKSVGELAKAIDS
+26 
-40 VKIYNIEADQS
+40 S
-51 KQSRDQ
+51 KR
-57 LKKSVQTLLEKS
+57 K
-69 LQNPPKIPVV
+69 
-79 TIKKFDCSNA
+79 
-89 MKSLKK
+89 
-95 DIEKAIGSIS
+95 
-105 VGVTGNTVKA
+105 
-115 SRSQY
+115 
-120 NNNNRTTTDVT
+120 
-131 NYQQTAKELAQ
+131 
-142 IQSRIQSIIG
+142 
-152 GLNLQKQGYQF
+152 
-163 LNTQDI
+163 
-169 EKFLTV
+169 
-175 SRSLASEGRQL
+175 
-186 EQSLSQGLEI
+186 
-196 PVADLDNLS
+196 
-205 QKVVKLSQDVT
+205 
-216 AINTEGRQSV
+216 
-226 NEINNIIQTAQSL
+226 
-239 YAILESHN
+239 
-247 SNSVISA
+247 
-254 ESIDKTKAELQELID
+254 
-269 TGSRVVS
+269 
-276 PTGHTNEISASEL
+276 
-289 QSRLTVITESATAL
+289 
-303 KEFQDAEALVS
+303 
-314 QTTNQLTQEQNK
+314 
-326 NLLTVS
+326 
-332 EYRTAWSQLTTLTSK
+332 
-347 KDIIGDMW
+347 
-355 NNGEGVPKELLS
+355 
-367 SFATEAQALSAS
+367 
-379 ISNAVNNNRSEIEKI
+379 
-394 RSDIDTVYDD
+394 
-404 IQNRSKNVAFIP
+404 
-416 EGQLQEAKADLEDIR
+416 
-431 QESDKLL
+431 
-438 ENGVWNGTDDSF
+438 
-450 IDKFQSRINNI
+450 
-461 KEKLNT
+461 
-467 ANTTGKAQGY
+467 
-477 HYDILNNSGEV
+477 
-488 INNSQLD
+488 
-495 KYLANMRAL
+495 
-504 RQQTTSLLN
+504 
-513 GRNIPDNLK
+513 
-522 NELSDCLQKFQ
+522 
-533 SLNEEITA
+533 
-541 TNQVTGKLGNNAA
+541 
-554 LHKFETEWSQS
+554 
-565 LETANKSTIASSKA
+565 
-579 VETLRLQ
+579 
-586 VMKFASSNPKA
+586 
-597 AQEYAGQ
+597 
-604 IETILNKTSDATK
+604 
-617 VSDEQLK
+617 
-624 SFQSQLANIKTA
+624 
-636 SESAGLMGATALRTL
+636 
-651 AKNYLKYG
+651 
-659 SWNFITSSMNKAIAT
+659 
-674 VRDMINIVTELDTA
+674 
-688 MVELKKV
+688 
-695 TDSTDSTY
+695 
-703 DKYLTTATGKAKELG
+703 
-718 TTISD
+718 
-723 FVTSTAD
+723 
-730 FARMGYDI
+730 
-738 PDATQLAEV
+738 
-747 ATIYANVGDDLDG
+747 
-760 VGEASSDII
+760 
-769 SILKAFNMEA
+769 
-779 SSAQSIVDKLN
+779 
-790 EVSNNYAVSSGDLG
+790 
-804 EGLKNSAASMAVA
+804 
-817 GNSLDETIAL
+817 
-827 LTAMT
+827 
-832 EVTQSA
+832 
-838 DESGNALKVLAMRL
+838 
-852 RGMSVELEKAG
+852 
-863 EDTEGMCTTTSELQ
+863 
-877 DKIKALTKTSSS
+877 
-889 SGVDI
+889 
-894 MDNGAFRST
+894 
-903 YDILKDIALVWD
+903 
-915 DLADKN
+915 
-921 KASLLELIAGKNRS
+921 
-935 NYASA
+935 
-940 VIQNIGTAIN
+940 
-950 SLDTSENSD
+950 
-959 GSALKEHEKYI
+959 
-970 DSIEGKVKQFQ
+970 
-981 AQWQELSTTTVS
+981 
-993 SDIVKGVV
+993 
-1001 DTGSGLLGFLTQ
+1001 
-1013 ANELLSHLGANI
+1013 
-1025 GTLSISGV
+1025 
-1033 LSGLMGSDKGILQ
+1033 ILQ
-1046 TYLDEDGN
+1046 TYLDSDNG
-1054 KKIHFASKAKK
+1054 KHIGWFTTAAK
-1065 ARVDAAATTA
+1065 ARATQDIDKATDKYKEYKAYA
-1075 EKNLGAYEDFVNTIN
+1075 ESL
-1090 ADDKLGDAEKII
+1090 DDKVLKNKVTANEADILKQSKFAE
-1102 QKQAA
+1102 
-1107 FANATADLN
+1107 ATKDLN
-1116 QELIA
+1116 QELLKGIKYN
-1121 GVTYETKYAEAQ
+1121 TDYAESESLLS
-1133 KQISANADAMKES
+1133 KNAKSMSGA

-1168 GNMLIIQGVMSAIAF
+1168 GNMLIIQGVMSVISWAF
-1183 GFEALDNYTN
+1183 GELDNYTH

-1202 EKIATEIN
+1202 EKITTEIN

-1327 GDDKTYITQ
+1327 GNDKTYITQ
-1336 LKNIDEIVKKVQS
+1336 LKNIDGIVKKLQS

-1363 DAIIKGAGI
+1363 DTIIKGAGI
-1372 EDILHY
+1372 EDILRY

-1459 SKIIDPEASTADN
+1459 SKIIDPKASTADN

-1517 DLNNKVINAL
+1517 DLNNKVVNAL
-1527 SGIDGMNANTRELFV
+1527 SGIDGMNADTRELFV
-1542 KMLFSD
+1542 KVLFSD

-1567 VAGSLQGGFIPGTN
+1567 VVGNSKGEFIPGTKVRRDTEEQ
-1581 IRKDSKEKIQL
+1581 IQSSK
-1592 SEDVNKYL
+1592 DVNEYL

-1606 TIKQIYNSDAALNS
+1606 TIKQIYNSDVALNN

-1777 GTGDLYQQAVITAE
+1777 STGDLYQQAVITAE
-1791 TAWRKKAALI
+1791 SAWRKKAALI

-1809 DLSTTTDKAT
+1809 DLSTTTDEVA

-1937 DSSAGKKAYKE
+1937 DSSAGKKAHKE

-1955 SREDLYDYLSDYQY
+1955 SREELYDYLSDYQY

-2071 DVDSAIDNVT
+2071 DVDSAIANVT

-2101 GNSAQVTKAKIDS
+2101 GNSAQTTKAKIDS
-2114 VKVQPSSIT
+2114 VKIQPSSIK

-2130 YNGKVYKTNLPNK
+2130 YNGKVYKTDLTNK
-2143 EDAETYFISQI
+2143 EDAETYFISRI

-2164 PAGSLWSKMKAYA
+2164 PVGSLWSKMKAYA

-2234 SDYFA
+2234 TDYFA
-2239 KKFESEVT
+2239 QKFGSEIT
-2247 PNIVNNK
+2247 PNVVNNK

-2278 HKESEKIMNNT
+2278 HKESERIMDNT
-2289 IKRLMSYT
+2289 IKKLMSYT
-2297 VNNRHL
+2297 VNNRYL

>member
-1 MANENDIFG
+1 M
-10 ISVQVIAGT
+10 
-19 RNEDKKI
+19 
-26 FKKSVGELAKAIDS
+26 
-40 VKIYNIEADQS
+40 S
-51 KQSRDQ
+51 K
-57 LKKSVQTLLEKS
+57 
-69 LQNPPKIPVV
+69 
-79 TIKKFDCSNA
+79 
-89 MKSLKK
+89 
-95 DIEKAIGSIS
+95 
-105 VGVTGNTVKA
+105 
-115 SRSQY
+115 
-120 NNNNRTTTDVT
+120 
-131 NYQQTAKELAQ
+131 
-142 IQSRIQSIIG
+142 
-152 GLNLQKQGYQF
+152 
-163 LNTQDI
+163 
-169 EKFLTV
+169 
-175 SRSLASEGRQL
+175 
-186 EQSLSQGLEI
+186 
-196 PVADLDNLS
+196 
-205 QKVVKLSQDVT
+205 
-216 AINTEGRQSV
+216 
-226 NEINNIIQTAQSL
+226 
-239 YAILESHN
+239 
-247 SNSVISA
+247 
-254 ESIDKTKAELQELID
+254 
-269 TGSRVVS
+269 
-276 PTGHTNEISASEL
+276 
-289 QSRLTVITESATAL
+289 
-303 KEFQDAEALVS
+303 
-314 QTTNQLTQEQNK
+314 
-326 NLLTVS
+326 
-332 EYRTAWSQLTTLTSK
+332 
-347 KDIIGDMW
+347 
-355 NNGEGVPKELLS
+355 
-367 SFATEAQALSAS
+367 
-379 ISNAVNNNRSEIEKI
+379 
-394 RSDIDTVYDD
+394 
-404 IQNRSKNVAFIP
+404 
-416 EGQLQEAKADLEDIR
+416 
-431 QESDKLL
+431 
-438 ENGVWNGTDDSF
+438 
-450 IDKFQSRINNI
+450 
-461 KEKLNT
+461 
-467 ANTTGKAQGY
+467 GK
-477 HYDILNNSGEV
+477 
-488 INNSQLD
+488 
-495 KYLANMRAL
+495 
-504 RQQTTSLLN
+504 
-513 GRNIPDNLK
+513 
-522 NELSDCLQKFQ
+522 
-533 SLNEEITA
+533 
-541 TNQVTGKLGNNAA
+541 
-554 LHKFETEWSQS
+554 
-565 LETANKSTIASSKA
+565 
-579 VETLRLQ
+579 
-586 VMKFASSNPKA
+586 
-597 AQEYAGQ
+597 
-604 IETILNKTSDATK
+604 
-617 VSDEQLK
+617 
-624 SFQSQLANIKTA
+624 
-636 SESAGLMGATALRTL
+636 
-651 AKNYLKYG
+651 
-659 SWNFITSSMNKAIAT
+659 
-674 VRDMINIVTELDTA
+674 
-688 MVELKKV
+688 
-695 TDSTDSTY
+695 
-703 DKYLTTATGKAKELG
+703 
-718 TTISD
+718 
-723 FVTSTAD
+723 
-730 FARMGYDI
+730 
-738 PDATQLAEV
+738 
-747 ATIYANVGDDLDG
+747 
-760 VGEASSDII
+760 
-769 SILKAFNMEA
+769 
-779 SSAQSIVDKLN
+779 
-790 EVSNNYAVSSGDLG
+790 
-804 EGLKNSAASMAVA
+804 
-817 GNSLDETIAL
+817 
-827 LTAMT
+827 
-832 EVTQSA
+832 
-838 DESGNALKVLAMRL
+838 
-852 RGMSVELEKAG
+852 
-863 EDTEGMCTTTSELQ
+863 
-877 DKIKALTKTSSS
+877 
-889 SGVDI
+889 
-894 MDNGAFRST
+894 
-903 YDILKDIALVWD
+903 
-915 DLADKN
+915 
-921 KASLLELIAGKNRS
+921 
-935 NYASA
+935 
-940 VIQNIGTAIN
+940 
-950 SLDTSENSD
+950 
-959 GSALKEHEKYI
+959 
-970 DSIEGKVKQFQ
+970 
-981 AQWQELSTTTVS
+981 
-993 SDIVKGVV
+993 
-1001 DTGSGLLGFLTQ
+1001 
-1013 ANELLSHLGANI
+1013 
-1025 GTLSISGV
+1025 
-1033 LSGLMGSDKGILQ
+1033 ILQ
-1046 TYLDEDGN
+1046 TYLDKDNG
-1054 KKIHFASKAKK
+1054 KHIGWFTTAAK
-1065 ARVDAAATTA
+1065 ARTKQDITKATD
-1075 EKNLGAYEDFVNTIN
+1075 KYEEYKTY
-1090 ADDKLGDAEKII
+1090 AKSLDDKVLRNKVTANEADILKQSKFAE
-1102 QKQAA
+1102 
-1107 FANATADLN
+1107 ATKDLN
-1116 QELIA
+1116 QELLKGIKYN
-1121 GVTYETKYAEAQ
+1121 TDYAESENLLS
-1133 KQISANADAMKES
+1133 KNAKSMSGA

-1151 SKLSSLG
+1151 GKLSSLG

-1168 GNMLIIQGVMSAIAF
+1168 GNMLIVQAVMSAISF

-1216 TSHSTSVNKI
+1216 TSHSASVNKI

-1255 ELSNEIAQMYPGLVK
+1255 ELSNEIAQMYPNLVK

-1278 ILECKNNVEAL
+1278 ILECKNNVEVL

-1319 ATNQGIFG
+1319 ATNQGMFG

-1336 LKNIDEIVKKVQS
+1336 LKNIDGIVKKLQS
-1349 KEDISLMWADMHNL
+1349 NKKDMDSIWADMHNL
-1363 DAIIKGAGI
+1363 DTIIEGAGI
-1372 EDILHY
+1372 EDILYY
-1378 DKSTGESI
+1378 DKREAV

-1459 SKIIDPEASTADN
+1459 SKIIDPKASTADN

-1495 LDEVQAQID
+1495 LDEVQTQID

-1527 SGIDGMNANTRELFV
+1527 SGIDGMNADTRELFV

-1548 VEIADDVDINKA
+1548 VEIADDVDIDKA

-1567 VAGSLQGGFIPGTN
+1567 VAGNLQGGFIPGTN

-1777 GTGDLYQQAVITAE
+1777 STGDLYQQAVITAE
-1791 TAWRKKAALI
+1791 SAWRKKAALI

-1809 DLSTTTDKAT
+1809 DLSTTTDEVT

-1937 DSSAGKKAYKE
+1937 DSSAGKKAHKE

-2045 QSALYEYGTAQ
+2045 QSALSEYGTAQ

-2081 GSIDN
+2081 GRIDN

-2130 YNGKVYKTNLPNK
+2130 YNGKVYKTNQTNK

-2234 SDYFA
+2234 TDYFA
-2239 KKFESEVT
+2239 QKFGSEIT
-2247 PNIVNNK
+2247 PNVVNNK

-2278 HKESEKIMNNT
+2278 HKESERIMDNT
-2289 IKRLMSYT
+2289 IKKLMSYT
-2297 VNNRHL
+2297 VNNRHI

>member
-1 MANENDIFG
+1 M
-10 ISVQVIAGT
+10 
-19 RNEDKKI
+19 
-26 FKKSVGELAKAIDS
+26 
-40 VKIYNIEADQS
+40 
-51 KQSRDQ
+51 
-57 LKKSVQTLLEKS
+57 
-69 LQNPPKIPVV
+69 
-79 TIKKFDCSNA
+79 
-89 MKSLKK
+89 
-95 DIEKAIGSIS
+95 
-105 VGVTGNTVKA
+105 
-115 SRSQY
+115 
-120 NNNNRTTTDVT
+120 
-131 NYQQTAKELAQ
+131 
-142 IQSRIQSIIG
+142 
-152 GLNLQKQGYQF
+152 
-163 LNTQDI
+163 
-169 EKFLTV
+169 
-175 SRSLASEGRQL
+175 
-186 EQSLSQGLEI
+186 
-196 PVADLDNLS
+196 
-205 QKVVKLSQDVT
+205 
-216 AINTEGRQSV
+216 
-226 NEINNIIQTAQSL
+226 
-239 YAILESHN
+239 
-247 SNSVISA
+247 
-254 ESIDKTKAELQELID
+254 
-269 TGSRVVS
+269 
-276 PTGHTNEISASEL
+276 
-289 QSRLTVITESATAL
+289 
-303 KEFQDAEALVS
+303 
-314 QTTNQLTQEQNK
+314 
-326 NLLTVS
+326 
-332 EYRTAWSQLTTLTSK
+332 SK
-347 KDIIGDMW
+347 K
-355 NNGEGVPKELLS
+355 
-367 SFATEAQALSAS
+367 T
-379 ISNAVNNNRSEIEKI
+379 
-394 RSDIDTVYDD
+394 
-404 IQNRSKNVAFIP
+404 
-416 EGQLQEAKADLEDIR
+416 
-431 QESDKLL
+431 
-438 ENGVWNGTDDSF
+438 
-450 IDKFQSRINNI
+450 
-461 KEKLNT
+461 
-467 ANTTGKAQGY
+467 
-477 HYDILNNSGEV
+477 
-488 INNSQLD
+488 
-495 KYLANMRAL
+495 
-504 RQQTTSLLN
+504 
-513 GRNIPDNLK
+513 
-522 NELSDCLQKFQ
+522 
-533 SLNEEITA
+533 
-541 TNQVTGKLGNNAA
+541 
-554 LHKFETEWSQS
+554 
-565 LETANKSTIASSKA
+565 
-579 VETLRLQ
+579 
-586 VMKFASSNPKA
+586 
-597 AQEYAGQ
+597 
-604 IETILNKTSDATK
+604 
-617 VSDEQLK
+617 
-624 SFQSQLANIKTA
+624 
-636 SESAGLMGATALRTL
+636 
-651 AKNYLKYG
+651 
-659 SWNFITSSMNKAIAT
+659 
-674 VRDMINIVTELDTA
+674 
-688 MVELKKV
+688 
-695 TDSTDSTY
+695 
-703 DKYLTTATGKAKELG
+703 
-718 TTISD
+718 
-723 FVTSTAD
+723 
-730 FARMGYDI
+730 
-738 PDATQLAEV
+738 
-747 ATIYANVGDDLDG
+747 
-760 VGEASSDII
+760 
-769 SILKAFNMEA
+769 
-779 SSAQSIVDKLN
+779 
-790 EVSNNYAVSSGDLG
+790 
-804 EGLKNSAASMAVA
+804 
-817 GNSLDETIAL
+817 
-827 LTAMT
+827 
-832 EVTQSA
+832 
-838 DESGNALKVLAMRL
+838 
-852 RGMSVELEKAG
+852 
-863 EDTEGMCTTTSELQ
+863 
-877 DKIKALTKTSSS
+877 
-889 SGVDI
+889 
-894 MDNGAFRST
+894 
-903 YDILKDIALVWD
+903 
-915 DLADKN
+915 
-921 KASLLELIAGKNRS
+921 
-935 NYASA
+935 
-940 VIQNIGTAIN
+940 
-950 SLDTSENSD
+950 
-959 GSALKEHEKYI
+959 
-970 DSIEGKVKQFQ
+970 
-981 AQWQELSTTTVS
+981 
-993 SDIVKGVV
+993 
-1001 DTGSGLLGFLTQ
+1001 
-1013 ANELLSHLGANI
+1013 
-1025 GTLSISGV
+1025 
-1033 LSGLMGSDKGILQ
+1033 ILQ
-1046 TYLDEDGN
+1046 TYLDDKNN
-1054 KKIHFASKAKK
+1054 KHIGLFTT
-1065 ARVDAAATTA
+1065 ATTERLKHETKTA
-1075 EKNLGAYEDFVNTIN
+1075 TDKYEEYKTY
-1090 ADDKLGDAEKII
+1090 AKSLDDKVLKNKVTANEADILKQSKFAE
-1102 QKQAA
+1102 
-1107 FANATADLN
+1107 ATKDLN
-1116 QELIA
+1116 QELLKGIKYN
-1121 GVTYETKYAEAQ
+1121 TDYAESESLLS
-1133 KQISANADAMKES
+1133 KNAKSMSGA

-1168 GNMLIIQGVMSAIAF
+1168 GNMLIIQGVMSVISWAF
-1183 GFEALDNYTN
+1183 GELDNYTH

-1202 EKIATEIN
+1202 EKITTEIN

-1255 ELSNEIAQMYPGLVK
+1255 ELSNEIAQMYPNLVK

-1304 VSKEQDTFGKALENI
+1304 VSKEQDSFGKALENI
-1319 ATNQGIFG
+1319 WTNQGRWG
-1327 GDDKTYITQ
+1327 ADDETYITQ
-1336 LKNIDEIVKKVQS
+1336 IKALDQFVRNLNEKKDTQLTPALS
-1349 KEDISLMWADMHNL
+1349 KAL
-1363 DAIIKGAGI
+1363 KGAGV
-1372 EDILHY
+1372 EDLVKTGGGTEYGMSYLYNEINEKDL
-1378 DKSTGESI
+1378 STI
-1386 YKIEDKDISTAI
+1386 ISAVKNQQ
-1398 SSIQNYKAALNRQIN
+1398 SVLKRQIN

-1427 IHYTDEQFSTLD
+1427 IHYTNEQFSTLD
-1439 SKSQALIEQY
+1439 SKSQVLIEQY

-1480 SSIVK
+1480 SGIVK
-1485 AFKNPELTNT
+1485 AFNNPELTNT
-1495 LDEVQAQID
+1495 LDEVQTKID
-1504 DIKSGKI
+1504 DIRSGKI
-1511 DVSGFK
+1511 DVSDFK
-1517 DLNNKVINAL
+1517 DLNNKVVNAL
-1527 SGIDGMNANTRELFV
+1527 SGIDGMNADTRELFV
-1542 KMLFSD
+1542 KVLFSD
-1548 VEIADDVDINKA
+1548 VEVADDVDINKA

-1567 VAGSLQGGFIPGTN
+1567 VVGNSKGEFIPGTKVRRDTEEQ
-1581 IRKDSKEKIQL
+1581 IQSSK
-1592 SEDVNKYL
+1592 DVNEYL

-1606 TIKQIYNSDAALNS
+1606 TIKQIYNSDVALND
-1620 LKDVQKLVEKIKA
+1620 LQDIQKLVEKIKA
-1633 EASNG
+1633 EASNE

-1650 SLESTFSAFNTV
+1650 ALESTFSAFNTV

-1772 KDAEQ
+1772 KDVEQ
-1777 GTGDLYQQAVITAE
+1777 GTGNLYRQAVITAE
-1791 TAWRKKAALI
+1791 SAWRKKTALI

-1809 DLSTTTDKAT
+1809 DLSTTTDKVT

-1937 DSSAGKKAYKE
+1937 DSSAGKKAHKE

-2071 DVDSAIDNVT
+2071 DVDSAIANVT

-2101 GNSAQVTKAKIDS
+2101 GNSAQTTKAKIDS
-2114 VKVQPSSIT
+2114 VKIQPSSIT

-2130 YNGKVYKTNLPNK
+2130 YNGKVYKTNLTNK
-2143 EDAETYFISQI
+2143 EDAETYFISRI
-2154 SKDWY
+2154 SNDWY

-2234 SDYFA
+2234 TDYFA
-2239 KKFESEVT
+2239 QKFGSEIT
-2247 PNIVNNK
+2247 PNVVNNK

-2289 IKRLMSYT
+2289 IKKLMSYT

>member
-1 MANENDIFG
+1 
-10 ISVQVIAGT
+10 V
-19 RNEDKKI
+19 
-26 FKKSVGELAKAIDS
+26 
-40 VKIYNIEADQS
+40 S
-51 KQSRDQ
+51 KR
-57 LKKSVQTLLEKS
+57 K
-69 LQNPPKIPVV
+69 
-79 TIKKFDCSNA
+79 
-89 MKSLKK
+89 
-95 DIEKAIGSIS
+95 
-105 VGVTGNTVKA
+105 
-115 SRSQY
+115 
-120 NNNNRTTTDVT
+120 
-131 NYQQTAKELAQ
+131 
-142 IQSRIQSIIG
+142 
-152 GLNLQKQGYQF
+152 
-163 LNTQDI
+163 
-169 EKFLTV
+169 
-175 SRSLASEGRQL
+175 
-186 EQSLSQGLEI
+186 
-196 PVADLDNLS
+196 
-205 QKVVKLSQDVT
+205 
-216 AINTEGRQSV
+216 
-226 NEINNIIQTAQSL
+226 
-239 YAILESHN
+239 
-247 SNSVISA
+247 
-254 ESIDKTKAELQELID
+254 
-269 TGSRVVS
+269 
-276 PTGHTNEISASEL
+276 
-289 QSRLTVITESATAL
+289 
-303 KEFQDAEALVS
+303 
-314 QTTNQLTQEQNK
+314 
-326 NLLTVS
+326 
-332 EYRTAWSQLTTLTSK
+332 
-347 KDIIGDMW
+347 
-355 NNGEGVPKELLS
+355 
-367 SFATEAQALSAS
+367 
-379 ISNAVNNNRSEIEKI
+379 
-394 RSDIDTVYDD
+394 
-404 IQNRSKNVAFIP
+404 
-416 EGQLQEAKADLEDIR
+416 
-431 QESDKLL
+431 
-438 ENGVWNGTDDSF
+438 
-450 IDKFQSRINNI
+450 
-461 KEKLNT
+461 
-467 ANTTGKAQGY
+467 
-477 HYDILNNSGEV
+477 
-488 INNSQLD
+488 
-495 KYLANMRAL
+495 
-504 RQQTTSLLN
+504 
-513 GRNIPDNLK
+513 
-522 NELSDCLQKFQ
+522 
-533 SLNEEITA
+533 
-541 TNQVTGKLGNNAA
+541 
-554 LHKFETEWSQS
+554 
-565 LETANKSTIASSKA
+565 
-579 VETLRLQ
+579 
-586 VMKFASSNPKA
+586 
-597 AQEYAGQ
+597 
-604 IETILNKTSDATK
+604 
-617 VSDEQLK
+617 
-624 SFQSQLANIKTA
+624 
-636 SESAGLMGATALRTL
+636 
-651 AKNYLKYG
+651 
-659 SWNFITSSMNKAIAT
+659 
-674 VRDMINIVTELDTA
+674 
-688 MVELKKV
+688 
-695 TDSTDSTY
+695 
-703 DKYLTTATGKAKELG
+703 
-718 TTISD
+718 
-723 FVTSTAD
+723 
-730 FARMGYDI
+730 
-738 PDATQLAEV
+738 
-747 ATIYANVGDDLDG
+747 
-760 VGEASSDII
+760 
-769 SILKAFNMEA
+769 
-779 SSAQSIVDKLN
+779 
-790 EVSNNYAVSSGDLG
+790 
-804 EGLKNSAASMAVA
+804 
-817 GNSLDETIAL
+817 
-827 LTAMT
+827 
-832 EVTQSA
+832 
-838 DESGNALKVLAMRL
+838 
-852 RGMSVELEKAG
+852 
-863 EDTEGMCTTTSELQ
+863 
-877 DKIKALTKTSSS
+877 
-889 SGVDI
+889 
-894 MDNGAFRST
+894 
-903 YDILKDIALVWD
+903 
-915 DLADKN
+915 
-921 KASLLELIAGKNRS
+921 
-935 NYASA
+935 
-940 VIQNIGTAIN
+940 
-950 SLDTSENSD
+950 
-959 GSALKEHEKYI
+959 
-970 DSIEGKVKQFQ
+970 
-981 AQWQELSTTTVS
+981 
-993 SDIVKGVV
+993 
-1001 DTGSGLLGFLTQ
+1001 
-1013 ANELLSHLGANI
+1013 
-1025 GTLSISGV
+1025 
-1033 LSGLMGSDKGILQ
+1033 ILQ
-1046 TYLDEDGN
+1046 TYLDDKNN
-1054 KKIHFASKAKK
+1054 KHIGWFTTAAK
-1065 ARVDAAATTA
+1065 ARAAQDIDKATD
-1075 EKNLGAYEDFVNTIN
+1075 KYEEYKTY
-1090 ADDKLGDAEKII
+1090 AKSLDDKVLRNKVTANEADILKQSKFAE
-1102 QKQAA
+1102 
-1107 FANATADLN
+1107 ATKDLN
-1116 QELIA
+1116 QELLKGIQYN
-1121 GVTYETKYAEAQ
+1121 TDYAESENLLSKNAQ
-1133 KQISANADAMKES
+1133 SMSGA

-1168 GNMLIIQGVMSAIAF
+1168 GNMVMIQIAMSAISWAF
-1183 GFEALDNYTN
+1183 GELDNYTH

-1319 ATNQGIFG
+1319 ATDQGKFG

-1363 DAIIKGAGI
+1363 DTIIKGAGI
-1372 EDILHY
+1372 EDILYY

-1398 SSIQNYKAALNRQIN
+1398 SSIQNYKASLNRQIN

-1480 SSIVK
+1480 SGIVK
-1485 AFKNPELTNT
+1485 AFNDPELTNT
-1495 LDEVQAQID
+1495 LDEVQSKID
-1504 DIKSGKI
+1504 DIRSGKI

-1527 SGIDGMNANTRELFV
+1527 SGIDGMNADTRELFV
-1542 KMLFSD
+1542 KVLFSD

-1567 VAGSLQGGFIPGTN
+1567 VVGNSKGEFIPGTKVRRDTEEQ
-1581 IRKDSKEKIQL
+1581 IQSSK
-1592 SEDVNKYL
+1592 DVNEYL

-1606 TIKQIYNSDAALNS
+1606 TIKQIYNSDVALNS
-1620 LKDVQKLVEKIKA
+1620 LKDVQKLVEKIKT

-1650 SLESTFSAFNTV
+1650 ALESTFSAFNTV

-1777 GTGDLYQQAVITAE
+1777 GTGDLYRQAVITAE
-1791 TAWRKKAALI
+1791 SAWRKKAALI

-1809 DLSTTTDKAT
+1809 DLSTTTDEVT

-1826 KALENEE
+1826 EALENEE

-1843 ENKKQALEDSKDG
+1843 EDKKQALEDSKNG

-1937 DSSAGKKAYKE
+1937 DSSAGKKAHKE
-1948 NVDDLVE
+1948 NIDDLVE

-1977 KLKEETDKHYD
+1977 KLKAEIDKHYD
-1988 DEIQTIQDFLNNEV
+1988 NEIQTIQDFLNNEV
-2002 SLHRAACNMIDNDN
+2002 LLHKAACDMIDNDN

-2071 DVDSAIDNVT
+2071 DVDSAIANVT

-2101 GNSAQVTKAKIDS
+2101 GNSAQTTKAKIDS
-2114 VKVQPSSIT
+2114 VKIRPSSIT

-2130 YNGKVYKTNLPNK
+2130 YNGKVYKTNQTNK
-2143 EDAETYFISQI
+2143 EDAETYFISRI

-2234 SDYFA
+2234 TDYFA
-2239 KKFESEVT
+2239 QKFGSEIT
-2247 PNIVNNK
+2247 PNVVNNK
-2254 STVVSPAININV
+2254 STVVSPTININV

-2289 IKRLMSYT
+2289 IKKFMSYT

>member
-1 MANENDIFG
+1 M
-10 ISVQVIAGT
+10 
-19 RNEDKKI
+19 
-26 FKKSVGELAKAIDS
+26 
-40 VKIYNIEADQS
+40 S
-51 KQSRDQ
+51 K
-57 LKKSVQTLLEKS
+57 
-69 LQNPPKIPVV
+69 
-79 TIKKFDCSNA
+79 
-89 MKSLKK
+89 
-95 DIEKAIGSIS
+95 
-105 VGVTGNTVKA
+105 
-115 SRSQY
+115 
-120 NNNNRTTTDVT
+120 
-131 NYQQTAKELAQ
+131 
-142 IQSRIQSIIG
+142 
-152 GLNLQKQGYQF
+152 
-163 LNTQDI
+163 
-169 EKFLTV
+169 
-175 SRSLASEGRQL
+175 
-186 EQSLSQGLEI
+186 
-196 PVADLDNLS
+196 
-205 QKVVKLSQDVT
+205 
-216 AINTEGRQSV
+216 
-226 NEINNIIQTAQSL
+226 
-239 YAILESHN
+239 
-247 SNSVISA
+247 
-254 ESIDKTKAELQELID
+254 
-269 TGSRVVS
+269 
-276 PTGHTNEISASEL
+276 
-289 QSRLTVITESATAL
+289 
-303 KEFQDAEALVS
+303 
-314 QTTNQLTQEQNK
+314 
-326 NLLTVS
+326 
-332 EYRTAWSQLTTLTSK
+332 
-347 KDIIGDMW
+347 
-355 NNGEGVPKELLS
+355 
-367 SFATEAQALSAS
+367 
-379 ISNAVNNNRSEIEKI
+379 
-394 RSDIDTVYDD
+394 
-404 IQNRSKNVAFIP
+404 
-416 EGQLQEAKADLEDIR
+416 
-431 QESDKLL
+431 
-438 ENGVWNGTDDSF
+438 
-450 IDKFQSRINNI
+450 
-461 KEKLNT
+461 
-467 ANTTGKAQGY
+467 GK
-477 HYDILNNSGEV
+477 
-488 INNSQLD
+488 
-495 KYLANMRAL
+495 
-504 RQQTTSLLN
+504 
-513 GRNIPDNLK
+513 
-522 NELSDCLQKFQ
+522 
-533 SLNEEITA
+533 
-541 TNQVTGKLGNNAA
+541 
-554 LHKFETEWSQS
+554 
-565 LETANKSTIASSKA
+565 
-579 VETLRLQ
+579 
-586 VMKFASSNPKA
+586 
-597 AQEYAGQ
+597 
-604 IETILNKTSDATK
+604 
-617 VSDEQLK
+617 
-624 SFQSQLANIKTA
+624 
-636 SESAGLMGATALRTL
+636 
-651 AKNYLKYG
+651 
-659 SWNFITSSMNKAIAT
+659 
-674 VRDMINIVTELDTA
+674 
-688 MVELKKV
+688 
-695 TDSTDSTY
+695 
-703 DKYLTTATGKAKELG
+703 
-718 TTISD
+718 
-723 FVTSTAD
+723 
-730 FARMGYDI
+730 
-738 PDATQLAEV
+738 
-747 ATIYANVGDDLDG
+747 
-760 VGEASSDII
+760 
-769 SILKAFNMEA
+769 
-779 SSAQSIVDKLN
+779 
-790 EVSNNYAVSSGDLG
+790 
-804 EGLKNSAASMAVA
+804 
-817 GNSLDETIAL
+817 
-827 LTAMT
+827 
-832 EVTQSA
+832 
-838 DESGNALKVLAMRL
+838 
-852 RGMSVELEKAG
+852 
-863 EDTEGMCTTTSELQ
+863 
-877 DKIKALTKTSSS
+877 
-889 SGVDI
+889 
-894 MDNGAFRST
+894 
-903 YDILKDIALVWD
+903 
-915 DLADKN
+915 
-921 KASLLELIAGKNRS
+921 
-935 NYASA
+935 
-940 VIQNIGTAIN
+940 
-950 SLDTSENSD
+950 
-959 GSALKEHEKYI
+959 
-970 DSIEGKVKQFQ
+970 
-981 AQWQELSTTTVS
+981 
-993 SDIVKGVV
+993 
-1001 DTGSGLLGFLTQ
+1001 
-1013 ANELLSHLGANI
+1013 
-1025 GTLSISGV
+1025 
-1033 LSGLMGSDKGILQ
+1033 ILQ
-1046 TYLDEDGN
+1046 TYLDKDNG
-1054 KKIHFASKAKK
+1054 KHIGWFTTAAK
-1065 ARVDAAATTA
+1065 ARTKQDITKATD
-1075 EKNLGAYEDFVNTIN
+1075 KYEEYKTY
-1090 ADDKLGDAEKII
+1090 AKSLDDKVLRNKVTANEADILKQSKFAE
-1102 QKQAA
+1102 
-1107 FANATADLN
+1107 ATKDLN
-1116 QELIA
+1116 QELLKGIKYN
-1121 GVTYETKYAEAQ
+1121 TDYAESENLLS
-1133 KQISANADAMKES
+1133 KNAKSMSGA

-1151 SKLSSLG
+1151 GKLSSLG

-1168 GNMLIIQGVMSAIAF
+1168 GNMLIVQAVMSAISF

-1216 TSHSTSVNKI
+1216 TSHSASVNKI

-1255 ELSNEIAQMYPGLVK
+1255 ELSNEIAQMYPNLVK

-1278 ILECKNNVEAL
+1278 ILECKNNVEVL

-1319 ATNQGIFG
+1319 ATNQGMFG

-1336 LKNIDEIVKKVQS
+1336 LKNIDGIVKKLQS
-1349 KEDISLMWADMHNL
+1349 NKKDMDSIWADMHNL
-1363 DAIIKGAGI
+1363 DTIIEGAGI
-1372 EDILHY
+1372 EDILYY
-1378 DKSTGESI
+1378 DKREAV

-1459 SKIIDPEASTADN
+1459 SKIIDPKASTADN

-1495 LDEVQAQID
+1495 LDEVQTQID

-1527 SGIDGMNANTRELFV
+1527 SGIDGMNADTRELFV

-1548 VEIADDVDINKA
+1548 VEIADDVDIDKA

-1567 VAGSLQGGFIPGTN
+1567 VAGNLQGGFIPGTN

-1777 GTGDLYQQAVITAE
+1777 STGDLYQQAVITAE
-1791 TAWRKKAALI
+1791 SAWRKKAALI

-1809 DLSTTTDKAT
+1809 DLSTTTDEVT

-1937 DSSAGKKAYKE
+1937 DSSAGKKAHKE

-2040 MWQSA
+2040 MWQLA

-2071 DVDSAIDNVT
+2071 DVDSAIANVT

-2130 YNGKVYKTNLPNK
+2130 YNGKVYKTNLTNK
-2143 EDAETYFISQI
+2143 EDAETYFISRI

-2234 SDYFA
+2234 TDYFA
-2239 KKFESEVT
+2239 QKFGSEIT
-2247 PNIVNNK
+2247 PNVVNNK
-2254 STVVSPAININV
+2254 STVVSPVININV

-2289 IKRLMSYT
+2289 IKKLMSYT
-2297 VNNRHL
+2297 VNNRHI

>member
-1 MANENDIFG
+1 M
-10 ISVQVIAGT
+10 
-19 RNEDKKI
+19 
-26 FKKSVGELAKAIDS
+26 
-40 VKIYNIEADQS
+40 S
-51 KQSRDQ
+51 KR
-57 LKKSVQTLLEKS
+57 K
-69 LQNPPKIPVV
+69 
-79 TIKKFDCSNA
+79 
-89 MKSLKK
+89 
-95 DIEKAIGSIS
+95 
-105 VGVTGNTVKA
+105 
-115 SRSQY
+115 
-120 NNNNRTTTDVT
+120 
-131 NYQQTAKELAQ
+131 
-142 IQSRIQSIIG
+142 
-152 GLNLQKQGYQF
+152 
-163 LNTQDI
+163 
-169 EKFLTV
+169 
-175 SRSLASEGRQL
+175 
-186 EQSLSQGLEI
+186 
-196 PVADLDNLS
+196 
-205 QKVVKLSQDVT
+205 
-216 AINTEGRQSV
+216 
-226 NEINNIIQTAQSL
+226 
-239 YAILESHN
+239 
-247 SNSVISA
+247 
-254 ESIDKTKAELQELID
+254 
-269 TGSRVVS
+269 
-276 PTGHTNEISASEL
+276 
-289 QSRLTVITESATAL
+289 
-303 KEFQDAEALVS
+303 
-314 QTTNQLTQEQNK
+314 
-326 NLLTVS
+326 
-332 EYRTAWSQLTTLTSK
+332 
-347 KDIIGDMW
+347 
-355 NNGEGVPKELLS
+355 
-367 SFATEAQALSAS
+367 
-379 ISNAVNNNRSEIEKI
+379 
-394 RSDIDTVYDD
+394 
-404 IQNRSKNVAFIP
+404 
-416 EGQLQEAKADLEDIR
+416 
-431 QESDKLL
+431 
-438 ENGVWNGTDDSF
+438 
-450 IDKFQSRINNI
+450 
-461 KEKLNT
+461 
-467 ANTTGKAQGY
+467 
-477 HYDILNNSGEV
+477 
-488 INNSQLD
+488 
-495 KYLANMRAL
+495 
-504 RQQTTSLLN
+504 
-513 GRNIPDNLK
+513 
-522 NELSDCLQKFQ
+522 
-533 SLNEEITA
+533 
-541 TNQVTGKLGNNAA
+541 
-554 LHKFETEWSQS
+554 
-565 LETANKSTIASSKA
+565 
-579 VETLRLQ
+579 
-586 VMKFASSNPKA
+586 
-597 AQEYAGQ
+597 
-604 IETILNKTSDATK
+604 
-617 VSDEQLK
+617 
-624 SFQSQLANIKTA
+624 
-636 SESAGLMGATALRTL
+636 
-651 AKNYLKYG
+651 
-659 SWNFITSSMNKAIAT
+659 
-674 VRDMINIVTELDTA
+674 
-688 MVELKKV
+688 
-695 TDSTDSTY
+695 
-703 DKYLTTATGKAKELG
+703 
-718 TTISD
+718 
-723 FVTSTAD
+723 
-730 FARMGYDI
+730 
-738 PDATQLAEV
+738 
-747 ATIYANVGDDLDG
+747 
-760 VGEASSDII
+760 
-769 SILKAFNMEA
+769 
-779 SSAQSIVDKLN
+779 
-790 EVSNNYAVSSGDLG
+790 
-804 EGLKNSAASMAVA
+804 
-817 GNSLDETIAL
+817 
-827 LTAMT
+827 
-832 EVTQSA
+832 
-838 DESGNALKVLAMRL
+838 
-852 RGMSVELEKAG
+852 
-863 EDTEGMCTTTSELQ
+863 
-877 DKIKALTKTSSS
+877 
-889 SGVDI
+889 
-894 MDNGAFRST
+894 
-903 YDILKDIALVWD
+903 
-915 DLADKN
+915 
-921 KASLLELIAGKNRS
+921 
-935 NYASA
+935 
-940 VIQNIGTAIN
+940 
-950 SLDTSENSD
+950 
-959 GSALKEHEKYI
+959 
-970 DSIEGKVKQFQ
+970 
-981 AQWQELSTTTVS
+981 
-993 SDIVKGVV
+993 
-1001 DTGSGLLGFLTQ
+1001 
-1013 ANELLSHLGANI
+1013 
-1025 GTLSISGV
+1025 
-1033 LSGLMGSDKGILQ
+1033 ILQ
-1046 TYLDEDGN
+1046 TYLDSDNG
-1054 KKIHFASKAKK
+1054 KHIGWFTTAAK
-1065 ARVDAAATTA
+1065 ARATQDIDKATDKYKEYKAYA
-1075 EKNLGAYEDFVNTIN
+1075 ESL
-1090 ADDKLGDAEKII
+1090 DDKVLKNKVTANEADILKQSKFAE
-1102 QKQAA
+1102 
-1107 FANATADLN
+1107 ATKDLN
-1116 QELIA
+1116 QELLKGIKYN
-1121 GVTYETKYAEAQ
+1121 TDYAESESLLS
-1133 KQISANADAMKES
+1133 KNAKSMSGA

-1168 GNMLIIQGVMSAIAF
+1168 GNMLIIQGVMSVISWAF
-1183 GFEALDNYTN
+1183 GELDNYTH

-1202 EKIATEIN
+1202 EKITTEIN

-1327 GDDKTYITQ
+1327 GNDKTYITQ
-1336 LKNIDEIVKKVQS
+1336 LKNIDGIVKKLQS

-1363 DAIIKGAGI
+1363 DTIIKGAGI
-1372 EDILHY
+1372 EDILRY

-1459 SKIIDPEASTADN
+1459 SKIIDPKASTADN

-1527 SGIDGMNANTRELFV
+1527 SGIDGMNADTRELFV

-1620 LKDVQKLVEKIKA
+1620 LKDVQKLVEKIKT

-1777 GTGDLYQQAVITAE
+1777 DTGDLYQQAVITAE
-1791 TAWRKKAALI
+1791 SAWRKKAALI

-1809 DLSTTTDKAT
+1809 DLSTTTDEVT

-1937 DSSAGKKAYKE
+1937 DSSAGKKAHKE

-2002 SLHRAACNMIDNDN
+2002 SLHRAACNMINNDN

-2071 DVDSAIDNVT
+2071 DVDSAIANVT

-2101 GNSAQVTKAKIDS
+2101 GNSAQTTKAKIDS
-2114 VKVQPSSIT
+2114 VKIQPSSIT

-2130 YNGKVYKTNLPNK
+2130 YNGKVYKTNLTNK
-2143 EDAETYFISQI
+2143 EDAETYFISRI
-2154 SKDWY
+2154 SNDWY

-2234 SDYFA
+2234 TDYFA
-2239 KKFESEVT
+2239 QKFGSEIT
-2247 PNIVNNK
+2247 PNVVNNK

-2289 IKRLMSYT
+2289 IKKLMSYT

>member
-1 MANENDIFG
+1 M
-10 ISVQVIAGT
+10 
-19 RNEDKKI
+19 
-26 FKKSVGELAKAIDS
+26 
-40 VKIYNIEADQS
+40 
-51 KQSRDQ
+51 KQ
-57 LKKSVQTLLEKS
+57 
-69 LQNPPKIPVV
+69 
-79 TIKKFDCSNA
+79 
-89 MKSLKK
+89 
-95 DIEKAIGSIS
+95 
-105 VGVTGNTVKA
+105 
-115 SRSQY
+115 
-120 NNNNRTTTDVT
+120 
-131 NYQQTAKELAQ
+131 
-142 IQSRIQSIIG
+142 
-152 GLNLQKQGYQF
+152 
-163 LNTQDI
+163 
-169 EKFLTV
+169 
-175 SRSLASEGRQL
+175 
-186 EQSLSQGLEI
+186 
-196 PVADLDNLS
+196 
-205 QKVVKLSQDVT
+205 
-216 AINTEGRQSV
+216 
-226 NEINNIIQTAQSL
+226 
-239 YAILESHN
+239 
-247 SNSVISA
+247 
-254 ESIDKTKAELQELID
+254 
-269 TGSRVVS
+269 
-276 PTGHTNEISASEL
+276 
-289 QSRLTVITESATAL
+289 
-303 KEFQDAEALVS
+303 
-314 QTTNQLTQEQNK
+314 
-326 NLLTVS
+326 
-332 EYRTAWSQLTTLTSK
+332 
-347 KDIIGDMW
+347 
-355 NNGEGVPKELLS
+355 
-367 SFATEAQALSAS
+367 
-379 ISNAVNNNRSEIEKI
+379 
-394 RSDIDTVYDD
+394 
-404 IQNRSKNVAFIP
+404 
-416 EGQLQEAKADLEDIR
+416 
-431 QESDKLL
+431 
-438 ENGVWNGTDDSF
+438 
-450 IDKFQSRINNI
+450 
-461 KEKLNT
+461 
-467 ANTTGKAQGY
+467 
-477 HYDILNNSGEV
+477 
-488 INNSQLD
+488 
-495 KYLANMRAL
+495 
-504 RQQTTSLLN
+504 
-513 GRNIPDNLK
+513 
-522 NELSDCLQKFQ
+522 
-533 SLNEEITA
+533 
-541 TNQVTGKLGNNAA
+541 
-554 LHKFETEWSQS
+554 
-565 LETANKSTIASSKA
+565 
-579 VETLRLQ
+579 
-586 VMKFASSNPKA
+586 
-597 AQEYAGQ
+597 
-604 IETILNKTSDATK
+604 
-617 VSDEQLK
+617 
-624 SFQSQLANIKTA
+624 
-636 SESAGLMGATALRTL
+636 
-651 AKNYLKYG
+651 
-659 SWNFITSSMNKAIAT
+659 
-674 VRDMINIVTELDTA
+674 
-688 MVELKKV
+688 
-695 TDSTDSTY
+695 
-703 DKYLTTATGKAKELG
+703 
-718 TTISD
+718 
-723 FVTSTAD
+723 
-730 FARMGYDI
+730 
-738 PDATQLAEV
+738 
-747 ATIYANVGDDLDG
+747 
-760 VGEASSDII
+760 
-769 SILKAFNMEA
+769 
-779 SSAQSIVDKLN
+779 
-790 EVSNNYAVSSGDLG
+790 
-804 EGLKNSAASMAVA
+804 
-817 GNSLDETIAL
+817 
-827 LTAMT
+827 
-832 EVTQSA
+832 
-838 DESGNALKVLAMRL
+838 
-852 RGMSVELEKAG
+852 
-863 EDTEGMCTTTSELQ
+863 
-877 DKIKALTKTSSS
+877 
-889 SGVDI
+889 
-894 MDNGAFRST
+894 
-903 YDILKDIALVWD
+903 
-915 DLADKN
+915 
-921 KASLLELIAGKNRS
+921 
-935 NYASA
+935 
-940 VIQNIGTAIN
+940 
-950 SLDTSENSD
+950 
-959 GSALKEHEKYI
+959 
-970 DSIEGKVKQFQ
+970 
-981 AQWQELSTTTVS
+981 
-993 SDIVKGVV
+993 
-1001 DTGSGLLGFLTQ
+1001 
-1013 ANELLSHLGANI
+1013 
-1025 GTLSISGV
+1025 
-1033 LSGLMGSDKGILQ
+1033 
-1046 TYLDEDGN
+1046 
-1054 KKIHFASKAKK
+1054 
-1065 ARVDAAATTA
+1065 
-1075 EKNLGAYEDFVNTIN
+1075 
-1090 ADDKLGDAEKII
+1090 
-1102 QKQAA
+1102 
-1107 FANATADLN
+1107 
-1116 QELIA
+1116 
-1121 GVTYETKYAEAQ
+1121 
-1133 KQISANADAMKES
+1133 S

-1151 SKLSSLG
+1151 GKLSSLG
-1158 SSLKNIAAGI
+1158 SSLKNLAVGI
-1168 GNMLIIQGVMSAIAF
+1168 GNMLIIQGVMSAISF

-1216 TSHSTSVNKI
+1216 TSHSSSVNKI

-1289 NKAMADEKN
+1289 NKAMSDEKN
-1298 AYYETI
+1298 AYYETV

-1319 ATNQGIFG
+1319 ATDQGWFG
-1327 GDDKTYITQ
+1327 GNDKTYITQ

-1349 KEDISLMWADMHNL
+1349 KEDMSLMWANMHNL
-1363 DAIIKGAGI
+1363 DTIIEGAGI
-1372 EDILHY
+1372 EDILYY
-1378 DKSTGESI
+1378 DKSTGKSI

-1427 IHYTDEQFSTLD
+1427 IHYTNEQFSTLD

-1472 LESVKQTV
+1472 LETVKQTV
-1480 SSIVK
+1480 SGIIK
-1485 AFKNPELTNT
+1485 AFDNPELTDT
-1495 LDEVQAQID
+1495 LSSVQSKID
-1504 DIKSGKI
+1504 DIKNGKI
-1511 DVSGFK
+1511 DVSEYQN
-1517 DLNNKVINAL
+1517 LNDKVVNAL
-1527 SGIDGMNANTRELFV
+1527 SSVKGMNADTRELFV

-1567 VAGSLQGGFIPGTN
+1567 VAGNLQGGFIPGTN

-1606 TIKQIYNSDAALNS
+1606 TIKQIYNSDVALNS

-1741 EYLKKNQQGATE
+1741 EYLKKNQQDATE

-1772 KDAEQ
+1772 KDVEQ
-1777 GTGDLYQQAVITAE
+1777 GTGDLYRQAVITAE
-1791 TAWRKKAALI
+1791 SAWRKKAALI

-1809 DLSTTTDKAT
+1809 DLSTTTDEAT

-2002 SLHRAACNMIDNDN
+2002 SLHRAACDMIDNDN
-2016 GTLYNNLLW
+2016 GTLYNNLVW

-2045 QSALYEYGTAQ
+2045 QSALSEYGTAQ

-2081 GSIDN
+2081 GRIDN

-2130 YNGKVYKTNLPNK
+2130 YNGKVYKTNLTNK

-2278 HKESEKIMNNT
+2278 HKESERIMDNT
-2289 IKRLMSYT
+2289 IKKLMSYT
-2297 VNNRHL
+2297 VNNRYL